1 MPRDAMAEWLAK
13 RNAEKAAQ
21 RATPE
26 HGAVRQAQI
35 KVDQILEQAKKTT
48 TALTGVKTGK
58 TEKSSTPVR
67 QEEGRDAMAE
77 WLAARKESKVQQIA
91 EQGKYAVRNVGAL
104 YKAATGMWGELRKAN
119 EWQGLGVDAGIRQG
133 YQARVPVRGGS
144 QLQQQAE
151 NALQMDKTG
160 PYRQRLTRV
169 RGESLEKLFTDSL
182 NQNQTAEQHGQT
194 IRQELQE
201 LRTAGESGTD
211 AAAAKEKWDDVASR
225 LYYLAYSQSMSSDEY
240 NKLVSEVYDAYDA
253 YRSGVKGRSFGQREQ
268 KWTDALR
275 GPVMGD
281 ENYTAAG
288 KAQQNAMLAAAG
300 GIPTDRNTFG
310 YELRY
315 NQSTT
320 RENIQYK
327 SVDQLL
333 DAAGKHVDPQ
343 ADVTSQSQ
351 GAATDAAIFGYL
363 ANVAMTQEQYD
374 RYMQALDR
382 YVKNAPA
389 TRAVSGYG
397 TSDVVS
403 QLETY
408 RQQREAN
415 GLRANEKG
423 AEDALN
429 SYPEMSA
436 GSFLDQVAS
445 GSERARDNLFQ
456 KYPAGLEQLLVR
468 GGGYAGKALGSLL
481 NGFGAFE
488 NDLGDYFAAGGEE
501 NINYQN
507 PEWQEAKYQDWV
519 RGRETSDLLQNGG
532 KFERWA
538 AEQIPALPTAALEMA
553 AASTIAGAATGTME
567 SFAGGARQ
575 VSPLV
580 TSAATKAEKF
590 AQMAKQ
596 GSNIVTSSFAAIN
609 SYGEAESNGDARGEQ
624 FIRFAAGGLLEY
636 GTNMLFGGNPLID
649 AGDTGKVTELVY
661 KMTNNETIRKIVSSA
676 AFDRIGEGLEEVA
689 SAIGSAALDYALT
702 GEADLSWDELRDE
715 FISGFALAMILSIG
729 PDTAEVLAKNDHEG
743 NAKRITMFDAA
754 AQSDRG
760 ELNLQMGKYAVE
772 FLAGDEDMML
782 ANGWDHVQ
790 RSAAKKS
797 WAQAV
802 NEYNTVYRNLVDAE
816 AYWAKTGE
824 GKAYRGTDAER
835 VIADARGSIE
845 GVDAKTFSAETLEE
859 NVRQIRQA
867 WDSAEENATNFAMT
881 GRMDAEIAKMA
892 RIAESYLDKAV
903 QDGTMDAMTAL
914 NLRNELSM
922 INEGA
927 TATLQAYL
935 NARYGEGTP
944 QTETRQ
950 EPVQEATQDVNVIR
964 AEAENNAAVNA
975 AETGGID
982 NGRTEIFDGGSQ
994 RDAGLGTGEQTG
1006 GMAAGA
1012 AAAEGERRNAYAGAG
1027 ENGPAN
1033 RRANLRPEDAARAER
1048 LNRYASL
1055 QSDTSLAQLVRGGS
1069 DAVTLAVIPESMY
1082 DDGMREAKQAGT
1094 ALGVDVVFVRGSM
1107 AMQRGDQLMR
1117 INGVYDAAAKRAV
1130 VSATDIQYDGGK
1142 LAQHELFH
1150 VRANKDPALVQQAL
1164 QKVRETFGEEA
1175 FEQVAREYVQS
1186 YSGAYQSMEDVYEEV
1201 LADAYA
1207 GMNRFRAGATHFTEA
1222 VQSEVQQSERASE
1235 PAQTSQETR
1244 GSPPANVEERSG
1256 NPEKG
1261 KTFWEKMR
1269 AWKEG
1274 GAPDA
1279 AMEPSRTLQQA
1290 GINELISLSS
1300 MLEKADGKSQ
1310 TMREAIYDNL
1320 KYLQDDLIRP
1330 MAVGKKGD
1338 TLYCVV
1344 PARTSMDMPRVVEM
1358 RKTNAG
1364 YEVEKVSSL
1373 SNAAIIK
1380 TLEGSDLLSANVQ
1393 ALDHAIQDFGYQTKA
1408 NAQLWVR
1415 PEKAKNGVPF
1425 ADIFEARD
1433 ARDFEAKFSL
1443 EEKQYARVI
1452 NEQLLENRDRILEIE
1467 PVYEL
1472 TGGEFAQGDKKL
1484 SDAVMEE
1491 FEKFGGEV
1499 EREGF
1504 GAIKFSKKR
1513 IKNDIMHGIGR
1524 MKAMTFAAV
1533 PSVIQNGVEIG
1544 SEANWKGRGYDTYV
1558 FAAPAKFGET
1568 NLLIGAVVTRD
1579 NRENKFYLHEVVDSE
1594 GNAIKIDRETG
1605 EIKTSSAV
1613 ADGWASTPDALSK
1626 DRIAQT
1632 EGEVKQRFSL
1642 SEPVERAGNLIAE
1655 HNLTQEKLEKAL
1667 EIGAFPSP
1675 SIAIVQAEQGH
1686 TNYGDYSVVFPAS
1699 TIDPEADSR
1708 NRVYGADA
1716 WTPTS
1721 SNATVEYRVDADA
1734 KRAFERSIRDLSG
1747 QVADGIFRGDSTL
1760 GKAGIEEETTKTS
1773 REIAEQIAQYP
1784 EVKAAY
1790 LADKGEN
1797 ISPVYKDREYD
1808 NIGNAALQRYTDN
1821 VGVQNLARIIVQ
1833 MYVGDANSVAQA
1845 ELQRVRQA
1853 IGEEY
1858 AERFARI
1865 LDRKPERKAERVS
1878 EYAENKM
1885 YSGTRAEDFIRHA
1898 WEMVQDGGQNRG
1910 EADKMAMQDELD
1922 RKAPTQKVAA
1932 WAEKRLQDVIGEGGI
1947 YNNEDRYTSRGDR
1960 RSFEQTHWEL
1970 NAENLVRAMAQAEE
1984 RGANIMWYDAGG
1996 LLAAATPEY
2005 RSISEIHADEG
2016 RLQTLEQEA
2025 YEGKVM
2031 ELQQSLDNV
2040 VERILQETRHKAY
2053 GYQDESQL
2061 ITEALIKTAQG
2072 GDSLQSIREGMAA
2085 EEYDIDR
2092 ATAMQI
2098 QELFQQAK
2106 EIPTSYFEAKPQ
2118 RVVGFDEAV
2127 ALLAPAS
2134 APADLMARAE
2144 DAGLRVIRYTG
2155 QKDRIRVANELPGV
2169 KFSVQE
2175 ELQDIRENGIR
2186 GKELA
2191 SEREETQPEDV
2202 LGYADDMGEPV
2213 LSESYFR
2220 DWVQQQTNAM
2230 PQGFVWGK
2238 DVPFYSQTTDLSPK
2252 QAVELLEAVTGK
2264 RWRVEPRKN
2273 GGWRAV
2279 ETDFAAKQGMYTPQ
2293 EAANRLNAA
2302 KKARADADAAAYRN
2316 GEAPARATT
2325 VAAEGVA
2332 KDSFRA
2338 TPALD
2343 KIGVKIDMGV
2353 TDYRTTK
2360 EMRQRAEAEYQT
2372 DKLISKAERRW
2383 GATALEK
2390 NFARDIAAGRYSYAD
2405 IPDTARWDT
2414 VTDLANL
2421 YIDKRMLGED
2431 LRLQRKYA
2439 IRDALLYKAMELLP
2453 DELELMSDPGGF
2465 DKEAL
2470 LVLNYR
2476 TPQRS
2481 MLKMFGDKRGEEIN
2495 RYYFDPVTRN
2505 EAERLRWMN
2514 RQLDAVRE
2522 FQGEG
2527 DKVKGLNKAESAYV
2541 HMALD
2546 IEATVQRINQSP
2558 NKAAIQKAVTELTKM
2573 ETAQKAS
2580 PDAEAREAEIQR
2592 VATELDLNAAES
2604 KWAQQYAQFLT
2615 QKDGIKGEIDE
2626 KKCAAAVKQYRQ
2638 LFDDYYNAIAD
2649 FLVSHGDEPI
2659 GKIDYYAPHLSTAD
2673 KVNLLNQA
2681 FEALG
2686 FNASATRL
2694 PAEIAGRTED
2704 FRPNKRWTPF
2714 FQSREGTQTEYDI
2727 VHGFESYVTYLS
2739 DVLFHTDDIQKIRA
2753 LENYT
2758 RLGGKNDFKNSLAEA
2773 IELSRSGQRDEK
2785 LDFLRELK
2793 RVDDFAEPTTAEIN
2807 KQLDQYIAELFA
2819 AEKNNTRYSDLA
2831 VWLKNYGDVL
2841 AGKQFGGDRGAEH
2854 RGGRG
2859 ILKLGTQLTQAF
2871 ARANVAGNVSSAV
2884 NQIAQLPTILGE
2896 RSKRSIAQATAEFA
2910 TGKLRQFQMD
2920 SDFITGKK
2928 GVDYISN
2935 TFADS
2940 FMSGMFK
2947 PAEFVD
2953 TMMST
2958 IAARAAY
2965 LDAIRDG
2972 KTHEEAMRAADAYAR
2987 SIMGDRT
2994 KGAKPLMFHSK
3005 TPVMQMVNMFQI
3017 EALNSWEHVSQD
3029 LPRQFRQIAA
3039 ESGKAKAARV
3049 LSSVIL
3055 KTVLAAFVVNRVTEE
3070 LYGGTP
3076 APFDIIGMCMNFI
3089 ASGEGL
3095 TTNDWIRYMLNKASN
3110 AMFGVDLFDDVPTP
3124 QEGFDWGNAVEDTL
3138 YNISNEV
3145 PFLSNLSGM
3154 VGVGDRTLM
3163 MPDLFGKGKD
3173 LWDAATEH
3181 GLISPESGEAL
3192 LGLVTQAI
3200 PGGRQINK
3208 TYSGIKTIVEGGRT
3222 KGFGDKER
3230 LQYPVERNVGT
3241 ALQNILFGP
3250 NATPQANAYWASG
3263 LSSLSTKDTQTWQTL
3278 SKDGADPIETYNLL
3292 HEFIKINADDT
3303 LTTDQAQRD
3312 IRDAINNSSLT
3323 DEQKAY
3329 LFRQEFGRRNKET
3342 GEYEHATD
3350 AMFETLMDE
3359 GVSWDGVTQFYN
3371 KLMQADGDE
3380 NLSTNDKNRQKRT
3393 AIRELDVRDSVK
3405 AYTYA
3410 EVFGVT
3416 DKETG
3421 AKSTSKD
3428 EVFANM
3434 MDAGMSWDDVMDV
3447 YEEYRTLYEDESL
3460 SSSQQASEFAYWL
3473 DQHNIKGKKREAIR
3487 NGLKYYQMFAQ
3498 EAERY
3503 TNLTEAGLSATDAKK
3518 VSDKLASAKGT
3529 GENGQLTTNDKV
3541 DVLLKQNLTDTSLY
3555 KALSTV
3561 LSEETY
3567 DKLTEAR
3574 SGGIGAKIWMQYWK
3588 KKAELS
3594 ADKDANGKS
3603 ISGSKKAKILA
3614 LINSLQ
3620 LTAEQKDLLYRA
3632 EGYAERDLYKAPWH

>member
-169 RGESLEKLFTDSL
+169 RGESLEKLFTNSL

-225 LYYLAYSQSMSSDEY
+225 LYYLAYSQSMSADEY
-240 NKLVSEVYDAYDA
+240 NKLVSDVYDAYDA

-374 RYMQALDR
+374 RYMQVLDR
-382 YVKNAPA
+382 YAKNAPA

-488 NDLGDYFAAGGEE
+488 NDLGDYFAEGGEE

-538 AEQIPALPTAALEMA
+538 AEQISGLTTAALEMA
-553 AASTIAGAATGTME
+553 AASTIAGAATGTMAN
-567 SFAGGARQ
+567 FAGGSRQ

-580 TSAATKAEKF
+580 TNAATKAEKF
-590 AQMAKQ
+590 AQMARQ

-702 GEADLSWDELRDE
+702 GEANLSWDELRDE

-760 ELNLQMGKYAVE
+760 ELNLQMEKYAVE
-772 FLAGDEDMML
+772 FLAGDEDLML

-816 AYWAKTGE
+816 AYWSKTGA

-845 GVDAKTFSAETLEE
+845 GVDAKTFSEETLEE

-867 WDSAEENATNFAMT
+867 WDSAEENAANFAMT

-892 RIAESYLDKAV
+892 RTAESYLDKAV

-927 TATLQAYL
+927 TANLQAYL

-944 QTETRQ
+944 KAETQQ
-950 EPVQEATQDVNVIR
+950 EPVQEAAQGVNTIR

-1012 AAAEGERRNAYAGAG
+1012 AAAEAERRNAYAGAG

-1055 QSDTSLAQLVRGGS
+1055 QSGTSLAQLVRGGS

-1082 DDGMREAKQAGT
+1082 DDGMRAAKQAG
-1094 ALGVDVVFVRGSM
+1094 AELGVDVVFVRGSM

-1130 VSATDIQYDGGK
+1130 VSATDIQYDGGQ

-1150 VRANKDPALVQQAL
+1150 VRANKNPALVQQAL

-1207 GMNRFRAGATHFTEA
+1207 GMNRFREGATQFTEA

-1244 GSPPANVEERSG
+1244 GSPEGRFSLAGQKARTANSQTLQLAEQMEQEGASREEIWKETGWTRSMDGQSWRFEIDNSEAEYRGGGDAQFRKDHADYAEYQDLLQKMFEGTIRESEMQRMEQLDDIWSGEYARLRERVESG
-1256 NPEKG
+1256 NATLADVLQHDSLYEAYPELRDVKVRLESDTG
-1261 KTFWEKMR
+1261 SKN
-1269 AWKEG
+1269 G
-1274 GAPDA
+1274 SYDP
-1279 AMEPSRTLQQA
+1279 RTNT
-1290 GINELISLSS
+1290 ITISEDKPGDSAKVGT
-1300 MLEKADGKSQ
+1300 MLHEIQ
-1310 TMREAIYDNL
+1310 
-1320 KYLQDDLIRP
+1320 
-1330 MAVGKKGD
+1330 
-1338 TLYCVV
+1338 
-1344 PARTSMDMPRVVEM
+1344 
-1358 RKTNAG
+1358 
-1364 YEVEKVSSL
+1364 
-1373 SNAAIIK
+1373 
-1380 TLEGSDLLSANVQ
+1380 
-1393 ALDHAIQDFGYQTKA
+1393 HAIQQIEGWESGASPEYWAAREYESGDTASDRAQELYSRILNSLDKA
-1408 NAQLWVR
+1408 DQNKVIRYNELDREMEATFTAD
-1415 PEKAKNGVPF
+1415 PESEAGKRYAKYEAEQDKLYEELYKNEWFRRLLDLQRKMENPQSAYYEMYLNTAGE
-1425 ADIFEARD
+1425 IEARNVSERYRM
-1433 ARDFEAKFSL
+1433 AQ
-1443 EEKQYARVI
+1443 EERRKTAPKGADENTLFRGAGGISAEI
-1452 NEQLLENRDRILEIE
+1452 NEQYKSELERWDKEGRNGNERLILGTTGPILQNLGAENGNIYLNGWKISKIMRTHKEMSLQTFEALPQVLENPSLVLASRAVRTRGANTRLVMFGDVRAENGKAVQVVLDLLPAEGGYRLDGMQKVNSAYTKDGGRLSLE
-1467 PVYEL
+1467 
-1472 TGGEFAQGDKKL
+1472 D
-1484 SDAVMEE
+1484 SDVLY
-1491 FEKFGGEV
+1491 
-1499 EREGF
+1499 
-1504 GAIKFSKKR
+1504 
-1513 IKNDIMHGIGR
+1513 
-1524 MKAMTFAAV
+1524 T
-1533 PSVIQNGVEIG
+1533 
-1544 SEANWKGRGYDTYV
+1544 
-1558 FAAPAKFGET
+1558 
-1568 NLLIGAVVTRD
+1568 
-1579 NRENKFYLHEVVDSE
+1579 
-1594 GNAIKIDRETG
+1594 
-1605 EIKTSSAV
+1605 
-1613 ADGWASTPDALSK
+1613 
-1626 DRIAQT
+1626 
-1632 EGEVKQRFSL
+1632 
-1642 SEPVERAGNLIAE
+1642 
-1655 HNLTQEKLEKAL
+1655 
-1667 EIGAFPSP
+1667 
-1675 SIAIVQAEQGH
+1675 
-1686 TNYGDYSVVFPAS
+1686 
-1699 TIDPEADSR
+1699 
-1708 NRVYGADA
+1708 
-1716 WTPTS
+1716 
-1721 SNATVEYRVDADA
+1721 DA
-1734 KRAFERSIRDLSG
+1734 KRAAQVLRSLGYRSG
-1747 QVADGIFRGDSTL
+1747 SPDGLHKGGYIGSIAYDADGVKISGEKF
-1760 GKAGIEEETTKTS
+1760 TS
-1773 REIAEQIAQYP
+1773 
-1784 EVKAAY
+1784 
-1790 LADKGEN
+1790 
-1797 ISPVYKDREYD
+1797 
-1808 NIGNAALQRYTDN
+1808 
-1821 VGVQNLARIIVQ
+1821 
-1833 MYVGDANSVAQA
+1833 
-1845 ELQRVRQA
+1845 
-1853 IGEEY
+1853 
-1858 AERFARI
+1858 
-1865 LDRKPERKAERVS
+1865 
-1878 EYAENKM
+1878 
-1885 YSGTRAEDFIRHA
+1885 
-1898 WEMVQDGGQNRG
+1898 
-1910 EADKMAMQDELD
+1910 
-1922 RKAPTQKVAA
+1922 
-1932 WAEKRLQDVIGEGGI
+1932 VIG
-1947 YNNEDRYTSRGDR
+1947 
-1960 RSFEQTHWEL
+1960 
-1970 NAENLVRAMAQAEE
+1970 
-1984 RGANIMWYDAGG
+1984 
-1996 LLAAATPEY
+1996 P
-2005 RSISEIHADEG
+2005 
-2016 RLQTLEQEA
+2016 LQ
-2025 YEGKVM
+2025 
-2031 ELQQSLDNV
+2031 
-2040 VERILQETRHKAY
+2040 
-2053 GYQDESQL
+2053 
-2061 ITEALIKTAQG
+2061 
-2072 GDSLQSIREGMAA
+2072 
-2085 EEYDIDR
+2085 
-2092 ATAMQI
+2092 
-2098 QELFQQAK
+2098 
-2106 EIPTSYFEAKPQ
+2106 
-2118 RVVGFDEAV
+2118 
-2127 ALLAPAS
+2127 
-2134 APADLMARAE
+2134 
-2144 DAGLRVIRYTG
+2144 
-2155 QKDRIRVANELPGV
+2155 

-2527 DKVKGLNKAESAYV
+2527 DKAKGLNKAESAYV

-3076 APFDIIGMCMNFI
+3076 APFDIIGMSMNFI

-3303 LTTDQAQRD
+3303 LTSDQAQRD
-3312 IRDAINNSSLT
+3312 IRDAINNSGLT

-3405 AYTYA
+3405 AYIYA
-3410 EVFGVT
+3410 EVFGVA

-3555 KALSTV
+3555 RALSTV

-3574 SGGIGAKIWMQYWK
+3574 SGGIGAKIWMQYWQ

-3632 EGYAERDLYKAPWH
+3632 EGYAERDLYRAPWH

>member
-21 RATPE
+21 RATPG

-35 KVDQILEQAKKTT
+35 KVDQILEQARKTT

-91 EQGKYAVRNVGAL
+91 EKGKYAVRNVGSL

-160 PYRQRLTRV
+160 PYSQRLTRS

-225 LYYLAYSQSMSSDEY
+225 LYYLAYSQSMSADEY

-288 KAQQNAMLAAAG
+288 KAQQDAMLSAAG
-300 GIPTDRNTFG
+300 GIPEDRNTFG

-382 YVKNAPA
+382 YAKNAPA

-397 TSDVVS
+397 TSDVVG

-488 NDLGDYFAAGGEE
+488 NDLGDYFAEGGEE

-538 AEQIPALPTAALEMA
+538 AEQISGLTTAALEMA
-553 AASTIAGAATGTME
+553 AASTIAGAATGTMAN
-567 SFAGGARQ
+567 FAGGGRQ

-580 TSAATKAEKF
+580 TNAATKAEKF

-760 ELNLQMGKYAVE
+760 ELNLQMEKYAVE
-772 FLAGDEDMML
+772 FLAGDEDLML

-790 RSAAKKS
+790 RSEAKKS

-845 GVDAKTFSAETLEE
+845 GVDSKTFSAETLEE
-859 NVRQIRQA
+859 NVRQIRKA
-867 WDSAEENATNFAMT
+867 WDSAEENAENFAMT

-892 RIAESYLDKAV
+892 RTAESYLDKAV

-927 TATLQAYL
+927 TANLQAYL

-944 QTETRQ
+944 QAETQQ
-950 EPVQEATQDVNVIR
+950 ETVQEAAQGVNTIR

-994 RDAGLGTGEQTG
+994 RDAGMGTGEQTG

-1012 AAAEGERRNAYAGAG
+1012 AAAEGERRNTYTGAG

-1082 DDGMREAKQAGT
+1082 DDGMRAAKQAG
-1094 ALGVDVVFVRGSM
+1094 AELGVDVVFVRGSM

-1207 GMNRFRAGATHFTEA
+1207 GMNRFRAGATQFTEA

-1244 GSPPANVEERSG
+1244 GSPEGRFSLAGQKARTANSQTLQLAEQMEQEGASREEIWQETGWTRTMDGQSWRFEIDNSEAEYRGGGDAQFRKNHADYAEYQDLLQKMFEGTISESEMQRMEQLDDIWSGEYARLRERVESG
-1256 NPEKG
+1256 NATLADVLQHDSLYEAYPELRDVKVRLESDTG
-1261 KTFWEKMR
+1261 SKN
-1269 AWKEG
+1269 G
-1274 GAPDA
+1274 SYD
-1279 AMEPSRTLQQA
+1279 PSTNT
-1290 GINELISLSS
+1290 ITISEDKPGDSAKVGT
-1300 MLEKADGKSQ
+1300 MLHEIQ
-1310 TMREAIYDNL
+1310 
-1320 KYLQDDLIRP
+1320 
-1330 MAVGKKGD
+1330 
-1338 TLYCVV
+1338 
-1344 PARTSMDMPRVVEM
+1344 
-1358 RKTNAG
+1358 
-1364 YEVEKVSSL
+1364 
-1373 SNAAIIK
+1373 
-1380 TLEGSDLLSANVQ
+1380 
-1393 ALDHAIQDFGYQTKA
+1393 HAIQQIEGWESGASPEYWAAREYENGDTASDRAQELYSRILNSLDKA
-1408 NAQLWVR
+1408 DQNKVIRYNELDREMEATFSAD
-1415 PEKAKNGVPF
+1415 PESEAGKRYAKYEAEQDKLYEELYKNEWFRRLLDLQRQMENPQSAYYEMYLNTAGE
-1425 ADIFEARD
+1425 IEARNVSERYRM
-1433 ARDFEAKFSL
+1433 AQ
-1443 EEKQYARVI
+1443 EERRKTAPKGADENTLFRGAGGISAEI
-1452 NEQLLENRDRILEIE
+1452 NEQYKSELERWDREGRNGNERLILGTTGPILQNLGAENGNIYLNGWKISKIMRTHKEMSLRTFEALPQVLENPSLVLASRAVRTRGANTRL
-1467 PVYEL
+1467 VM
-1472 TGGEFAQGDKKL
+1472 FGDVRAENGK
-1484 SDAVMEE
+1484 AVQ
-1491 FEKFGGEV
+1491 V
-1499 EREGF
+1499 VL
-1504 GAIKFSKKR
+1504 
-1513 IKNDIMHGIGR
+1513 D
-1524 MKAMTFAAV
+1524 
-1533 PSVIQNGVEIG
+1533 
-1544 SEANWKGRGYDTYV
+1544 
-1558 FAAPAKFGET
+1558 
-1568 NLLIGAVVTRD
+1568 LL
-1579 NRENKFYLHEVVDSE
+1579 
-1594 GNAIKIDRETG
+1594 
-1605 EIKTSSAV
+1605 
-1613 ADGWASTPDALSK
+1613 P
-1626 DRIAQT
+1626 T
-1632 EGEVKQRFSL
+1632 EGGYRLDGMQKVNSAYTKDGGRLSL
-1642 SEPVERAGNLIAE
+1642 E
-1655 HNLTQEKLEKAL
+1655 
-1667 EIGAFPSP
+1667 
-1675 SIAIVQAEQGH
+1675 
-1686 TNYGDYSVVFPAS
+1686 
-1699 TIDPEADSR
+1699 DS
-1708 NRVYGADA
+1708 NVLY
-1716 WTPTS
+1716 T
-1721 SNATVEYRVDADA
+1721 DA
-1734 KRAFERSIRDLSG
+1734 KRAAQVLRSLGYRSG
-1747 QVADGIFRGDSTL
+1747 SPDGLHKDGYIGSIAYDADGVKISGEKF
-1760 GKAGIEEETTKTS
+1760 TS
-1773 REIAEQIAQYP
+1773 
-1784 EVKAAY
+1784 
-1790 LADKGEN
+1790 
-1797 ISPVYKDREYD
+1797 
-1808 NIGNAALQRYTDN
+1808 
-1821 VGVQNLARIIVQ
+1821 
-1833 MYVGDANSVAQA
+1833 
-1845 ELQRVRQA
+1845 
-1853 IGEEY
+1853 
-1858 AERFARI
+1858 
-1865 LDRKPERKAERVS
+1865 
-1878 EYAENKM
+1878 
-1885 YSGTRAEDFIRHA
+1885 
-1898 WEMVQDGGQNRG
+1898 
-1910 EADKMAMQDELD
+1910 
-1922 RKAPTQKVAA
+1922 
-1932 WAEKRLQDVIGEGGI
+1932 VIG
-1947 YNNEDRYTSRGDR
+1947 
-1960 RSFEQTHWEL
+1960 
-1970 NAENLVRAMAQAEE
+1970 
-1984 RGANIMWYDAGG
+1984 
-1996 LLAAATPEY
+1996 P
-2005 RSISEIHADEG
+2005 
-2016 RLQTLEQEA
+2016 LQ
-2025 YEGKVM
+2025 
-2031 ELQQSLDNV
+2031 
-2040 VERILQETRHKAY
+2040 
-2053 GYQDESQL
+2053 
-2061 ITEALIKTAQG
+2061 
-2072 GDSLQSIREGMAA
+2072 
-2085 EEYDIDR
+2085 
-2092 ATAMQI
+2092 
-2098 QELFQQAK
+2098 
-2106 EIPTSYFEAKPQ
+2106 
-2118 RVVGFDEAV
+2118 
-2127 ALLAPAS
+2127 
-2134 APADLMARAE
+2134 
-2144 DAGLRVIRYTG
+2144 
-2155 QKDRIRVANELPGV
+2155 

-2175 ELQDIRENGIR
+2175 ELQDIRKNGIR

-2191 SEREETQPEDV
+2191 GDREETQPEDV
-2202 LGYADDMGEPV
+2202 LGYADDRGEPI

-2546 IEATVQRINQSP
+2546 IEATAQRINQSP

-2592 VATELDLNAAES
+2592 VATDLDLNAAES

-2615 QKDGIKGEIDE
+2615 QKDGLKGEIDE

-2819 AEKNNTRYSDLA
+2819 SEKNNTRYSDLA

-2953 TMMST
+2953 TTMST

-3076 APFDIIGMCMNFI
+3076 APFDIIGMSMNFI

-3110 AMFGVDLFDDVPTP
+3110 AMFGVDLFDNVPTP
-3124 QEGFDWGNAVEDTL
+3124 QEGFDWGNAAEDTL

-3181 GLISPESGEAL
+3181 GLLSPESGEAL

-3250 NATPQANAYWASG
+3250 NATPEANAYWASG

-3303 LTTDQAQRD
+3303 LTSDQAQRD
-3312 IRDAINNSSLT
+3312 IRDAINNSGLT

-3350 AMFETLMDE
+3350 AMFEALMDE

-3473 DQHNIKGKKREAIR
+3473 DQHNIKGKKREAIQ

-3503 TNLTEAGLSATDAKK
+3503 TNLTEAGLSAADAKK

-3567 DKLTEAR
+3567 NKLTEAR
-3574 SGGIGAKIWMQYWK
+3574 SGGIGAKIWMQYWR

-3632 EGYAERDLYKAPWH
+3632 EGYAERDLYRAPWH

>member
-21 RATPE
+21 RATPA

-91 EQGKYAVRNVGAL
+91 EQGKYAVRNVGSL

-225 LYYLAYSQSMSSDEY
+225 LYYLAYSQSMSADEY
-240 NKLVSEVYDAYDA
+240 NKLVSEVYDTYDA
-253 YRSGVKGRSFGQREQ
+253 YRSGVEGRSFGQREQ

-374 RYMQALDR
+374 RYMQVLDR
-382 YVKNAPA
+382 YAKNAPA

-488 NDLGDYFAAGGEE
+488 NDLGDYFAEGGEE

-538 AEQIPALPTAALEMA
+538 AEQISGLTTAALEMA
-553 AASTIAGAATGTME
+553 ASSTIAGAATGTMAN
-567 SFAGGARQ
+567 FAGGSRQ

-580 TSAATKAEKF
+580 TNAATKTEKF

-609 SYGEAESNGDARGEQ
+609 AYGEAESNGDARGEQ

-760 ELNLQMGKYAVE
+760 ELNLQMEKYAVE
-772 FLAGDEDMML
+772 FLAGDEDLML

-797 WAQAV
+797 WAQAM

-816 AYWAKTGE
+816 AYWAKTGD
-824 GKAYRGTDAER
+824 GRVYQGTDAER

-845 GVDAKTFSAETLEE
+845 GVDAKTFSEETLEE
-859 NVRQIRQA
+859 NVQQIRQA
-867 WDSAEENATNFAMT
+867 WDSAEENAANFAMT

-892 RIAESYLDKAV
+892 RTAESYLDKAV

-927 TATLQAYL
+927 TANLQAYL

-950 EPVQEATQDVNVIR
+950 EPVQEAAQGVNTIR

-994 RDAGLGTGEQTG
+994 RDAGLGAGEQTG

-1012 AAAEGERRNAYAGAG
+1012 AAAEAERRNTYAGAG
-1027 ENGPAN
+1027 ENGQAN
-1033 RRANLRPEDAARAER
+1033 RRANLRPEDAERAER

-1082 DDGMREAKQAGT
+1082 DDGMREAKQAG
-1094 ALGVDVVFVRGSM
+1094 AKLGVDVVFVRGSM

-1130 VSATDIQYDGGK
+1130 VSTTDIQYDGGQ

-1150 VRANKDPALVQQAL
+1150 VRANSDQALVQQAL

-1207 GMNRFRAGATHFTEA
+1207 GMNRFRAGATQFTED
-1222 VQSEVQQSERASE
+1222 VQSEVQQSERAPE

-1244 GSPPANVEERSG
+1244 GSPEGRFSLAGQKARTANSQ
-1256 NPEKG
+1256 
-1261 KTFWEKMR
+1261 
-1269 AWKEG
+1269 
-1274 GAPDA
+1274 
-1279 AMEPSRTLQQA
+1279 TLQLAEQMEQE
-1290 GINELISLSS
+1290 GIN
-1300 MLEKADGKSQ
+1300 
-1310 TMREAIYDNL
+1310 
-1320 KYLQDDLIRP
+1320 
-1330 MAVGKKGD
+1330 
-1338 TLYCVV
+1338 
-1344 PARTSMDMPRVVEM
+1344 
-1358 RKTNAG
+1358 
-1364 YEVEKVSSL
+1364 
-1373 SNAAIIK
+1373 
-1380 TLEGSDLLSANVQ
+1380 
-1393 ALDHAIQDFGYQTKA
+1393 
-1408 NAQLWVR
+1408 
-1415 PEKAKNGVPF
+1415 
-1425 ADIFEARD
+1425 ARD
-1433 ARDFEAKFSL
+1433 ARDFETK
-1443 EEKQYARVI
+1443 
-1452 NEQLLENRDRILEIE
+1452 
-1467 PVYEL
+1467 
-1472 TGGEFAQGDKKL
+1472 
-1484 SDAVMEE
+1484 
-1491 FEKFGGEV
+1491 
-1499 EREGF
+1499 
-1504 GAIKFSKKR
+1504 
-1513 IKNDIMHGIGR
+1513 
-1524 MKAMTFAAV
+1524 
-1533 PSVIQNGVEIG
+1533 
-1544 SEANWKGRGYDTYV
+1544 
-1558 FAAPAKFGET
+1558 
-1568 NLLIGAVVTRD
+1568 
-1579 NRENKFYLHEVVDSE
+1579 
-1594 GNAIKIDRETG
+1594 
-1605 EIKTSSAV
+1605 
-1613 ADGWASTPDALSK
+1613 
-1626 DRIAQT
+1626 
-1632 EGEVKQRFSL
+1632 FSL

-1686 TNYGDYSVVFPAS
+1686 TNYGEYSVVFPAS

-1734 KRAFERSIRDLSG
+1734 KRAFERSIRELSA
-1747 QVADGIFRGDSTL
+1747 QVADGVFRGDSTL

-1797 ISPVYKDREYD
+1797 INPVYKDREYD
-1808 NIGNAALQRYTDN
+1808 NIGNAVLQRYTDN
-1821 VGVQNLARIIVQ
+1821 VGVQNLAWIIAQ
-1833 MYVGDANSVAQA
+1833 MDMGDAQSVAQA

-1885 YSGTRAEDFIRHA
+1885 YSSMRAEDFIRHA
-1898 WEMVQDGGQNRG
+1898 WEMVQDGGQIRG
-1910 EADKMAMQDELD
+1910 DVDKMAMQDELD
-1922 RKAPTQKVAA
+1922 RKAPTQDVAV
-1932 WAEKRLQDVIGEGGI
+1932 WAEKQLQDVIGEGGI

-1960 RSFEQTHWEL
+1960 RSFEQNHWEL
-1970 NAENLVRAMAQAEE
+1970 NAENIVRAMAQAEE

-2016 RLQTLEQEA
+2016 RMQTLEQEA

-2040 VERILQETRHKAY
+2040 VERILQETKHKAY

-2085 EEYDIDR
+2085 EEYNIDR

-2155 QKDRIRVANELPGV
+2155 QEDRIRVANELPGV

-2175 ELQDIRENGIR
+2175 DLQDIRENGIR

-2191 SEREETQPEDV
+2191 GDREETKPEDV

-2316 GEAPARATT
+2316 EEAPARATT

-2332 KDSFRA
+2332 KDRFRA

-2527 DKVKGLNKAESAYV
+2527 DKAKGLNKAESAYV

-2592 VATELDLNAAES
+2592 VATDLDLNAAES

-2615 QKDGIKGEIDE
+2615 QKDGLKGEIDE

-2859 ILKLGTQLTQAF
+2859 VLKLGTQLTQAF

-2953 TMMST
+2953 TTMAT

-3076 APFDIIGMCMNFI
+3076 APFDIIGMSMNFI

-3095 TTNDWIRYMLNKASN
+3095 TTNDWIRYMFNKASN

-3181 GLISPESGEAL
+3181 GVISPESGEAL

-3263 LSSLSTKDTQTWQTL
+3263 LSSLSAKDTQTWQTL

-3292 HEFIKINADDT
+3292 HEFIKINADGA
-3303 LTTDQAQRD
+3303 LTSDQAQRD

-3350 AMFETLMDE
+3350 AMFATLMDE

-3380 NLSTNDKNRQKRT
+3380 NLSTNDKNRKKRT

-3555 KALSTV
+3555 RALSTV

-3588 KKAELS
+3588 KKTELS
-3594 ADKDANGKS
+3594 ADKDENGKS

-3632 EGYAERDLYKAPWH
+3632 EGYAERDLYRAPWH

>member
-182 NQNQTAEQHGQT
+182 NQNQTPEQHGQT

-225 LYYLAYSQSMSSDEY
+225 LYYLAYSQSMSADEY

-363 ANVAMTQEQYD
+363 ANVAMTKEQYD
-374 RYMQALDR
+374 RYMQVLDR
-382 YVKNAPA
+382 YAKNAPA

-488 NDLGDYFAAGGEE
+488 NDLGDYFAEGGEE
-501 NINYQN
+501 NINYRN

-538 AEQIPALPTAALEMA
+538 AEQISGLTTAALEMA
-553 AASTIAGAATGTME
+553 AASTIAGAATGTMAN
-567 SFAGGARQ
+567 FAGGSRQ

-580 TSAATKAEKF
+580 TNAATKAEKF

-760 ELNLQMGKYAVE
+760 ELNLQMEKYAVE
-772 FLAGDEDMML
+772 FLAGDEDLML

-797 WAQAV
+797 WAQAM

-845 GVDAKTFSAETLEE
+845 GVDSKTFSAETLEE

-867 WDSAEENATNFAMT
+867 WDSAEENAANFAMT

-892 RIAESYLDKAV
+892 RTAESYLDKAV

-927 TATLQAYL
+927 TANLQAYL

-950 EPVQEATQDVNVIR
+950 EPVQEAAQGVNTIR

-994 RDAGLGTGEQTG
+994 RDAGLGAGEQTG

-1012 AAAEGERRNAYAGAG
+1012 AAAEAERRNTYAGAG

-1082 DDGMREAKQAGT
+1082 DDGMREAKQAG
-1094 ALGVDVVFVRGSM
+1094 AKLGVDVVFVRGSM

-1130 VSATDIQYDGGK
+1130 VSATDIQYDGGQ

-1150 VRANKDPALVQQAL
+1150 VRANSDPALVQQAL

-1207 GMNRFRAGATHFTEA
+1207 GMNRFRAGATQFAET

-1244 GSPPANVEERSG
+1244 GSPEGRFSLAGQKARTANSKTLQLAEQMEQEGASREEIWQETGWTRSMDGQSWRFEIDNSEAEYRGGGDAQFRENHADYAEYQDLLQKMFEGTISESEMQRMEQLDDIWSGEYARLRERVESG
-1256 NPEKG
+1256 NATLADVLEHDSLYEAYPELRNVKVRLESDTG
-1261 KTFWEKMR
+1261 SKN
-1269 AWKEG
+1269 G
-1274 GAPDA
+1274 SYD
-1279 AMEPSRTLQQA
+1279 PSTNT
-1290 GINELISLSS
+1290 ITISEDKPGDSAKVGT
-1300 MLEKADGKSQ
+1300 MLHEIQ
-1310 TMREAIYDNL
+1310 
-1320 KYLQDDLIRP
+1320 
-1330 MAVGKKGD
+1330 
-1338 TLYCVV
+1338 
-1344 PARTSMDMPRVVEM
+1344 
-1358 RKTNAG
+1358 
-1364 YEVEKVSSL
+1364 
-1373 SNAAIIK
+1373 
-1380 TLEGSDLLSANVQ
+1380 
-1393 ALDHAIQDFGYQTKA
+1393 HAIQQIEGWESGASPEYWAAREYESGDTASDRAQELYSRILNSLDKA
-1408 NAQLWVR
+1408 DQNKVIRYNELDREMEATFTAD
-1415 PEKAKNGVPF
+1415 PESEAGKRYAKYEAEQDKLYEELYKNEWFRRLLDLQRKMEDPQSAYYEMYLNTAGE
-1425 ADIFEARD
+1425 IEARNVSERYRM
-1433 ARDFEAKFSL
+1433 AQ
-1443 EEKQYARVI
+1443 EERRKTAPKGADENTLFRGGGGISAEI
-1452 NEQLLENRDRILEIE
+1452 NEQYKSELERWD
-1467 PVYEL
+1467 
-1472 TGGEFAQGDKKL
+1472 
-1484 SDAVMEE
+1484 
-1491 FEKFGGEV
+1491 
-1499 EREGF
+1499 REGRNGNERLILGTTGPILQNL
-1504 GAIKFSKKR
+1504 GAENGNIYLNGWKISK
-1513 IKNDIMHGIGR
+1513 IMHTHKEMSMQTFEALPQVLEKPSLVLASRAVRTRGANTRLVMFGDVR
-1524 MKAMTFAAV
+1524 AENGKAV
-1533 PSVIQNGVEIG
+1533 QVVL
-1544 SEANWKGRGYDTYV
+1544 D
-1558 FAAPAKFGET
+1558 
-1568 NLLIGAVVTRD
+1568 LL
-1579 NRENKFYLHEVVDSE
+1579 
-1594 GNAIKIDRETG
+1594 
-1605 EIKTSSAV
+1605 
-1613 ADGWASTPDALSK
+1613 P
-1626 DRIAQT
+1626 T
-1632 EGEVKQRFSL
+1632 EGGYRLDGMQKVNSAYTKDGGRLSL
-1642 SEPVERAGNLIAE
+1642 E
-1655 HNLTQEKLEKAL
+1655 
-1667 EIGAFPSP
+1667 
-1675 SIAIVQAEQGH
+1675 
-1686 TNYGDYSVVFPAS
+1686 
-1699 TIDPEADSR
+1699 DSD
-1708 NRVYGADA
+1708 VLY
-1716 WTPTS
+1716 T
-1721 SNATVEYRVDADA
+1721 DA
-1734 KRAFERSIRDLSG
+1734 KRAAQVLRSLGYRSG
-1747 QVADGIFRGDSTL
+1747 SPDGLHKDGYIGSIAYDDDGVKISGEKF
-1760 GKAGIEEETTKTS
+1760 TS
-1773 REIAEQIAQYP
+1773 
-1784 EVKAAY
+1784 
-1790 LADKGEN
+1790 
-1797 ISPVYKDREYD
+1797 
-1808 NIGNAALQRYTDN
+1808 
-1821 VGVQNLARIIVQ
+1821 
-1833 MYVGDANSVAQA
+1833 
-1845 ELQRVRQA
+1845 
-1853 IGEEY
+1853 
-1858 AERFARI
+1858 
-1865 LDRKPERKAERVS
+1865 
-1878 EYAENKM
+1878 
-1885 YSGTRAEDFIRHA
+1885 
-1898 WEMVQDGGQNRG
+1898 
-1910 EADKMAMQDELD
+1910 
-1922 RKAPTQKVAA
+1922 
-1932 WAEKRLQDVIGEGGI
+1932 VIG
-1947 YNNEDRYTSRGDR
+1947 
-1960 RSFEQTHWEL
+1960 
-1970 NAENLVRAMAQAEE
+1970 
-1984 RGANIMWYDAGG
+1984 
-1996 LLAAATPEY
+1996 P
-2005 RSISEIHADEG
+2005 
-2016 RLQTLEQEA
+2016 LQ
-2025 YEGKVM
+2025 
-2031 ELQQSLDNV
+2031 
-2040 VERILQETRHKAY
+2040 
-2053 GYQDESQL
+2053 
-2061 ITEALIKTAQG
+2061 
-2072 GDSLQSIREGMAA
+2072 
-2085 EEYDIDR
+2085 
-2092 ATAMQI
+2092 
-2098 QELFQQAK
+2098 
-2106 EIPTSYFEAKPQ
+2106 
-2118 RVVGFDEAV
+2118 
-2127 ALLAPAS
+2127 
-2134 APADLMARAE
+2134 
-2144 DAGLRVIRYTG
+2144 
-2155 QKDRIRVANELPGV
+2155 

-2191 SEREETQPEDV
+2191 SDREETQPEDV

-2527 DKVKGLNKAESAYV
+2527 DKAKGLNKAESAYV

-2592 VATELDLNAAES
+2592 VATDLDLNAAES

-2896 RSKRSIAQATAEFA
+2896 RSKRSIAQAALEFS

-2965 LDAIRDG
+2965 LDALRDG

-3076 APFDIIGMCMNFI
+3076 APFDIIGMSMNFI

-3181 GLISPESGEAL
+3181 GVISPESGEAL

-3303 LTTDQAQRD
+3303 LTSDQAQRD

-3350 AMFETLMDE
+3350 AMFEALMDE

-3473 DQHNIKGKKREAIR
+3473 DQHNIKGKKREAIQ

-3503 TNLTEAGLSATDAKK
+3503 TNLTEAGLSAADAKK

-3574 SGGIGAKIWMQYWK
+3574 SGGIGAKIWMQYWQ

>member
-35 KVDQILEQAKKTT
+35 KVDQILEQARKTT

-91 EQGKYAVRNVGAL
+91 EQGKYAVRNVGSL

-160 PYRQRLTRV
+160 PYRQRLTRS

-225 LYYLAYSQSMSSDEY
+225 LYYLAYSQSMSADEY

-288 KAQQNAMLAAAG
+288 KAQQDAMLAAAG
-300 GIPTDRNTFG
+300 GIPEDRNTFG

-382 YVKNAPA
+382 YAKNAPA

-397 TSDVVS
+397 TSDVVG

-415 GLRANEKG
+415 GLRANEQA

-456 KYPAGLEQLLVR
+456 KYPAGLEQLLVH

-488 NDLGDYFAAGGEE
+488 NDLGDYFAEGGEK

-538 AEQIPALPTAALEMA
+538 AEQISGLTTAALEMA
-553 AASTIAGAATGTME
+553 AASTIAGAATGTMAN
-567 SFAGGARQ
+567 FAGGSRQ

-580 TSAATKAEKF
+580 TNAATKAEKF
-590 AQMAKQ
+590 AQMAKR
-596 GSNIVTSSFAAIN
+596 GSNIVTSSFAEIN

-649 AGDTGKVTELVY
+649 AGDTGKVTEFCY
-661 KMTNNETIRKIVSSA
+661 KLFKNETIRKIISSEF
-676 AFDRIGEGLEEVA
+676 FDRIGEGLEEVA

-760 ELNLQMGKYAVE
+760 ELNLQMEKYAVE
-772 FLAGDEDMML
+772 FLAGDEDLML

-790 RSAAKKS
+790 RSTAKKS

-845 GVDAKTFSAETLEE
+845 GVDSKTFSAETLEE
-859 NVRQIRQA
+859 NVRQIRKA
-867 WDSAEENATNFAMT
+867 WDSAVENAENFAMT

-892 RIAESYLDKAV
+892 RTAERYLDKAV

-914 NLRNELSM
+914 NLRNELNM

-927 TATLQAYL
+927 TANLQAYL

-944 QTETRQ
+944 QAETQQ
-950 EPVQEATQDVNVIR
+950 ETVQEAAQGVNTIR

-994 RDAGLGTGEQTG
+994 RDAGMGTGEQAG

-1012 AAAEGERRNAYAGAG
+1012 AAAEGERRNTYAGAG

-1082 DDGMREAKQAGT
+1082 DDGMRAAKQAG
-1094 ALGVDVVFVRGSM
+1094 AELGVDVVFVRGSM

-1207 GMNRFRAGATHFTEA
+1207 GMNRFRAGATQFTET
-1222 VQSEVQQSERASE
+1222 VQGEVQQSERASE

-1244 GSPPANVEERSG
+1244 GSPEGRFSLAGQKARTANSQTLQLAEQMEQEGASREEIWQETGWTRTMDGQSWRFEIDNSEAEYRGGGDAQFRKDHADYAEYQDLLQKMFEGTISESEMQRMEQLDDIWSGEYARLRERVESG
-1256 NPEKG
+1256 NATLADVLQHDSLYEAYPELRDVKVRLESDTG
-1261 KTFWEKMR
+1261 SKN
-1269 AWKEG
+1269 G
-1274 GAPDA
+1274 SYD
-1279 AMEPSRTLQQA
+1279 PSTNT
-1290 GINELISLSS
+1290 ITISEDKPGDSAKVGT
-1300 MLEKADGKSQ
+1300 MLHEIQ
-1310 TMREAIYDNL
+1310 
-1320 KYLQDDLIRP
+1320 
-1330 MAVGKKGD
+1330 
-1338 TLYCVV
+1338 
-1344 PARTSMDMPRVVEM
+1344 
-1358 RKTNAG
+1358 
-1364 YEVEKVSSL
+1364 
-1373 SNAAIIK
+1373 
-1380 TLEGSDLLSANVQ
+1380 
-1393 ALDHAIQDFGYQTKA
+1393 HAIQQIESWESGASPEYWAAREYENGDTASDRAQELYSRILNSLDKA
-1408 NAQLWVR
+1408 DQNKVIRYNELDREMEATFSAD
-1415 PEKAKNGVPF
+1415 PESEAGKRYAKYEAEQDKLYEELYKNEWFRRLLDLQRKMENPQSAYYEMYLNTAGE
-1425 ADIFEARD
+1425 IEARNVSERYRM
-1433 ARDFEAKFSL
+1433 AQ
-1443 EEKQYARVI
+1443 EERRKTAPKGADENTLYRGAGGISAEI
-1452 NEQLLENRDRILEIE
+1452 NEQYKSDLERWDRGGRNGNERLILGTTGPILQNLGAEDGNIYLNGWKISKIMHTHKEMSLRTFEALPQVLENPSLVLASRAVRTRGVNTRLVMFGDVRAENGKAVQVVLDLLPAEGGYRLDGMQKVNSAYTKDGGRLSLE
-1467 PVYEL
+1467 
-1472 TGGEFAQGDKKL
+1472 D
-1484 SDAVMEE
+1484 SDVLY
-1491 FEKFGGEV
+1491 
-1499 EREGF
+1499 
-1504 GAIKFSKKR
+1504 
-1513 IKNDIMHGIGR
+1513 
-1524 MKAMTFAAV
+1524 T
-1533 PSVIQNGVEIG
+1533 
-1544 SEANWKGRGYDTYV
+1544 
-1558 FAAPAKFGET
+1558 
-1568 NLLIGAVVTRD
+1568 
-1579 NRENKFYLHEVVDSE
+1579 
-1594 GNAIKIDRETG
+1594 
-1605 EIKTSSAV
+1605 
-1613 ADGWASTPDALSK
+1613 
-1626 DRIAQT
+1626 
-1632 EGEVKQRFSL
+1632 
-1642 SEPVERAGNLIAE
+1642 
-1655 HNLTQEKLEKAL
+1655 
-1667 EIGAFPSP
+1667 
-1675 SIAIVQAEQGH
+1675 
-1686 TNYGDYSVVFPAS
+1686 
-1699 TIDPEADSR
+1699 
-1708 NRVYGADA
+1708 
-1716 WTPTS
+1716 
-1721 SNATVEYRVDADA
+1721 DA
-1734 KRAFERSIRDLSG
+1734 KRAAQVLRSLGYRSG
-1747 QVADGIFRGDSTL
+1747 SPDGLHKDGYIGSIAYDADGVKISGEKF
-1760 GKAGIEEETTKTS
+1760 TS
-1773 REIAEQIAQYP
+1773 
-1784 EVKAAY
+1784 
-1790 LADKGEN
+1790 
-1797 ISPVYKDREYD
+1797 
-1808 NIGNAALQRYTDN
+1808 
-1821 VGVQNLARIIVQ
+1821 
-1833 MYVGDANSVAQA
+1833 
-1845 ELQRVRQA
+1845 
-1853 IGEEY
+1853 
-1858 AERFARI
+1858 
-1865 LDRKPERKAERVS
+1865 
-1878 EYAENKM
+1878 
-1885 YSGTRAEDFIRHA
+1885 
-1898 WEMVQDGGQNRG
+1898 
-1910 EADKMAMQDELD
+1910 
-1922 RKAPTQKVAA
+1922 
-1932 WAEKRLQDVIGEGGI
+1932 VIG
-1947 YNNEDRYTSRGDR
+1947 T
-1960 RSFEQTHWEL
+1960 
-1970 NAENLVRAMAQAEE
+1970 
-1984 RGANIMWYDAGG
+1984 
-1996 LLAAATPEY
+1996 
-2005 RSISEIHADEG
+2005 
-2016 RLQTLEQEA
+2016 LQ
-2025 YEGKVM
+2025 
-2031 ELQQSLDNV
+2031 
-2040 VERILQETRHKAY
+2040 
-2053 GYQDESQL
+2053 
-2061 ITEALIKTAQG
+2061 
-2072 GDSLQSIREGMAA
+2072 
-2085 EEYDIDR
+2085 
-2092 ATAMQI
+2092 
-2098 QELFQQAK
+2098 
-2106 EIPTSYFEAKPQ
+2106 
-2118 RVVGFDEAV
+2118 
-2127 ALLAPAS
+2127 
-2134 APADLMARAE
+2134 
-2144 DAGLRVIRYTG
+2144 
-2155 QKDRIRVANELPGV
+2155 

-2191 SEREETQPEDV
+2191 SDREETQPEDV
-2202 LGYADDMGEPV
+2202 LGYADDMGEQV

-2332 KDSFRA
+2332 KDRFRA

-2372 DKLISKAERRW
+2372 DKLIYKAERRW

-2580 PDAEAREAEIQR
+2580 QDAEAREAEIQR
-2592 VATELDLNAAES
+2592 VATDLDLNAAES

-2773 IELSRSGQRDEK
+2773 IELSRSGKRDEK

-2896 RSKRSIAQATAEFA
+2896 RSKRSIAQAALEFS

-2953 TMMST
+2953 TTMST

-2972 KTHEEAMRAADAYAR
+2972 KTHEEAMRAGDAYAR

-3076 APFDIIGMCMNFI
+3076 APFDIIGMSMNFI

-3095 TTNDWIRYMLNKASN
+3095 TTNDWIRYMFNKASN

-3181 GLISPESGEAL
+3181 GLLSPESGEAL

-3263 LSSLSTKDTQTWQTL
+3263 LSSLSAKDTQTWQTL

-3303 LTTDQAQRD
+3303 LTSDQAQRD
-3312 IRDAINNSSLT
+3312 IRDAINNSGLT

-3350 AMFETLMDE
+3350 AMFEALMDE

-3428 EVFANM
+3428 EAFANM

-3473 DQHNIKGKKREAIR
+3473 DQHNIKGKKREAIQ

-3574 SGGIGAKIWMQYWK
+3574 SGGIGAKIWMQYWR

-3632 EGYAERDLYKAPWH
+3632 EGYAERDLYRAPWH

>member
-21 RATPE
+21 RATPG

-35 KVDQILEQAKKTT
+35 KVDQILEQARKTT

-91 EQGKYAVRNVGAL
+91 EQGKYAVRNVGSL

-225 LYYLAYSQSMSSDEY
+225 LYYLAYSQSMSADKY

-288 KAQQNAMLAAAG
+288 KAQQDAMLAAAG
-300 GIPTDRNTFG
+300 GIPEDRNTFG

-382 YVKNAPA
+382 YAKNAPA

-397 TSDVVS
+397 TSDVVG

-456 KYPAGLEQLLVR
+456 KYPAGLEQLLVH

-488 NDLGDYFAAGGEE
+488 NDLGDYFAEGGEK

-538 AEQIPALPTAALEMA
+538 AEQISGLTTAALEMA
-553 AASTIAGAATGTME
+553 AASTIAGAATGTMAN
-567 SFAGGARQ
+567 FAGGSRQ

-580 TSAATKAEKF
+580 TNAATKAEKF

-760 ELNLQMGKYAVE
+760 ELNLQMEKYAVE
-772 FLAGDEDMML
+772 FLAGDEDLML

-790 RSAAKKS
+790 RSTAKKS

-845 GVDAKTFSAETLEE
+845 GVDSKTFSAETLEE

-867 WDSAEENATNFAMT
+867 WDSAEENAANFAMT
-881 GRMDAEIAKMA
+881 GRMDEEIAKMA
-892 RIAESYLDKAV
+892 RTAESYLDKAV

-927 TATLQAYL
+927 TANLQAYL

-944 QTETRQ
+944 QVETQQ
-950 EPVQEATQDVNVIR
+950 ETVQEAAQGVNTIR

-994 RDAGLGTGEQTG
+994 RDAGLGTGEQAG

-1012 AAAEGERRNAYAGAG
+1012 AAAEGKRRNTYTGAG

-1069 DAVTLAVIPESMY
+1069 DAVTLAVVPESMY
-1082 DDGMREAKQAGT
+1082 DDGMREAKQAG
-1094 ALGVDVVFVRGSM
+1094 AELGVDVVFVRGSM

-1130 VSATDIQYDGGK
+1130 VSATDIQYDGGQ

-1207 GMNRFRAGATHFTEA
+1207 GMNRFRAGATQFTET
-1222 VQSEVQQSERASE
+1222 VQGEVQQSERASE

-1244 GSPPANVEERSG
+1244 GSPEGRFSLAGQKARTANSQTLQLAEQMEQEGASREEIWKETGWTRTMDGQSWRFEIDNSEAEYRGGGDAQFRKDHADYAEYQDLLQKMFEGTISESEMQRMEQLDDIWSGEYARLRERVESG
-1256 NPEKG
+1256 NATLADVLQHDSLYEAYPELRDVKVRLESDTG
-1261 KTFWEKMR
+1261 SKN
-1269 AWKEG
+1269 G
-1274 GAPDA
+1274 SYD
-1279 AMEPSRTLQQA
+1279 PSTNT
-1290 GINELISLSS
+1290 ITISEDKPGDSAKVGT
-1300 MLEKADGKSQ
+1300 MLHEIQ
-1310 TMREAIYDNL
+1310 
-1320 KYLQDDLIRP
+1320 
-1330 MAVGKKGD
+1330 
-1338 TLYCVV
+1338 
-1344 PARTSMDMPRVVEM
+1344 
-1358 RKTNAG
+1358 
-1364 YEVEKVSSL
+1364 
-1373 SNAAIIK
+1373 
-1380 TLEGSDLLSANVQ
+1380 
-1393 ALDHAIQDFGYQTKA
+1393 HAIQQIEGWESGASPEYWAAREYENGDTASDRAQELYSRILNSLDKA
-1408 NAQLWVR
+1408 DQNKVIRYNELDREMEATFSAD
-1415 PEKAKNGVPF
+1415 PESEAGKRYAKYEAEQDKLYEELYKNEWFRRLLDLQRKMENPQSAYYEMYLNTAGE
-1425 ADIFEARD
+1425 IEARNVSERYRM
-1433 ARDFEAKFSL
+1433 AQ
-1443 EEKQYARVI
+1443 EERRKTAPKGADENTLFRGAGGISAEI
-1452 NEQLLENRDRILEIE
+1452 NEQYKSDLERWDKEGRNGNERLILGTTGPILQNLGAEDGNIYLNGWKISKIMHTHKEMSLRTFEALPQVLENPSLVLASRAVRTRGVNTRLVMFGDVRAENGKAVQVVLDLLPAEGGYRLDGMQKVNSAYTKDGGRLSLE
-1467 PVYEL
+1467 
-1472 TGGEFAQGDKKL
+1472 D
-1484 SDAVMEE
+1484 SDVLY
-1491 FEKFGGEV
+1491 
-1499 EREGF
+1499 
-1504 GAIKFSKKR
+1504 
-1513 IKNDIMHGIGR
+1513 
-1524 MKAMTFAAV
+1524 T
-1533 PSVIQNGVEIG
+1533 
-1544 SEANWKGRGYDTYV
+1544 
-1558 FAAPAKFGET
+1558 
-1568 NLLIGAVVTRD
+1568 
-1579 NRENKFYLHEVVDSE
+1579 
-1594 GNAIKIDRETG
+1594 
-1605 EIKTSSAV
+1605 
-1613 ADGWASTPDALSK
+1613 
-1626 DRIAQT
+1626 
-1632 EGEVKQRFSL
+1632 
-1642 SEPVERAGNLIAE
+1642 
-1655 HNLTQEKLEKAL
+1655 
-1667 EIGAFPSP
+1667 
-1675 SIAIVQAEQGH
+1675 
-1686 TNYGDYSVVFPAS
+1686 
-1699 TIDPEADSR
+1699 
-1708 NRVYGADA
+1708 
-1716 WTPTS
+1716 
-1721 SNATVEYRVDADA
+1721 DA
-1734 KRAFERSIRDLSG
+1734 KRAAQVLRSLGYRSG
-1747 QVADGIFRGDSTL
+1747 SPDGLHKDGYIGSIAYAADGVKISGEKF
-1760 GKAGIEEETTKTS
+1760 TS
-1773 REIAEQIAQYP
+1773 
-1784 EVKAAY
+1784 
-1790 LADKGEN
+1790 
-1797 ISPVYKDREYD
+1797 
-1808 NIGNAALQRYTDN
+1808 
-1821 VGVQNLARIIVQ
+1821 
-1833 MYVGDANSVAQA
+1833 
-1845 ELQRVRQA
+1845 
-1853 IGEEY
+1853 
-1858 AERFARI
+1858 
-1865 LDRKPERKAERVS
+1865 
-1878 EYAENKM
+1878 
-1885 YSGTRAEDFIRHA
+1885 
-1898 WEMVQDGGQNRG
+1898 
-1910 EADKMAMQDELD
+1910 
-1922 RKAPTQKVAA
+1922 
-1932 WAEKRLQDVIGEGGI
+1932 VIG
-1947 YNNEDRYTSRGDR
+1947 T
-1960 RSFEQTHWEL
+1960 
-1970 NAENLVRAMAQAEE
+1970 
-1984 RGANIMWYDAGG
+1984 
-1996 LLAAATPEY
+1996 
-2005 RSISEIHADEG
+2005 
-2016 RLQTLEQEA
+2016 LQ
-2025 YEGKVM
+2025 
-2031 ELQQSLDNV
+2031 
-2040 VERILQETRHKAY
+2040 
-2053 GYQDESQL
+2053 
-2061 ITEALIKTAQG
+2061 
-2072 GDSLQSIREGMAA
+2072 
-2085 EEYDIDR
+2085 
-2092 ATAMQI
+2092 
-2098 QELFQQAK
+2098 
-2106 EIPTSYFEAKPQ
+2106 
-2118 RVVGFDEAV
+2118 
-2127 ALLAPAS
+2127 
-2134 APADLMARAE
+2134 
-2144 DAGLRVIRYTG
+2144 
-2155 QKDRIRVANELPGV
+2155 

-2191 SEREETQPEDV
+2191 SDREETQPEDV
-2202 LGYADDMGEPV
+2202 LGYADDMGEQV

-2332 KDSFRA
+2332 KDRFRA

-2592 VATELDLNAAES
+2592 VATDLDLNAAES

-2773 IELSRSGQRDEK
+2773 IELSRSGKRDEK

-2953 TMMST
+2953 TTMST

-3076 APFDIIGMCMNFI
+3076 APFDIIGMSMNFI

-3095 TTNDWIRYMLNKASN
+3095 TTNDWIRYMFNKASN

-3124 QEGFDWGNAVEDTL
+3124 QEGFDWGNAAEDTL

-3181 GLISPESGEAL
+3181 GLLSPESGEAL

-3303 LTTDQAQRD
+3303 LTSDQAQRD
-3312 IRDAINNSSLT
+3312 IRDAINNSGLT

-3350 AMFETLMDE
+3350 AMFEALMDE

-3428 EVFANM
+3428 EAFANM

-3473 DQHNIKGKKREAIR
+3473 DQHNIKGKKREAIQ

-3498 EAERY
+3498 GAERY

-3632 EGYAERDLYKAPWH
+3632 EGYAERDLYRAPWH

>member
-21 RATPE
+21 RATQE

-91 EQGKYAVRNVGAL
+91 EQGKYAVRNVGSL

-119 EWQGLGVDAGIRQG
+119 EWQGMGVDAGIQQG
-133 YQARVPVRGGS
+133 YRPKLPVRTGS

-225 LYYLAYSQSMSSDEY
+225 LYYLAYSQSMSADEY
-240 NKLVSEVYDAYDA
+240 NKLVSEVYDTYDA

-374 RYMQALDR
+374 RYMQVLDR
-382 YVKNAPA
+382 YAKNAPA

-408 RQQREAN
+408 RQQRETN
-415 GLRANEKG
+415 GLRANEQG

-488 NDLGDYFAAGGEE
+488 NDLGDYFAEGGEE
-501 NINYQN
+501 NINYRN

-538 AEQIPALPTAALEMA
+538 AEQISGLTTAALEMA
-553 AASTIAGAATGTME
+553 ASATIAGAATGTMA
-567 SFAGGARQ
+567 SFAGGGRQ

-590 AQMAKQ
+590 AQMAKR

-649 AGDTGKVTELVY
+649 AGDTGKVTEFCY
-661 KMTNNETIRKIVSSA
+661 KLFKNETIRKIISSEF
-676 AFDRIGEGLEEVA
+676 FDRIGEGLEEVA

-760 ELNLQMGKYAVE
+760 ELNLQMEKYAVE
-772 FLAGDEDMML
+772 FLAGDEDLML

-790 RSAAKKS
+790 RSTAKKS

-845 GVDAKTFSAETLEE
+845 GVDAKTFSEETLEE

-892 RIAESYLDKAV
+892 RTAESYLDKAV

-927 TATLQAYL
+927 TANLQAYL

-944 QTETRQ
+944 KAETRQ
-950 EPVQEATQDVNVIR
+950 EPVQEAAQGVNTIR

-994 RDAGLGTGEQTG
+994 RDAGLGAGEQTG

-1012 AAAEGERRNAYAGAG
+1012 AAAEAERRNTYAGAG

-1082 DDGMREAKQAGT
+1082 DDGMREAKQAG
-1094 ALGVDVVFVRGSM
+1094 AELGVDVVFVRGSM

-1130 VSATDIQYDGGK
+1130 VSTTDIQYDGGK

-1207 GMNRFRAGATHFTEA
+1207 GMNRFRAGATQFAEA

-1244 GSPPANVEERSG
+1244 GSPEGRFSLAGQKARTANSQTLQIAEQMEQEGASREEIWQETGWTRTMDGKNWRFEIDNSEAEYRGGGDAQFREAHADYAEYQDLLQKMFEGTISESEIQRMEQLDDIWSGEYARMRERVESG
-1256 NPEKG
+1256 NATLADVLQHDSLYEAYPELRDVKVRLESDTG
-1261 KTFWEKMR
+1261 SKN
-1269 AWKEG
+1269 G
-1274 GAPDA
+1274 SYDP
-1279 AMEPSRTLQQA
+1279 RTNT
-1290 GINELISLSS
+1290 ITISEDKPGDSAKVGT
-1300 MLEKADGKSQ
+1300 MLHEIQ
-1310 TMREAIYDNL
+1310 
-1320 KYLQDDLIRP
+1320 
-1330 MAVGKKGD
+1330 
-1338 TLYCVV
+1338 
-1344 PARTSMDMPRVVEM
+1344 
-1358 RKTNAG
+1358 
-1364 YEVEKVSSL
+1364 
-1373 SNAAIIK
+1373 
-1380 TLEGSDLLSANVQ
+1380 
-1393 ALDHAIQDFGYQTKA
+1393 HAIQQIEGWESGASPEYWAAREYESGDTASDRAQELYSRILNSLDKA
-1408 NAQLWVR
+1408 DQNKVIRYNELDREMEATFSAD
-1415 PEKAKNGVPF
+1415 PESEAGKRYAKYEAEQDKLYEELYKNEWFRRLLDLQRQMENPQSAYYEMYLNTAGE
-1425 ADIFEARD
+1425 IEARNVSERYRM
-1433 ARDFEAKFSL
+1433 AQ
-1443 EEKQYARVI
+1443 EERRKTAPKGADENTLFRGGGGISAEI
-1452 NEQLLENRDRILEIE
+1452 NEQYKSELERWDREGRNGNERLILGTTGPILQNLGAENGNIYLNGWKISKIMHTHKEMSMQTFEALPQVLENPSLVLASRAVRTRGANTRL
-1467 PVYEL
+1467 VM
-1472 TGGEFAQGDKKL
+1472 FGDVRAENGK
-1484 SDAVMEE
+1484 AVQ
-1491 FEKFGGEV
+1491 V
-1499 EREGF
+1499 VL
-1504 GAIKFSKKR
+1504 
-1513 IKNDIMHGIGR
+1513 D
-1524 MKAMTFAAV
+1524 
-1533 PSVIQNGVEIG
+1533 
-1544 SEANWKGRGYDTYV
+1544 
-1558 FAAPAKFGET
+1558 
-1568 NLLIGAVVTRD
+1568 LL
-1579 NRENKFYLHEVVDSE
+1579 
-1594 GNAIKIDRETG
+1594 
-1605 EIKTSSAV
+1605 
-1613 ADGWASTPDALSK
+1613 P
-1626 DRIAQT
+1626 T
-1632 EGEVKQRFSL
+1632 EGGYRLDGMQKVNSAYTKDGGRLSL
-1642 SEPVERAGNLIAE
+1642 E
-1655 HNLTQEKLEKAL
+1655 
-1667 EIGAFPSP
+1667 
-1675 SIAIVQAEQGH
+1675 
-1686 TNYGDYSVVFPAS
+1686 
-1699 TIDPEADSR
+1699 DSD
-1708 NRVYGADA
+1708 VLY
-1716 WTPTS
+1716 T
-1721 SNATVEYRVDADA
+1721 DA
-1734 KRAFERSIRDLSG
+1734 KRAAQVLRSLGYRSG
-1747 QVADGIFRGDSTL
+1747 SPDGLHKDGYIGSIAYDDDGVKISGEKF
-1760 GKAGIEEETTKTS
+1760 TS
-1773 REIAEQIAQYP
+1773 
-1784 EVKAAY
+1784 
-1790 LADKGEN
+1790 
-1797 ISPVYKDREYD
+1797 
-1808 NIGNAALQRYTDN
+1808 
-1821 VGVQNLARIIVQ
+1821 
-1833 MYVGDANSVAQA
+1833 
-1845 ELQRVRQA
+1845 
-1853 IGEEY
+1853 
-1858 AERFARI
+1858 
-1865 LDRKPERKAERVS
+1865 
-1878 EYAENKM
+1878 
-1885 YSGTRAEDFIRHA
+1885 
-1898 WEMVQDGGQNRG
+1898 
-1910 EADKMAMQDELD
+1910 
-1922 RKAPTQKVAA
+1922 
-1932 WAEKRLQDVIGEGGI
+1932 VIG
-1947 YNNEDRYTSRGDR
+1947 
-1960 RSFEQTHWEL
+1960 
-1970 NAENLVRAMAQAEE
+1970 
-1984 RGANIMWYDAGG
+1984 
-1996 LLAAATPEY
+1996 P
-2005 RSISEIHADEG
+2005 
-2016 RLQTLEQEA
+2016 LQ
-2025 YEGKVM
+2025 
-2031 ELQQSLDNV
+2031 
-2040 VERILQETRHKAY
+2040 
-2053 GYQDESQL
+2053 
-2061 ITEALIKTAQG
+2061 
-2072 GDSLQSIREGMAA
+2072 
-2085 EEYDIDR
+2085 
-2092 ATAMQI
+2092 
-2098 QELFQQAK
+2098 
-2106 EIPTSYFEAKPQ
+2106 
-2118 RVVGFDEAV
+2118 
-2127 ALLAPAS
+2127 
-2134 APADLMARAE
+2134 
-2144 DAGLRVIRYTG
+2144 
-2155 QKDRIRVANELPGV
+2155 

-2191 SEREETQPEDV
+2191 SDREETQPEDV

-2527 DKVKGLNKAESAYV
+2527 DKAKGLNKAESAYV

-2592 VATELDLNAAES
+2592 VATDLDLNAAES

-2896 RSKRSIAQATAEFA
+2896 RSKRSIAQAALEFS

-2965 LDAIRDG
+2965 LDALRDG

-3039 ESGKAKAARV
+3039 ESDKAKAARV

-3076 APFDIIGMCMNFI
+3076 APFDIIGMSMNFI

-3181 GLISPESGEAL
+3181 GVISPESGEAL

-3428 EVFANM
+3428 EAFANM

-3473 DQHNIKGKKREAIR
+3473 DQHNIKGKKREAIQ

>member
-21 RATPE
+21 RATPG

-35 KVDQILEQAKKTT
+35 KVDQILEQARKTT

-91 EQGKYAVRNVGAL
+91 EQGKYAVRNVGSL

-160 PYRQRLTRV
+160 PYRQRLTRS

-225 LYYLAYSQSMSSDEY
+225 LYYLAYSQSMSADEY
-240 NKLVSEVYDAYDA
+240 NKLVSEVYDAYNA

-288 KAQQNAMLAAAG
+288 KAQQDAMLAAAG
-300 GIPTDRNTFG
+300 GIPEDRNTFG

-315 NQSTT
+315 NQGTT

-382 YVKNAPA
+382 YAKNAPA

-397 TSDVVS
+397 TSDVVG

-415 GLRANEKG
+415 GLRANEQA

-456 KYPAGLEQLLVR
+456 KYPAGLEQLLVH

-488 NDLGDYFAAGGEE
+488 NDLGDYFAEGGEK

-538 AEQIPALPTAALEMA
+538 AEQISGLTTAALEMA
-553 AASTIAGAATGTME
+553 AASTIAGAATGTMAN
-567 SFAGGARQ
+567 FAGGSRQ

-580 TSAATKAEKF
+580 TNAATKAEKF

-715 FISGFALAMILSIG
+715 FISGFALAVILSIG

-760 ELNLQMGKYAVE
+760 ELNLQMEKYAVE
-772 FLAGDEDMML
+772 FLAGDEDLML

-790 RSAAKKS
+790 RSTAKKS

-845 GVDAKTFSAETLEE
+845 GVDSKTFSAETLEE

-867 WDSAEENATNFAMT
+867 WDSAEENAANFAMT

-892 RIAESYLDKAV
+892 RTAESYLDKAV

-927 TATLQAYL
+927 TANLQAYL

-944 QTETRQ
+944 QVETQQ
-950 EPVQEATQDVNVIR
+950 ETVQEAAQGVNTIR

-1012 AAAEGERRNAYAGAG
+1012 AAAEGERRNTYTGAG

-1069 DAVTLAVIPESMY
+1069 DAVTLAVVPESMY
-1082 DDGMREAKQAGT
+1082 DDGMREAKKAG
-1094 ALGVDVVFVRGSM
+1094 AELGVDVVFVRGSM

-1130 VSATDIQYDGGK
+1130 VSATDIQYDGGQ

-1207 GMNRFRAGATHFTEA
+1207 GMNRFRAGATQFTET
-1222 VQSEVQQSERASE
+1222 VQGEVQQSERASE

-1244 GSPPANVEERSG
+1244 GSPEGRFSIQELENGERIAVIEDGQDEFDRAKPSQYAAIAKRVIKR
-1256 NPEKG
+1256 EFVG
-1261 KTFWEKMR
+1261 KTLPLGSEDLAMIPPDAAGEYAYPAQRLITKNANNAKMR
-1269 AWKEG
+1269 ASAELNNLLEVSEFSHWARDLKKHPEATLGFDYYTTKFEVGGHLFEGLINIANSEKGRVFYDITKIKEIPG
-1274 GAPDA
+1274 
-1279 AMEPSRTLQQA
+1279 T
-1290 GINELISLSS
+1290 I
-1300 MLEKADGKSQ
+1300 EKRA
-1310 TMREAIYDNL
+1310 T
-1320 KYLQDDLIRP
+1320 P
-1330 MAVGKKGD
+1330 MAQSASDSGD
-1338 TLYCVV
+1338 L
-1344 PARTSMDMPRVVEM
+1344 SGES
-1358 RKTNAG
+1358 
-1364 YEVEKVSSL
+1364 VSQ
-1373 SNAAIIK
+1373 N
-1380 TLEGSDLLSANVQ
+1380 Q
-1393 ALDHAIQDFGYQTKA
+1393 AD
-1408 NAQLWVR
+1408 
-1415 PEKAKNGVPF
+1415 
-1425 ADIFEARD
+1425 
-1433 ARDFEAKFSL
+1433 
-1443 EEKQYARVI
+1443 
-1452 NEQLLENRDRILEIE
+1452 
-1467 PVYEL
+1467 
-1472 TGGEFAQGDKKL
+1472 
-1484 SDAVMEE
+1484 
-1491 FEKFGGEV
+1491 
-1499 EREGF
+1499 
-1504 GAIKFSKKR
+1504 
-1513 IKNDIMHGIGR
+1513 
-1524 MKAMTFAAV
+1524 
-1533 PSVIQNGVEIG
+1533 
-1544 SEANWKGRGYDTYV
+1544 
-1558 FAAPAKFGET
+1558 
-1568 NLLIGAVVTRD
+1568 
-1579 NRENKFYLHEVVDSE
+1579 
-1594 GNAIKIDRETG
+1594 
-1605 EIKTSSAV
+1605 
-1613 ADGWASTPDALSK
+1613 
-1626 DRIAQT
+1626 
-1632 EGEVKQRFSL
+1632 VKQRFSL

-1853 IGEEY
+1853 IGDEY

-1910 EADKMAMQDELD
+1910 EADKMAMQDELG

-1960 RSFEQTHWEL
+1960 RSFEKTHWEL

-2144 DAGLRVIRYTG
+2144 DAGLRVIRYTDNA
-2155 QKDRIRVANELPGV
+2155 DRIRVANELPGV

-2191 SEREETQPEDV
+2191 SDREETQPEDV
-2202 LGYADDMGEPV
+2202 LGYADDMGEQV

-2293 EAANRLNAA
+2293 EAANRMNAA

-2332 KDSFRA
+2332 KDRFRA

-2558 NKAAIQKAVTELTKM
+2558 NKDAIQKAVTELTKM

-2592 VATELDLNAAES
+2592 VATDLDLNAAES

-2758 RLGGKNDFKNSLAEA
+2758 RLGGKNDFKNSMAEA

-2953 TMMST
+2953 TTMST

-3076 APFDIIGMCMNFI
+3076 APFDIIGMSMNFI

-3095 TTNDWIRYMLNKASN
+3095 TTNDWFRYMFNKASN

-3124 QEGFDWGNAVEDTL
+3124 QEGFDWGNAAEDTL

-3173 LWDAATEH
+3173 LWDAVTEH
-3181 GLISPESGEAL
+3181 GLLSPESGEAL

-3303 LTTDQAQRD
+3303 LTSDQAQRD
-3312 IRDAINNSSLT
+3312 IRDAINNSGLT

-3473 DQHNIKGKKREAIR
+3473 DQHNIKGKKREAIQ
-3487 NGLKYYQMFAQ
+3487 NGLKYYQMFVQ

-3503 TNLTEAGLSATDAKK
+3503 TNLTGAGLSATDAKK

-3574 SGGIGAKIWMQYWK
+3574 SGGIGAKIWMQYWR

>member
-21 RATPE
+21 RATPG

-35 KVDQILEQAKKTT
+35 KVDQILEQARKTT

-91 EQGKYAVRNVGAL
+91 EQGKYAVRNVGSL

-211 AAAAKEKWDDVASR
+211 ATAAKEKWDDVASR
-225 LYYLAYSQSMSSDEY
+225 LYYLAYSQSMSADKY

-288 KAQQNAMLAAAG
+288 KAQQDAMLAAAG
-300 GIPTDRNTFG
+300 GIPEDRNTFG

-382 YVKNAPA
+382 YAKNAPA

-397 TSDVVS
+397 TSDVVG

-456 KYPAGLEQLLVR
+456 KYPAGLEQLLVH

-488 NDLGDYFAAGGEE
+488 NDLGDYFAEGGEK

-538 AEQIPALPTAALEMA
+538 AEQISGLTTAALEMA
-553 AASTIAGAATGTME
+553 AASTIAGAATGTMAN
-567 SFAGGARQ
+567 FAGGSRQ

-580 TSAATKAEKF
+580 TNAATKAEKF

-760 ELNLQMGKYAVE
+760 ELNLQMEKYAVE
-772 FLAGDEDMML
+772 FLAGDEDLML

-790 RSAAKKS
+790 RSTAKKS

-845 GVDAKTFSAETLEE
+845 GVDSKTFSAETLEE

-867 WDSAEENATNFAMT
+867 WDSAEENAANFAMT

-892 RIAESYLDKAV
+892 RTAESYLDKAV

-927 TATLQAYL
+927 TANLQAYL

-944 QTETRQ
+944 QVETQQ
-950 EPVQEATQDVNVIR
+950 ETVQEAAQGVNTIR

-994 RDAGLGTGEQTG
+994 RDAGLGTGEQAG

-1012 AAAEGERRNAYAGAG
+1012 AAAEGKRRNTYTGAG

-1069 DAVTLAVIPESMY
+1069 DAVTLAVVPESMY
-1082 DDGMREAKQAGT
+1082 DDGMREAKQAG
-1094 ALGVDVVFVRGSM
+1094 AELGVDVVFVRGSM

-1130 VSATDIQYDGGK
+1130 VSATDIQYDGGQ

-1207 GMNRFRAGATHFTEA
+1207 GMNRFRAGATQFTET
-1222 VQSEVQQSERASE
+1222 VQGEVQQSERASE

-1244 GSPPANVEERSG
+1244 GSPEGRFSLAGQKARTANSQTLQLAEQMEQEGASREEIWKETGWTRTMDGQSWRFEIDNSEAEYRGGGDAQFRKDHADYAEYQDLLQKMFEGTISESEMQRMEQLDDIWSGEYARLRERVESG
-1256 NPEKG
+1256 NATLADVLQHDSLYEAYPELRDVKVRLESDTG
-1261 KTFWEKMR
+1261 SKN
-1269 AWKEG
+1269 G
-1274 GAPDA
+1274 SYD
-1279 AMEPSRTLQQA
+1279 PSTNT
-1290 GINELISLSS
+1290 ITISEDKPGDSAKVGT
-1300 MLEKADGKSQ
+1300 MLHEIQ
-1310 TMREAIYDNL
+1310 
-1320 KYLQDDLIRP
+1320 
-1330 MAVGKKGD
+1330 
-1338 TLYCVV
+1338 
-1344 PARTSMDMPRVVEM
+1344 
-1358 RKTNAG
+1358 
-1364 YEVEKVSSL
+1364 
-1373 SNAAIIK
+1373 
-1380 TLEGSDLLSANVQ
+1380 
-1393 ALDHAIQDFGYQTKA
+1393 HAIQQIEGWESGASPEYWAAREYENGDTASDRAQELYSRILNSLDKA
-1408 NAQLWVR
+1408 DQNKVIRYNELDREMEATFSAD
-1415 PEKAKNGVPF
+1415 PESEAGKRYAKYEAEQDKLYEELYKNEWFRRLLDLQRKMENPQSAYYEMYLNTAGE
-1425 ADIFEARD
+1425 IEARNVSERYRM
-1433 ARDFEAKFSL
+1433 AQ
-1443 EEKQYARVI
+1443 EERRKTAPKGADENTLFRGAGGISAEI
-1452 NEQLLENRDRILEIE
+1452 NEQYKSDLERWDKEGRNGNERLILGTTGPILQNLGAEDGNIYLNGWKISKIMHTHKEMSLRTFEALPQVLENPSLVLASRAVRTRGVNTRLVMFGDVRAENGKAVQVVLDLLPAEGGYRLDGMQKVNSAYTKDGGRLSLE
-1467 PVYEL
+1467 
-1472 TGGEFAQGDKKL
+1472 D
-1484 SDAVMEE
+1484 SDVLY
-1491 FEKFGGEV
+1491 
-1499 EREGF
+1499 
-1504 GAIKFSKKR
+1504 
-1513 IKNDIMHGIGR
+1513 
-1524 MKAMTFAAV
+1524 T
-1533 PSVIQNGVEIG
+1533 
-1544 SEANWKGRGYDTYV
+1544 
-1558 FAAPAKFGET
+1558 
-1568 NLLIGAVVTRD
+1568 
-1579 NRENKFYLHEVVDSE
+1579 
-1594 GNAIKIDRETG
+1594 
-1605 EIKTSSAV
+1605 
-1613 ADGWASTPDALSK
+1613 
-1626 DRIAQT
+1626 
-1632 EGEVKQRFSL
+1632 
-1642 SEPVERAGNLIAE
+1642 
-1655 HNLTQEKLEKAL
+1655 
-1667 EIGAFPSP
+1667 
-1675 SIAIVQAEQGH
+1675 
-1686 TNYGDYSVVFPAS
+1686 
-1699 TIDPEADSR
+1699 
-1708 NRVYGADA
+1708 
-1716 WTPTS
+1716 
-1721 SNATVEYRVDADA
+1721 DA
-1734 KRAFERSIRDLSG
+1734 KRAAQVLRSLGYRSG
-1747 QVADGIFRGDSTL
+1747 SPDGLHKDGYIGSIAYAADGVKISGEKF
-1760 GKAGIEEETTKTS
+1760 TS
-1773 REIAEQIAQYP
+1773 
-1784 EVKAAY
+1784 
-1790 LADKGEN
+1790 
-1797 ISPVYKDREYD
+1797 
-1808 NIGNAALQRYTDN
+1808 
-1821 VGVQNLARIIVQ
+1821 
-1833 MYVGDANSVAQA
+1833 
-1845 ELQRVRQA
+1845 
-1853 IGEEY
+1853 
-1858 AERFARI
+1858 
-1865 LDRKPERKAERVS
+1865 
-1878 EYAENKM
+1878 
-1885 YSGTRAEDFIRHA
+1885 
-1898 WEMVQDGGQNRG
+1898 
-1910 EADKMAMQDELD
+1910 
-1922 RKAPTQKVAA
+1922 
-1932 WAEKRLQDVIGEGGI
+1932 VIG
-1947 YNNEDRYTSRGDR
+1947 T
-1960 RSFEQTHWEL
+1960 
-1970 NAENLVRAMAQAEE
+1970 
-1984 RGANIMWYDAGG
+1984 
-1996 LLAAATPEY
+1996 
-2005 RSISEIHADEG
+2005 
-2016 RLQTLEQEA
+2016 LQ
-2025 YEGKVM
+2025 
-2031 ELQQSLDNV
+2031 
-2040 VERILQETRHKAY
+2040 
-2053 GYQDESQL
+2053 
-2061 ITEALIKTAQG
+2061 
-2072 GDSLQSIREGMAA
+2072 
-2085 EEYDIDR
+2085 
-2092 ATAMQI
+2092 
-2098 QELFQQAK
+2098 
-2106 EIPTSYFEAKPQ
+2106 
-2118 RVVGFDEAV
+2118 
-2127 ALLAPAS
+2127 
-2134 APADLMARAE
+2134 
-2144 DAGLRVIRYTG
+2144 
-2155 QKDRIRVANELPGV
+2155 

-2191 SEREETQPEDV
+2191 SDREETQPEDV
-2202 LGYADDMGEPV
+2202 LGYADDMGEQV

-2546 IEATVQRINQSP
+2546 IEATVQRINQSQ

-2592 VATELDLNAAES
+2592 VATDLDLNAAES

-2626 KKCAAAVKQYRQ
+2626 KKCAEAVKQYRQ

-2896 RSKRSIAQATAEFA
+2896 RSKRSIAQAALEFS

-2953 TMMST
+2953 TTMST

-3076 APFDIIGMCMNFI
+3076 APFDIIGMSMNFI

-3095 TTNDWIRYMLNKASN
+3095 TTNDWIRYMFNKASN

-3124 QEGFDWGNAVEDTL
+3124 QEGFDWGNAAEDTL

-3181 GLISPESGEAL
+3181 GLLSPESGEAL

-3303 LTTDQAQRD
+3303 LTSDQAQRD
-3312 IRDAINNSSLT
+3312 IRDAINNSGLT

-3428 EVFANM
+3428 EAFANM

-3473 DQHNIKGKKREAIR
+3473 DQHNIKGKKREAIQ

-3574 SGGIGAKIWMQYWK
+3574 SGGIGAKIWMQYWR

-3632 EGYAERDLYKAPWH
+3632 EGYAERDLYRAPWH

>member
-21 RATPE
+21 RATPG

-35 KVDQILEQAKKTT
+35 KVDQILEQARKTT

-91 EQGKYAVRNVGAL
+91 EQGKYAVRNVGSL

-225 LYYLAYSQSMSSDEY
+225 LYYLAYSQSMSADKY

-288 KAQQNAMLAAAG
+288 KAQQDAMLAAAG
-300 GIPTDRNTFG
+300 GIPEDRNTFG
-310 YELRY
+310 YEMRY

-382 YVKNAPA
+382 YAKNAPA

-397 TSDVVS
+397 TSDVVG

-456 KYPAGLEQLLVR
+456 KYPAGLEQLLVH

-488 NDLGDYFAAGGEE
+488 NDLGDYFAEGGEK

-538 AEQIPALPTAALEMA
+538 AEQISGLTTAALEMA
-553 AASTIAGAATGTME
+553 AASTIAGAATGTMAN
-567 SFAGGARQ
+567 FAGGSRQ

-580 TSAATKAEKF
+580 TNAATKAEKF

-760 ELNLQMGKYAVE
+760 ELNLQMEKYAVE
-772 FLAGDEDMML
+772 FLAGDEDLML

-790 RSAAKKS
+790 RSTAKKS

-845 GVDAKTFSAETLEE
+845 GVDSKTFSAETLEE

-867 WDSAEENATNFAMT
+867 WDSAEENAANFAMT

-892 RIAESYLDKAV
+892 RTAESYLDKAV

-927 TATLQAYL
+927 TANLQAYL

-944 QTETRQ
+944 QVETQQ
-950 EPVQEATQDVNVIR
+950 ETVQEAAQGVNTIR

-994 RDAGLGTGEQTG
+994 RDAGLGTGEQAG

-1012 AAAEGERRNAYAGAG
+1012 AAAEGKRRNTYTGAG

-1069 DAVTLAVIPESMY
+1069 DAVTLAVVPESMY
-1082 DDGMREAKQAGT
+1082 DDGMREAKQAG
-1094 ALGVDVVFVRGSM
+1094 AELGVDVVFVRGSM

-1130 VSATDIQYDGGK
+1130 VSATDIQYDGGQ

-1207 GMNRFRAGATHFTEA
+1207 GMNRFRAGATQFTET
-1222 VQSEVQQSERASE
+1222 VQGEVQQSERASE

-1244 GSPPANVEERSG
+1244 GSPEGRFSLAGQKARTANSQTLQLAEQMEQEGASREEIWKETGWTRTMDGQSWRFEIDNSEAEYRGGGDAQFRKDHADYAEYQDLLQKMFEGTISESEMQRMEQLDDIWSGEYARLRERVESG
-1256 NPEKG
+1256 NATLADVLQHDSLYEAYPELRDVKVRLESDTG
-1261 KTFWEKMR
+1261 SKN
-1269 AWKEG
+1269 G
-1274 GAPDA
+1274 SYD
-1279 AMEPSRTLQQA
+1279 PSTNT
-1290 GINELISLSS
+1290 ITISEDKPGDSAKVGT
-1300 MLEKADGKSQ
+1300 MLHEIQ
-1310 TMREAIYDNL
+1310 
-1320 KYLQDDLIRP
+1320 
-1330 MAVGKKGD
+1330 
-1338 TLYCVV
+1338 
-1344 PARTSMDMPRVVEM
+1344 
-1358 RKTNAG
+1358 
-1364 YEVEKVSSL
+1364 
-1373 SNAAIIK
+1373 
-1380 TLEGSDLLSANVQ
+1380 
-1393 ALDHAIQDFGYQTKA
+1393 HAIQQIEGWESGASPEYWAAREYENGDTASDRAQELYSRILNSLDKA
-1408 NAQLWVR
+1408 DQNKVIRYNELDREMEATFSAD
-1415 PEKAKNGVPF
+1415 PESEAGKRYAKYEAEQDKLYEELYKNEWFRRLLDLQRKMENPQSAYYEMYLNTAGE
-1425 ADIFEARD
+1425 IEARNVSERYRM
-1433 ARDFEAKFSL
+1433 AQ
-1443 EEKQYARVI
+1443 EERRKTAPKGADENTLFRGAGGISAEI
-1452 NEQLLENRDRILEIE
+1452 NEQYKSDLERWDKEGRNGNERLILGTTGPILQNLGAEDGNIYLNGWKISKIMHTHKEMSLRTFEALPQVLENPSLVLASRAVRTRGVNTRLVMFGDVRAENGKAVQVVLDLLPAEGGYRLDGMQKVNSAYTKDGGRLSLE
-1467 PVYEL
+1467 
-1472 TGGEFAQGDKKL
+1472 D
-1484 SDAVMEE
+1484 SDVLY
-1491 FEKFGGEV
+1491 
-1499 EREGF
+1499 
-1504 GAIKFSKKR
+1504 
-1513 IKNDIMHGIGR
+1513 
-1524 MKAMTFAAV
+1524 T
-1533 PSVIQNGVEIG
+1533 
-1544 SEANWKGRGYDTYV
+1544 
-1558 FAAPAKFGET
+1558 
-1568 NLLIGAVVTRD
+1568 
-1579 NRENKFYLHEVVDSE
+1579 
-1594 GNAIKIDRETG
+1594 
-1605 EIKTSSAV
+1605 
-1613 ADGWASTPDALSK
+1613 
-1626 DRIAQT
+1626 
-1632 EGEVKQRFSL
+1632 
-1642 SEPVERAGNLIAE
+1642 
-1655 HNLTQEKLEKAL
+1655 
-1667 EIGAFPSP
+1667 
-1675 SIAIVQAEQGH
+1675 
-1686 TNYGDYSVVFPAS
+1686 
-1699 TIDPEADSR
+1699 
-1708 NRVYGADA
+1708 
-1716 WTPTS
+1716 
-1721 SNATVEYRVDADA
+1721 DA
-1734 KRAFERSIRDLSG
+1734 KRAAQVLRSLGYRSG
-1747 QVADGIFRGDSTL
+1747 SPDGLHKDGYIGSIAYAADGVKISGEKF
-1760 GKAGIEEETTKTS
+1760 TS
-1773 REIAEQIAQYP
+1773 
-1784 EVKAAY
+1784 
-1790 LADKGEN
+1790 
-1797 ISPVYKDREYD
+1797 
-1808 NIGNAALQRYTDN
+1808 
-1821 VGVQNLARIIVQ
+1821 
-1833 MYVGDANSVAQA
+1833 
-1845 ELQRVRQA
+1845 
-1853 IGEEY
+1853 
-1858 AERFARI
+1858 
-1865 LDRKPERKAERVS
+1865 
-1878 EYAENKM
+1878 
-1885 YSGTRAEDFIRHA
+1885 
-1898 WEMVQDGGQNRG
+1898 
-1910 EADKMAMQDELD
+1910 
-1922 RKAPTQKVAA
+1922 
-1932 WAEKRLQDVIGEGGI
+1932 VIG
-1947 YNNEDRYTSRGDR
+1947 T
-1960 RSFEQTHWEL
+1960 
-1970 NAENLVRAMAQAEE
+1970 
-1984 RGANIMWYDAGG
+1984 
-1996 LLAAATPEY
+1996 
-2005 RSISEIHADEG
+2005 
-2016 RLQTLEQEA
+2016 LQ
-2025 YEGKVM
+2025 
-2031 ELQQSLDNV
+2031 
-2040 VERILQETRHKAY
+2040 
-2053 GYQDESQL
+2053 
-2061 ITEALIKTAQG
+2061 
-2072 GDSLQSIREGMAA
+2072 
-2085 EEYDIDR
+2085 
-2092 ATAMQI
+2092 
-2098 QELFQQAK
+2098 
-2106 EIPTSYFEAKPQ
+2106 
-2118 RVVGFDEAV
+2118 
-2127 ALLAPAS
+2127 
-2134 APADLMARAE
+2134 
-2144 DAGLRVIRYTG
+2144 
-2155 QKDRIRVANELPGV
+2155 

-2191 SEREETQPEDV
+2191 SDREETQPEDV
-2202 LGYADDMGEPV
+2202 LGYADDMGEQV

-2332 KDSFRA
+2332 KDRFRA

-2592 VATELDLNAAES
+2592 VATDLDLNAAES

-2773 IELSRSGQRDEK
+2773 IELSRSGKRDEK

-2953 TMMST
+2953 TTMST

-3076 APFDIIGMCMNFI
+3076 APFDIIGMSMNFI

-3095 TTNDWIRYMLNKASN
+3095 TTNDWIRYMFNKASN

-3124 QEGFDWGNAVEDTL
+3124 QEGFDWGNAAEDTL

-3181 GLISPESGEAL
+3181 GLLSPESGEAL

-3303 LTTDQAQRD
+3303 LTSDQAQRD
-3312 IRDAINNSSLT
+3312 IRDAINNSGLT

-3350 AMFETLMDE
+3350 AMFEALMDE

-3428 EVFANM
+3428 EAFANM

-3473 DQHNIKGKKREAIR
+3473 DQHNIKGKKREAIQ

-3498 EAERY
+3498 GAERY

-3632 EGYAERDLYKAPWH
+3632 EGYAERDLYRAPWH

>member
-91 EQGKYAVRNVGAL
+91 EQGKYAVRNVGSL

-160 PYRQRLTRV
+160 PYRQRLTRI
-169 RGESLEKLFTDSL
+169 RGESIEKLFTDSL
-182 NQNQTAEQHGQT
+182 NQNQTPEQHGQT

-211 AAAAKEKWDDVASR
+211 AASAKEKWDDVASR
-225 LYYLAYSQSMSSDEY
+225 LYYLAYSQSMSADEY

-363 ANVAMTQEQYD
+363 ANVAMTPEQYD
-374 RYMQALDR
+374 RYMQVLDR
-382 YVKNAPA
+382 YAKNAPA

-488 NDLGDYFAAGGEE
+488 NDLGDYFAEGGEE

-538 AEQIPALPTAALEMA
+538 AEQISGLTTAALEMA
-553 AASTIAGAATGTME
+553 AASTIAGAATGTMAN
-567 SFAGGARQ
+567 FAGGSRQ

-590 AQMAKQ
+590 AQMGKQ

-702 GEADLSWDELRDE
+702 GEANLSWDELRDE

-760 ELNLQMGKYAVE
+760 ELNLQMEKYAVE
-772 FLAGDEDMML
+772 FLAGDEDLML

-816 AYWAKTGE
+816 AYWSKTGA

-845 GVDAKTFSAETLEE
+845 GVDAKTFSEETLEE

-867 WDSAEENATNFAMT
+867 WDSAEENAANFAMT

-892 RIAESYLDKAV
+892 RTAESYLDKAV

-927 TATLQAYL
+927 TANLQAYL

-944 QTETRQ
+944 QTETEQ
-950 EPVQEATQDVNVIR
+950 ETVQEAAQGVNTIR
-964 AEAENNAAVNA
+964 AEAETNAAVNA

-1082 DDGMREAKQAGT
+1082 DDGMRAAKQAG
-1094 ALGVDVVFVRGSM
+1094 AELGVDVVFVRGSM

-1117 INGVYDAAAKRAV
+1117 INGVYDAAVKRAV
-1130 VSATDIQYDGGK
+1130 VSATDIQYDGGQ

-1150 VRANKDPALVQQAL
+1150 VRGNKDPALVQQAL

-1207 GMNRFRAGATHFTEA
+1207 GMNRFRAGATQFTEA

-1244 GSPPANVEERSG
+1244 GSPEGRFSLAGQKARTANSQTLQLAEQMEQEGASSEEIWQETGWTRTMDGQSWRFEIDNSEAEYRGGGDAQFREDHADYAEYQDLLQKMFEGTISESEMQRMEQLDDIWSGEYARLRERVESG
-1256 NPEKG
+1256 NATLADVLEHDSLYEAYPELRNVKVRLESDTG
-1261 KTFWEKMR
+1261 SKNGSYDPSTNTITISEDKP
-1269 AWKEG
+1269 G
-1274 GAPDA
+1274 DGAKVG
-1279 AMEPSRTLQQA
+1279 T
-1290 GINELISLSS
+1290 
-1300 MLEKADGKSQ
+1300 MLHEIQ
-1310 TMREAIYDNL
+1310 
-1320 KYLQDDLIRP
+1320 
-1330 MAVGKKGD
+1330 
-1338 TLYCVV
+1338 
-1344 PARTSMDMPRVVEM
+1344 
-1358 RKTNAG
+1358 
-1364 YEVEKVSSL
+1364 
-1373 SNAAIIK
+1373 
-1380 TLEGSDLLSANVQ
+1380 
-1393 ALDHAIQDFGYQTKA
+1393 HAIQQIEGWESGASPEYWAAREYESGDTASDRAQELYSRILTSLDKA
-1408 NAQLWVR
+1408 DQNKVIRYNELDREMEATFTAD
-1415 PEKAKNGVPF
+1415 PESEAGKRYAKYEAEQDKLYEELYKNEWFRRLLDLQRKMENPQSAYYEMYLNTAGE
-1425 ADIFEARD
+1425 IEARNVSERYRM
-1433 ARDFEAKFSL
+1433 AQ
-1443 EEKQYARVI
+1443 EERRKTAPKGADENTLFRGGGGISAEI
-1452 NEQLLENRDRILEIE
+1452 NEQYKSDLERWDRGGRNGNERLILGTTGPVLQNLGAEDGNIYLNGWKISKIMRTHKEMSLQTIEALPQVLENPAIVLASRAVDTENANTRL
-1467 PVYEL
+1467 VM
-1472 TGGEFAQGDKKL
+1472 FGDVRAENGK
-1484 SDAVMEE
+1484 AVQ
-1491 FEKFGGEV
+1491 V
-1499 EREGF
+1499 VL
-1504 GAIKFSKKR
+1504 
-1513 IKNDIMHGIGR
+1513 D
-1524 MKAMTFAAV
+1524 
-1533 PSVIQNGVEIG
+1533 
-1544 SEANWKGRGYDTYV
+1544 
-1558 FAAPAKFGET
+1558 
-1568 NLLIGAVVTRD
+1568 LL
-1579 NRENKFYLHEVVDSE
+1579 
-1594 GNAIKIDRETG
+1594 
-1605 EIKTSSAV
+1605 
-1613 ADGWASTPDALSK
+1613 P
-1626 DRIAQT
+1626 T
-1632 EGEVKQRFSL
+1632 EGGYRFEGMQKVNSAYTKDGGRLSL
-1642 SEPVERAGNLIAE
+1642 E
-1655 HNLTQEKLEKAL
+1655 
-1667 EIGAFPSP
+1667 
-1675 SIAIVQAEQGH
+1675 
-1686 TNYGDYSVVFPAS
+1686 
-1699 TIDPEADSR
+1699 DSD
-1708 NRVYGADA
+1708 VLY
-1716 WTPTS
+1716 T
-1721 SNATVEYRVDADA
+1721 DA
-1734 KRAFERSIRDLSG
+1734 KRAAQVLRSLGYQSG
-1747 QVADGIFRGDSTL
+1747 SPDGSHKDGYIGSIAYDDDGVKISGEKF
-1760 GKAGIEEETTKTS
+1760 TS
-1773 REIAEQIAQYP
+1773 
-1784 EVKAAY
+1784 
-1790 LADKGEN
+1790 
-1797 ISPVYKDREYD
+1797 
-1808 NIGNAALQRYTDN
+1808 
-1821 VGVQNLARIIVQ
+1821 
-1833 MYVGDANSVAQA
+1833 
-1845 ELQRVRQA
+1845 
-1853 IGEEY
+1853 
-1858 AERFARI
+1858 
-1865 LDRKPERKAERVS
+1865 
-1878 EYAENKM
+1878 
-1885 YSGTRAEDFIRHA
+1885 
-1898 WEMVQDGGQNRG
+1898 
-1910 EADKMAMQDELD
+1910 
-1922 RKAPTQKVAA
+1922 
-1932 WAEKRLQDVIGEGGI
+1932 VIG
-1947 YNNEDRYTSRGDR
+1947 
-1960 RSFEQTHWEL
+1960 
-1970 NAENLVRAMAQAEE
+1970 
-1984 RGANIMWYDAGG
+1984 
-1996 LLAAATPEY
+1996 P
-2005 RSISEIHADEG
+2005 
-2016 RLQTLEQEA
+2016 LQ
-2025 YEGKVM
+2025 
-2031 ELQQSLDNV
+2031 
-2040 VERILQETRHKAY
+2040 
-2053 GYQDESQL
+2053 
-2061 ITEALIKTAQG
+2061 
-2072 GDSLQSIREGMAA
+2072 
-2085 EEYDIDR
+2085 
-2092 ATAMQI
+2092 
-2098 QELFQQAK
+2098 
-2106 EIPTSYFEAKPQ
+2106 
-2118 RVVGFDEAV
+2118 
-2127 ALLAPAS
+2127 
-2134 APADLMARAE
+2134 
-2144 DAGLRVIRYTG
+2144 
-2155 QKDRIRVANELPGV
+2155 

-2191 SEREETQPEDV
+2191 SDREETQPEDV
-2202 LGYADDMGEPV
+2202 LGYADDRGEPI

-2527 DKVKGLNKAESAYV
+2527 DKAKGLNKAESAYV

-2580 PDAEAREAEIQR
+2580 PDTEAREAEIQR
-2592 VATELDLNAAES
+2592 VATDLDLNAAES

-3076 APFDIIGMCMNFI
+3076 APFDIIGMSMNFI

-3181 GLISPESGEAL
+3181 GVISPESGEAL

-3303 LTTDQAQRD
+3303 LTSDQAQRD
-3312 IRDAINNSSLT
+3312 IRDAINNSGLT

-3555 KALSTV
+3555 RALSTV

-3594 ADKDANGKS
+3594 ADKDENGKS

-3632 EGYAERDLYKAPWH
+3632 EGYAERDLYRAPWH

>member
-1 MPRDAMAEWLAK
+1 MA
-13 RNAEKAAQ
+13 N
-21 RATPE
+21 
-26 HGAVRQAQI
+26 
-35 KVDQILEQAKKTT
+35 
-48 TALTGVKTGK
+48 
-58 TEKSSTPVR
+58 
-67 QEEGRDAMAE
+67 
-77 WLAARKESKVQQIA
+77 
-91 EQGKYAVRNVGAL
+91 
-104 YKAATGMWGELRKAN
+104 
-119 EWQGLGVDAGIRQG
+119 
-133 YQARVPVRGGS
+133 
-144 QLQQQAE
+144 
-151 NALQMDKTG
+151 
-160 PYRQRLTRV
+160 
-169 RGESLEKLFTDSL
+169 
-182 NQNQTAEQHGQT
+182 
-194 IRQELQE
+194 
-201 LRTAGESGTD
+201 
-211 AAAAKEKWDDVASR
+211 
-225 LYYLAYSQSMSSDEY
+225 
-240 NKLVSEVYDAYDA
+240 
-253 YRSGVKGRSFGQREQ
+253 
-268 KWTDALR
+268 
-275 GPVMGD
+275 
-281 ENYTAAG
+281 
-288 KAQQNAMLAAAG
+288 
-300 GIPTDRNTFG
+300 
-310 YELRY
+310 
-315 NQSTT
+315 
-320 RENIQYK
+320 
-327 SVDQLL
+327 
-333 DAAGKHVDPQ
+333 
-343 ADVTSQSQ
+343 
-351 GAATDAAIFGYL
+351 
-363 ANVAMTQEQYD
+363 
-374 RYMQALDR
+374 
-382 YVKNAPA
+382 
-389 TRAVSGYG
+389 
-397 TSDVVS
+397 
-403 QLETY
+403 
-408 RQQREAN
+408 
-415 GLRANEKG
+415 
-423 AEDALN
+423 
-429 SYPEMSA
+429 
-436 GSFLDQVAS
+436 
-445 GSERARDNLFQ
+445 
-456 KYPAGLEQLLVR
+456 
-468 GGGYAGKALGSLL
+468 
-481 NGFGAFE
+481 
-488 NDLGDYFAAGGEE
+488 
-501 NINYQN
+501 
-507 PEWQEAKYQDWV
+507 
-519 RGRETSDLLQNGG
+519 
-532 KFERWA
+532 
-538 AEQIPALPTAALEMA
+538 
-553 AASTIAGAATGTME
+553 
-567 SFAGGARQ
+567 FAGGSRQ

-580 TSAATKAEKF
+580 TNAATKAEKF

-760 ELNLQMGKYAVE
+760 ELNLQMEKYAVE
-772 FLAGDEDMML
+772 FLAGDEDLML
-782 ANGWDHVQ
+782 ANGWDHLQ
-790 RSAAKKS
+790 RSEAKKS

-845 GVDAKTFSAETLEE
+845 GVDSKTFSAETLEE

-867 WDSAEENATNFAMT
+867 WDSAEENAANFAMT

-892 RIAESYLDKAV
+892 RTAESYLDKAV

-927 TATLQAYL
+927 TANLQAYL

-950 EPVQEATQDVNVIR
+950 EPVQEAAQGVNTIR

-975 AETGGID
+975 AETGGMD

-994 RDAGLGTGEQTG
+994 RDTGMGTGEQTG

-1012 AAAEGERRNAYAGAG
+1012 AAAEAERRNAYAGAG

-1082 DDGMREAKQAGT
+1082 DDGMREAKQAG
-1094 ALGVDVVFVRGSM
+1094 AKLGVDVVFVRGSM

-1130 VSATDIQYDGGK
+1130 VSATDIQYDGGQ

-1207 GMNRFRAGATHFTEA
+1207 GMNRFRAGATQFTEA
-1222 VQSEVQQSERASE
+1222 VQSEVQQSERVSE

-1244 GSPPANVEERSG
+1244 GSPEGRFSIQELENGERIAVIEDGQDEFDRAKPSQYAAIAKRVIMR
-1256 NPEKG
+1256 EFAG
-1261 KTFWEKMR
+1261 KTLPLSTEDLARVNRNTAGEYAYPSNRLEAGTTEYNAKMR
-1269 AWKEG
+1269 ASTELADLLAVSEFSHWAEDHKNH
-1274 GAPDA
+1274 DA
-1279 AMEPSRTLQQA
+1279 AELGFDYYTTKFEVDGHLFEGLINIANSNSGRTLYDVTKIREIPATSRKPATLMAQSAPTFGNLSEESISQDQA
-1290 GINELISLSS
+1290 
-1300 MLEKADGKSQ
+1300 D
-1310 TMREAIYDNL
+1310 
-1320 KYLQDDLIRP
+1320 
-1330 MAVGKKGD
+1330 
-1338 TLYCVV
+1338 
-1344 PARTSMDMPRVVEM
+1344 
-1358 RKTNAG
+1358 
-1364 YEVEKVSSL
+1364 
-1373 SNAAIIK
+1373 
-1380 TLEGSDLLSANVQ
+1380 
-1393 ALDHAIQDFGYQTKA
+1393 
-1408 NAQLWVR
+1408 
-1415 PEKAKNGVPF
+1415 
-1425 ADIFEARD
+1425 
-1433 ARDFEAKFSL
+1433 
-1443 EEKQYARVI
+1443 
-1452 NEQLLENRDRILEIE
+1452 
-1467 PVYEL
+1467 
-1472 TGGEFAQGDKKL
+1472 
-1484 SDAVMEE
+1484 
-1491 FEKFGGEV
+1491 
-1499 EREGF
+1499 
-1504 GAIKFSKKR
+1504 
-1513 IKNDIMHGIGR
+1513 
-1524 MKAMTFAAV
+1524 
-1533 PSVIQNGVEIG
+1533 
-1544 SEANWKGRGYDTYV
+1544 
-1558 FAAPAKFGET
+1558 
-1568 NLLIGAVVTRD
+1568 
-1579 NRENKFYLHEVVDSE
+1579 
-1594 GNAIKIDRETG
+1594 
-1605 EIKTSSAV
+1605 
-1613 ADGWASTPDALSK
+1613 
-1626 DRIAQT
+1626 
-1632 EGEVKQRFSL
+1632 VKQRFSL

-1885 YSGTRAEDFIRHA
+1885 YSSMRAEDFIRHA
-1898 WEMVQDGGQNRG
+1898 WEMVQEGGQNRG
-1910 EADKMAMQDELD
+1910 DVDKMAMQDELD
-1922 RKAPTQKVAA
+1922 RKAPTQDVAV
-1932 WAEKRLQDVIGEGGI
+1932 WAEKQLQDVIGEGGI

-2040 VERILQETRHKAY
+2040 VERILQETKHKAY
-2053 GYQDESQL
+2053 GYQDESQI

-2127 ALLAPAS
+2127 ALLAPES
-2134 APADLMARAE
+2134 APADLMERAE

-2155 QKDRIRVANELPGV
+2155 QEDRIRVANELPGV

-2191 SEREETQPEDV
+2191 SDREETQPEDV
-2202 LGYADDMGEPV
+2202 LGYADDRGEPI

-2316 GEAPARATT
+2316 GVAPARATT

-2522 FQGEG
+2522 FQGEE
-2527 DKVKGLNKAESAYV
+2527 DKAKGLNKAESAYV

-2592 VATELDLNAAES
+2592 VATDLDLNAAET

-3076 APFDIIGMCMNFI
+3076 APFDIIGMSMNFI

-3095 TTNDWIRYMLNKASN
+3095 TTNDWIRYMFNKASN
-3110 AMFGVDLFDDVPTP
+3110 AMFGVDLFDNVPTP

-3181 GLISPESGEAL
+3181 GLLSPESGEAL

-3303 LTTDQAQRD
+3303 LTSDQAQRD
-3312 IRDAINNSSLT
+3312 IRDAINNSGLT

-3393 AIRELDVRDSVK
+3393 AIRELDMRDSVK

-3428 EVFANM
+3428 EAFANM

-3473 DQHNIKGKKREAIR
+3473 DQHNIKGKKREAIQ

-3503 TNLTEAGLSATDAKK
+3503 TNLTEAGLSAADAKK

-3632 EGYAERDLYKAPWH
+3632 EGYAERDLYRAPWH

>member
-35 KVDQILEQAKKTT
+35 KVDQILEQARKTT

-58 TEKSSTPVR
+58 TGKSSTPVR

-91 EQGKYAVRNVGAL
+91 EQGKYAVRNVGSL

-144 QLQQQAE
+144 QLHQQAE

-225 LYYLAYSQSMSSDEY
+225 LYYLAYSQSMSADEY

-288 KAQQNAMLAAAG
+288 KAQQDAMLAAAG
-300 GIPTDRNTFG
+300 GIPEDRNTFG

-382 YVKNAPA
+382 YAKNAPA

-397 TSDVVS
+397 TSDVVG

-415 GLRANEKG
+415 GLRANEQA

-456 KYPAGLEQLLVR
+456 KYPAGLEQLLVH

-488 NDLGDYFAAGGEE
+488 NDLGDYFAEGGEK

-507 PEWQEAKYQDWV
+507 PEWREAKYQDWV

-538 AEQIPALPTAALEMA
+538 AEQISGLTTAALEMA
-553 AASTIAGAATGTME
+553 AASTIAGAATGTMAN
-567 SFAGGARQ
+567 FAGGSRQ

-580 TSAATKAEKF
+580 TNAATKAEKF

-760 ELNLQMGKYAVE
+760 ELNLQMEKYAVE
-772 FLAGDEDMML
+772 FLAGDEDLML

-790 RSAAKKS
+790 RSEAKKS

-845 GVDAKTFSAETLEE
+845 GVDSKTFSAETLEE

-867 WDSAEENATNFAMT
+867 WDSAEENAANFAMT

-892 RIAESYLDKAV
+892 RTAESYLDKAV

-927 TATLQAYL
+927 TANLQAYL

-944 QTETRQ
+944 QAETQQ
-950 EPVQEATQDVNVIR
+950 ETVQEAAQGVNTIR

-994 RDAGLGTGEQTG
+994 RDAGLGTGEQAG

-1012 AAAEGERRNAYAGAG
+1012 AAAEGERRNTYTGAG

-1069 DAVTLAVIPESMY
+1069 DAVTLAVVPESMY
-1082 DDGMREAKQAGT
+1082 DDGMREAKQAG
-1094 ALGVDVVFVRGSM
+1094 AELGVDVVFVRGSM

-1130 VSATDIQYDGGK
+1130 VSATDIQYDGGQ

-1150 VRANKDPALVQQAL
+1150 VRENKDPALVQQAL

-1207 GMNRFRAGATHFTEA
+1207 GMNRFRAGATQFTDT
-1222 VQSEVQQSERASE
+1222 VQGEVQQSERASE

-1244 GSPPANVEERSG
+1244 GSPEGRFSIQELENGERIAVIEDGQDEFDRAKPSQYAAIAKRVIKR
-1256 NPEKG
+1256 EFVG
-1261 KTFWEKMR
+1261 KTLPLGSEDLAMIPPDAAGEYAYPAQRLITKNANNAKMR
-1269 AWKEG
+1269 ASAELNNLLEVSEFSHWARDLKKHPEATLGFDYYTTKFDVGGHLFEGLINIANSEKGRVFYDITKIKEIPG
-1274 GAPDA
+1274 
-1279 AMEPSRTLQQA
+1279 T
-1290 GINELISLSS
+1290 I
-1300 MLEKADGKSQ
+1300 EKRA
-1310 TMREAIYDNL
+1310 T
-1320 KYLQDDLIRP
+1320 P
-1330 MAVGKKGD
+1330 MAQSASDSGD
-1338 TLYCVV
+1338 L
-1344 PARTSMDMPRVVEM
+1344 SGES
-1358 RKTNAG
+1358 
-1364 YEVEKVSSL
+1364 VSQ
-1373 SNAAIIK
+1373 N
-1380 TLEGSDLLSANVQ
+1380 Q
-1393 ALDHAIQDFGYQTKA
+1393 AD
-1408 NAQLWVR
+1408 
-1415 PEKAKNGVPF
+1415 
-1425 ADIFEARD
+1425 
-1433 ARDFEAKFSL
+1433 
-1443 EEKQYARVI
+1443 
-1452 NEQLLENRDRILEIE
+1452 
-1467 PVYEL
+1467 
-1472 TGGEFAQGDKKL
+1472 
-1484 SDAVMEE
+1484 
-1491 FEKFGGEV
+1491 
-1499 EREGF
+1499 
-1504 GAIKFSKKR
+1504 
-1513 IKNDIMHGIGR
+1513 
-1524 MKAMTFAAV
+1524 
-1533 PSVIQNGVEIG
+1533 
-1544 SEANWKGRGYDTYV
+1544 
-1558 FAAPAKFGET
+1558 
-1568 NLLIGAVVTRD
+1568 
-1579 NRENKFYLHEVVDSE
+1579 
-1594 GNAIKIDRETG
+1594 
-1605 EIKTSSAV
+1605 
-1613 ADGWASTPDALSK
+1613 
-1626 DRIAQT
+1626 
-1632 EGEVKQRFSL
+1632 VKQRFSL

-1734 KRAFERSIRDLSG
+1734 KRSFERSIRDLSG

-1960 RSFEQTHWEL
+1960 RSFEKTHWEL

-2144 DAGLRVIRYTG
+2144 DAGLRVIRYTDNA
-2155 QKDRIRVANELPGV
+2155 DRIRVANELPGV

-2191 SEREETQPEDV
+2191 SDREETQPEDV
-2202 LGYADDMGEPV
+2202 LGYADDMGEQV

-2220 DWVQQQTNAM
+2220 DWVQQTNAM

-2332 KDSFRA
+2332 KDRFRA

-2592 VATELDLNAAES
+2592 VATDLDLNAAES

-2953 TMMST
+2953 TTMST

-3017 EALNSWEHVSQD
+3017 EALNNWEHVSQD

-3076 APFDIIGMCMNFI
+3076 APFDIIGMSMNFI

-3095 TTNDWIRYMLNKASN
+3095 TTNDWIRYMFNKASN

-3124 QEGFDWGNAVEDTL
+3124 QEGFDWGNAAEDTL

-3181 GLISPESGEAL
+3181 GLLSPESGEAL

-3303 LTTDQAQRD
+3303 LTSDQAQRD
-3312 IRDAINNSSLT
+3312 IRDAINNSGLT

-3350 AMFETLMDE
+3350 AMFEALMDE

-3428 EVFANM
+3428 EAFANM

-3473 DQHNIKGKKREAIR
+3473 DQHNIKGKKREAIQ

-3574 SGGIGAKIWMQYWK
+3574 SGGIGAKIWMQYWR

-3632 EGYAERDLYKAPWH
+3632 EGYAERDLYRAPWH

>member
-1 MPRDAMAEWLAK
+1 M
-13 RNAEKAAQ
+13 
-21 RATPE
+21 
-26 HGAVRQAQI
+26 
-35 KVDQILEQAKKTT
+35 
-48 TALTGVKTGK
+48 
-58 TEKSSTPVR
+58 
-67 QEEGRDAMAE
+67 
-77 WLAARKESKVQQIA
+77 
-91 EQGKYAVRNVGAL
+91 
-104 YKAATGMWGELRKAN
+104 
-119 EWQGLGVDAGIRQG
+119 
-133 YQARVPVRGGS
+133 
-144 QLQQQAE
+144 
-151 NALQMDKTG
+151 
-160 PYRQRLTRV
+160 
-169 RGESLEKLFTDSL
+169 
-182 NQNQTAEQHGQT
+182 
-194 IRQELQE
+194 
-201 LRTAGESGTD
+201 
-211 AAAAKEKWDDVASR
+211 
-225 LYYLAYSQSMSSDEY
+225 
-240 NKLVSEVYDAYDA
+240 
-253 YRSGVKGRSFGQREQ
+253 
-268 KWTDALR
+268 
-275 GPVMGD
+275 
-281 ENYTAAG
+281 
-288 KAQQNAMLAAAG
+288 
-300 GIPTDRNTFG
+300 
-310 YELRY
+310 
-315 NQSTT
+315 
-320 RENIQYK
+320 
-327 SVDQLL
+327 
-333 DAAGKHVDPQ
+333 
-343 ADVTSQSQ
+343 
-351 GAATDAAIFGYL
+351 
-363 ANVAMTQEQYD
+363 
-374 RYMQALDR
+374 
-382 YVKNAPA
+382 
-389 TRAVSGYG
+389 
-397 TSDVVS
+397 
-403 QLETY
+403 
-408 RQQREAN
+408 
-415 GLRANEKG
+415 
-423 AEDALN
+423 
-429 SYPEMSA
+429 
-436 GSFLDQVAS
+436 
-445 GSERARDNLFQ
+445 
-456 KYPAGLEQLLVR
+456 
-468 GGGYAGKALGSLL
+468 
-481 NGFGAFE
+481 
-488 NDLGDYFAAGGEE
+488 
-501 NINYQN
+501 
-507 PEWQEAKYQDWV
+507 
-519 RGRETSDLLQNGG
+519 
-532 KFERWA
+532 
-538 AEQIPALPTAALEMA
+538 
-553 AASTIAGAATGTME
+553 
-567 SFAGGARQ
+567 
-575 VSPLV
+575 
-580 TSAATKAEKF
+580 
-590 AQMAKQ
+590 
-596 GSNIVTSSFAAIN
+596 
-609 SYGEAESNGDARGEQ
+609 
-624 FIRFAAGGLLEY
+624 
-636 GTNMLFGGNPLID
+636 
-649 AGDTGKVTELVY
+649 
-661 KMTNNETIRKIVSSA
+661 
-676 AFDRIGEGLEEVA
+676 
-689 SAIGSAALDYALT
+689 
-702 GEADLSWDELRDE
+702 
-715 FISGFALAMILSIG
+715 
-729 PDTAEVLAKNDHEG
+729 
-743 NAKRITMFDAA
+743 
-754 AQSDRG
+754 
-760 ELNLQMGKYAVE
+760 
-772 FLAGDEDMML
+772 
-782 ANGWDHVQ
+782 
-790 RSAAKKS
+790 
-797 WAQAV
+797 
-802 NEYNTVYRNLVDAE
+802 
-816 AYWAKTGE
+816 
-824 GKAYRGTDAER
+824 
-835 VIADARGSIE
+835 
-845 GVDAKTFSAETLEE
+845 
-859 NVRQIRQA
+859 
-867 WDSAEENATNFAMT
+867 
-881 GRMDAEIAKMA
+881 
-892 RIAESYLDKAV
+892 
-903 QDGTMDAMTAL
+903 
-914 NLRNELSM
+914 
-922 INEGA
+922 
-927 TATLQAYL
+927 
-935 NARYGEGTP
+935 
-944 QTETRQ
+944 
-950 EPVQEATQDVNVIR
+950 
-964 AEAENNAAVNA
+964 
-975 AETGGID
+975 
-982 NGRTEIFDGGSQ
+982 
-994 RDAGLGTGEQTG
+994 
-1006 GMAAGA
+1006 
-1012 AAAEGERRNAYAGAG
+1012 
-1027 ENGPAN
+1027 
-1033 RRANLRPEDAARAER
+1033 
-1048 LNRYASL
+1048 
-1055 QSDTSLAQLVRGGS
+1055 
-1069 DAVTLAVIPESMY
+1069 TLAVVPESMY
-1082 DDGMREAKQAGT
+1082 DDGMREAKQAG
-1094 ALGVDVVFVRGSM
+1094 AELGVDVVFVRGSM

-1130 VSATDIQYDGGK
+1130 VSATDIQYDGGQ

-1207 GMNRFRAGATHFTEA
+1207 GMNRFRAGATQFTET
-1222 VQSEVQQSERASE
+1222 VQGEVQQSERASE

-1244 GSPPANVEERSG
+1244 GSPEGRFSLAGQKARTANSQTLQIAEQMEQEGASREEIWQETGWTRTMDGKNWRFEIDNSEAEYRGGADAQFREDHADYAEYQDLLQKMFEGTISESEMQRMEQLDDIWSGEYARLRERAESG
-1256 NPEKG
+1256 NATLADVLQHDSLYEAYPELRDVKVRLESDTG
-1261 KTFWEKMR
+1261 SKN
-1269 AWKEG
+1269 G
-1274 GAPDA
+1274 SYDP
-1279 AMEPSRTLQQA
+1279 RTNT
-1290 GINELISLSS
+1290 ITISEDKPGDSAKVGT
-1300 MLEKADGKSQ
+1300 MLHEIQ
-1310 TMREAIYDNL
+1310 
-1320 KYLQDDLIRP
+1320 
-1330 MAVGKKGD
+1330 
-1338 TLYCVV
+1338 
-1344 PARTSMDMPRVVEM
+1344 
-1358 RKTNAG
+1358 
-1364 YEVEKVSSL
+1364 
-1373 SNAAIIK
+1373 
-1380 TLEGSDLLSANVQ
+1380 
-1393 ALDHAIQDFGYQTKA
+1393 HAIQQIEGWESGASPEYWAAREYESGDTASDRAQELYSRILNSLDKA
-1408 NAQLWVR
+1408 DQNKVIRYNELDREMEATFSAD
-1415 PEKAKNGVPF
+1415 PESEAGKRYAKYEAEQDKLYEELYKNEWFRRLLDLQRKMENPQSAYYEMYLNTAGE
-1425 ADIFEARD
+1425 IEARNVSERYRM
-1433 ARDFEAKFSL
+1433 AQ
-1443 EEKQYARVI
+1443 EERRKTAPKGADEKTLYRGAGGISAEI
-1452 NEQLLENRDRILEIE
+1452 NEQYKSDLERWDRGGRNGNERLILGTTGPVLQNLGAEDGNIYLNGWKISKIMRTHKEMSLQTIEALPQVLENPAIVLASRAVDTENANTRL
-1467 PVYEL
+1467 VM
-1472 TGGEFAQGDKKL
+1472 FGDVRAENGK
-1484 SDAVMEE
+1484 AVQ
-1491 FEKFGGEV
+1491 V
-1499 EREGF
+1499 VL
-1504 GAIKFSKKR
+1504 
-1513 IKNDIMHGIGR
+1513 D
-1524 MKAMTFAAV
+1524 
-1533 PSVIQNGVEIG
+1533 
-1544 SEANWKGRGYDTYV
+1544 
-1558 FAAPAKFGET
+1558 
-1568 NLLIGAVVTRD
+1568 LL
-1579 NRENKFYLHEVVDSE
+1579 
-1594 GNAIKIDRETG
+1594 
-1605 EIKTSSAV
+1605 
-1613 ADGWASTPDALSK
+1613 P
-1626 DRIAQT
+1626 T
-1632 EGEVKQRFSL
+1632 EGGYRFEGMQKVNSAYTKDGGRLSL
-1642 SEPVERAGNLIAE
+1642 E
-1655 HNLTQEKLEKAL
+1655 
-1667 EIGAFPSP
+1667 
-1675 SIAIVQAEQGH
+1675 
-1686 TNYGDYSVVFPAS
+1686 
-1699 TIDPEADSR
+1699 DSD
-1708 NRVYGADA
+1708 VLY
-1716 WTPTS
+1716 T
-1721 SNATVEYRVDADA
+1721 DA
-1734 KRAFERSIRDLSG
+1734 KRAAQVLRSLGYQSG
-1747 QVADGIFRGDSTL
+1747 SPDGSHKGGYIGSIAYDADGVKISGEKF
-1760 GKAGIEEETTKTS
+1760 TS
-1773 REIAEQIAQYP
+1773 
-1784 EVKAAY
+1784 
-1790 LADKGEN
+1790 
-1797 ISPVYKDREYD
+1797 
-1808 NIGNAALQRYTDN
+1808 
-1821 VGVQNLARIIVQ
+1821 
-1833 MYVGDANSVAQA
+1833 
-1845 ELQRVRQA
+1845 
-1853 IGEEY
+1853 
-1858 AERFARI
+1858 
-1865 LDRKPERKAERVS
+1865 
-1878 EYAENKM
+1878 
-1885 YSGTRAEDFIRHA
+1885 
-1898 WEMVQDGGQNRG
+1898 
-1910 EADKMAMQDELD
+1910 
-1922 RKAPTQKVAA
+1922 
-1932 WAEKRLQDVIGEGGI
+1932 VIG
-1947 YNNEDRYTSRGDR
+1947 T
-1960 RSFEQTHWEL
+1960 
-1970 NAENLVRAMAQAEE
+1970 
-1984 RGANIMWYDAGG
+1984 
-1996 LLAAATPEY
+1996 
-2005 RSISEIHADEG
+2005 
-2016 RLQTLEQEA
+2016 LQ
-2025 YEGKVM
+2025 
-2031 ELQQSLDNV
+2031 
-2040 VERILQETRHKAY
+2040 
-2053 GYQDESQL
+2053 
-2061 ITEALIKTAQG
+2061 
-2072 GDSLQSIREGMAA
+2072 
-2085 EEYDIDR
+2085 
-2092 ATAMQI
+2092 
-2098 QELFQQAK
+2098 
-2106 EIPTSYFEAKPQ
+2106 
-2118 RVVGFDEAV
+2118 
-2127 ALLAPAS
+2127 
-2134 APADLMARAE
+2134 
-2144 DAGLRVIRYTG
+2144 
-2155 QKDRIRVANELPGV
+2155 

-2191 SEREETQPEDV
+2191 SDREETQPEDV
-2202 LGYADDMGEPV
+2202 LGYADDTGTLYAQFAREKVYDNLGNAVLQKYTDSVGVERLAWIAAQMDMGDARSVAATELQNIRQVVKEDYAERFGEKLDQKPNLKEQRV
-2213 LSESYFR
+2213 NEYADRVMGDSSRAESFLRHAWEMVQGVGRTVAAEQRGTVQQTPPESYFR
-2220 DWVQQQTNAM
+2220 DWVQQTNAM

-2332 KDSFRA
+2332 KDRFRA

-2514 RQLDAVRE
+2514 RQLDEVRE

-2527 DKVKGLNKAESAYV
+2527 DKAKGLNKAESAYV

-2573 ETAQKAS
+2573 ETAQKDS
-2580 PDAEAREAEIQR
+2580 PDAEEREAEIQR
-2592 VATELDLNAAES
+2592 VATDLDLNAAES
-2604 KWAQQYAQFLT
+2604 KWAQQYAQFLA

-2953 TMMST
+2953 TTMST

-2972 KTHEEAMRAADAYAR
+2972 KTHEEAMRSADAYAR

-3076 APFDIIGMCMNFI
+3076 APFDIIGMSMNFI

-3095 TTNDWIRYMLNKASN
+3095 TTNDWIRYMFNKASN

-3181 GLISPESGEAL
+3181 GLLSPESGEAL

-3263 LSSLSTKDTQTWQTL
+3263 LSSLSAKDTQTWQTL

-3303 LTTDQAQRD
+3303 LTSDQVQRD
-3312 IRDAINNSSLT
+3312 IRDAINNSGLT

-3350 AMFETLMDE
+3350 AMFEALMDE

-3428 EVFANM
+3428 EAFANM

-3473 DQHNIKGKKREAIR
+3473 DQHNIKGKKREAIQ

-3574 SGGIGAKIWMQYWK
+3574 SGGIGAKIWMQYWR

-3632 EGYAERDLYKAPWH
+3632 EGYAERDLYRAPWH

>member
-21 RATPE
+21 RATPG

-35 KVDQILEQAKKTT
+35 KVDQILEQARKTT

-91 EQGKYAVRNVGAL
+91 EQGKYAVRNVGSL

-160 PYRQRLTRV
+160 PYRQRLTRS

-225 LYYLAYSQSMSSDEY
+225 LYYLAYSQSMSADEY
-240 NKLVSEVYDAYDA
+240 NKLVSEVYDAYNA
-253 YRSGVKGRSFGQREQ
+253 YRSGVKGRSFGQHEQ

-288 KAQQNAMLAAAG
+288 KAQQDAMLAAAG
-300 GIPTDRNTFG
+300 GIPEDRNTFG

-315 NQSTT
+315 NQGTT

-382 YVKNAPA
+382 YAKNAPA

-397 TSDVVS
+397 TSDVVG

-415 GLRANEKG
+415 GLRANEQA

-456 KYPAGLEQLLVR
+456 KYPAGLEQLLVH

-488 NDLGDYFAAGGEE
+488 NDLGDYFAEGGEK

-538 AEQIPALPTAALEMA
+538 AEQISGLTTAALEMA
-553 AASTIAGAATGTME
+553 AASTIAGAATGTMAN
-567 SFAGGARQ
+567 FAGGSRQ

-580 TSAATKAEKF
+580 TNAATKAEKF

-760 ELNLQMGKYAVE
+760 ELNLQMEKYAVE
-772 FLAGDEDMML
+772 FLAGDEDLML
-782 ANGWDHVQ
+782 ANGWDHLQ
-790 RSAAKKS
+790 RSEAKKS

-845 GVDAKTFSAETLEE
+845 GVDSKTFSAETLEE

-867 WDSAEENATNFAMT
+867 WDSAVENAENFAMT

-892 RIAESYLDKAV
+892 RTAESYLDKAV

-927 TATLQAYL
+927 TANLQAYL

-944 QTETRQ
+944 QVETQ
-950 EPVQEATQDVNVIR
+950 KETVQEAAQGVNTIR

-994 RDAGLGTGEQTG
+994 RDAGLGTREQTG

-1012 AAAEGERRNAYAGAG
+1012 AAAEAERRNAYAGAG

-1082 DDGMREAKQAGT
+1082 DDGMRAAKQAG
-1094 ALGVDVVFVRGSM
+1094 AELDVDVVFVRGSM

-1130 VSATDIQYDGGK
+1130 VSATDIQYDGGQ

-1207 GMNRFRAGATHFTEA
+1207 GMNRFRAGATQFTET
-1222 VQSEVQQSERASE
+1222 VQGEVQQSERASE

-1244 GSPPANVEERSG
+1244 GSPEGRFSLAGQKARTANSQTLQFAEQMEQEGASREEIWQETGWTRAMDGQSWRFEIDNSEAEYRGGGDAQFRKDHADYAEYQDLLQKMFEGTISESEMQRMEQLDDIWSGEYARLRERVESG
-1256 NPEKG
+1256 NATLADVLQHDSLYEAYPELRDVKVRLESDTG
-1261 KTFWEKMR
+1261 SKNGSYDPNTN
-1269 AWKEG
+1269 
-1274 GAPDA
+1274 
-1279 AMEPSRTLQQA
+1279 T
-1290 GINELISLSS
+1290 ITISEDKPGDSAKVGT
-1300 MLEKADGKSQ
+1300 MLHEIQ
-1310 TMREAIYDNL
+1310 
-1320 KYLQDDLIRP
+1320 
-1330 MAVGKKGD
+1330 
-1338 TLYCVV
+1338 
-1344 PARTSMDMPRVVEM
+1344 
-1358 RKTNAG
+1358 
-1364 YEVEKVSSL
+1364 
-1373 SNAAIIK
+1373 
-1380 TLEGSDLLSANVQ
+1380 
-1393 ALDHAIQDFGYQTKA
+1393 HAIQQIEGWESGASPEYWAAREYENGDTASDRAQELYSRILNSLDKA
-1408 NAQLWVR
+1408 DQNKVIRYNELDREMEATFSAD
-1415 PEKAKNGVPF
+1415 PESEAGKRYAKYEAEQDKLYEELYKNEWFRRLLGLQRKMENPQS
-1425 ADIFEARD
+1425 AYYEMYLNTAGEIEARNVSERYRM
-1433 ARDFEAKFSL
+1433 AQ
-1443 EEKQYARVI
+1443 EERRKTAPKGADENTLYRGAGGISAEI
-1452 NEQLLENRDRILEIE
+1452 NEQYKSDLERWDRGGRNGNERLILGTTGPILQNLGAEDGNIYLNGWKISKIMRTHKEMSLQTIEALPQVLENPAIVLASRAVDTENANTRL
-1467 PVYEL
+1467 VM
-1472 TGGEFAQGDKKL
+1472 FGDVRAENGK
-1484 SDAVMEE
+1484 AVQ
-1491 FEKFGGEV
+1491 V
-1499 EREGF
+1499 VL
-1504 GAIKFSKKR
+1504 
-1513 IKNDIMHGIGR
+1513 D
-1524 MKAMTFAAV
+1524 
-1533 PSVIQNGVEIG
+1533 
-1544 SEANWKGRGYDTYV
+1544 
-1558 FAAPAKFGET
+1558 
-1568 NLLIGAVVTRD
+1568 LL
-1579 NRENKFYLHEVVDSE
+1579 
-1594 GNAIKIDRETG
+1594 
-1605 EIKTSSAV
+1605 
-1613 ADGWASTPDALSK
+1613 P
-1626 DRIAQT
+1626 T
-1632 EGEVKQRFSL
+1632 EGGYRFEGMQKVNSAYTKDGGRLSL
-1642 SEPVERAGNLIAE
+1642 E
-1655 HNLTQEKLEKAL
+1655 
-1667 EIGAFPSP
+1667 
-1675 SIAIVQAEQGH
+1675 
-1686 TNYGDYSVVFPAS
+1686 
-1699 TIDPEADSR
+1699 DSD
-1708 NRVYGADA
+1708 VLY
-1716 WTPTS
+1716 T
-1721 SNATVEYRVDADA
+1721 DA
-1734 KRAFERSIRDLSG
+1734 KRAAQVLRSLGYQSG
-1747 QVADGIFRGDSTL
+1747 SPDGSHKGGYIGSIAYDADGVKISGEKF
-1760 GKAGIEEETTKTS
+1760 TS
-1773 REIAEQIAQYP
+1773 
-1784 EVKAAY
+1784 
-1790 LADKGEN
+1790 
-1797 ISPVYKDREYD
+1797 
-1808 NIGNAALQRYTDN
+1808 
-1821 VGVQNLARIIVQ
+1821 
-1833 MYVGDANSVAQA
+1833 
-1845 ELQRVRQA
+1845 
-1853 IGEEY
+1853 
-1858 AERFARI
+1858 
-1865 LDRKPERKAERVS
+1865 
-1878 EYAENKM
+1878 
-1885 YSGTRAEDFIRHA
+1885 
-1898 WEMVQDGGQNRG
+1898 
-1910 EADKMAMQDELD
+1910 
-1922 RKAPTQKVAA
+1922 
-1932 WAEKRLQDVIGEGGI
+1932 VIG
-1947 YNNEDRYTSRGDR
+1947 T
-1960 RSFEQTHWEL
+1960 
-1970 NAENLVRAMAQAEE
+1970 
-1984 RGANIMWYDAGG
+1984 
-1996 LLAAATPEY
+1996 
-2005 RSISEIHADEG
+2005 
-2016 RLQTLEQEA
+2016 LQ
-2025 YEGKVM
+2025 
-2031 ELQQSLDNV
+2031 
-2040 VERILQETRHKAY
+2040 
-2053 GYQDESQL
+2053 
-2061 ITEALIKTAQG
+2061 
-2072 GDSLQSIREGMAA
+2072 
-2085 EEYDIDR
+2085 
-2092 ATAMQI
+2092 
-2098 QELFQQAK
+2098 
-2106 EIPTSYFEAKPQ
+2106 
-2118 RVVGFDEAV
+2118 
-2127 ALLAPAS
+2127 
-2134 APADLMARAE
+2134 
-2144 DAGLRVIRYTG
+2144 
-2155 QKDRIRVANELPGV
+2155 

-2191 SEREETQPEDV
+2191 SDREETQPEDV
-2202 LGYADDMGEPV
+2202 LGYADDTGTLYAQFAREKVYDNLGNAVLQKYTDSVGVERLAWIAAQMDMGDARSVAATELQNIRQVVKEDYAERFGEKLDQKPNLKEQRV
-2213 LSESYFR
+2213 NEYADRVMGDSSRAESFLRHAWEMVQGVGRTVAAEQRGTVQQTPPESYFR

-2332 KDSFRA
+2332 KDRFRA

-2527 DKVKGLNKAESAYV
+2527 DKAKGLNKAESAYV

-2592 VATELDLNAAES
+2592 VATDLDLNAAES

-2910 TGKLRQFQMD
+2910 TGKLRQFQMG

-2953 TMMST
+2953 TTMST

-2972 KTHEEAMRAADAYAR
+2972 KTHEEAMRSADAYAR

-3076 APFDIIGMCMNFI
+3076 APFDIIGMSMNFI

-3095 TTNDWIRYMLNKASN
+3095 TTNDWIRYMFNKASN

-3124 QEGFDWGNAVEDTL
+3124 QEGFDWGNAAEDTL

-3181 GLISPESGEAL
+3181 GLLSPESGEAL

-3263 LSSLSTKDTQTWQTL
+3263 LYSLSTKDTQTWQTL

-3303 LTTDQAQRD
+3303 LTSDQAQRD
-3312 IRDAINNSSLT
+3312 IRDAINNSGLT

-3350 AMFETLMDE
+3350 AMFEALMDE

-3428 EVFANM
+3428 EAFANM

-3473 DQHNIKGKKREAIR
+3473 DQHNIKGKKREAIQ

-3574 SGGIGAKIWMQYWK
+3574 SGGIGAKIWMQYWR

-3632 EGYAERDLYKAPWH
+3632 EGYAERDLYRAPWH

>member
-21 RATPE
+21 RATPG

-35 KVDQILEQAKKTT
+35 KVDQILEQARKTT

-58 TEKSSTPVR
+58 TEKSSTQVR

-91 EQGKYAVRNVGAL
+91 EQGKYAVRNVGSL

-151 NALQMDKTG
+151 NALQMDKAG
-160 PYRQRLTRV
+160 PYRQRLTRS

-182 NQNQTAEQHGQT
+182 NQNQTAEQHSQT

-225 LYYLAYSQSMSSDEY
+225 LYYLAYSQSMSADEY

-288 KAQQNAMLAAAG
+288 KAQQDAMLSAAG
-300 GIPTDRNTFG
+300 GIPEDRNTFG

-382 YVKNAPA
+382 YAKNAPA

-397 TSDVVS
+397 TSDVVG

-488 NDLGDYFAAGGEE
+488 NDLGDYFAEGGEK

-538 AEQIPALPTAALEMA
+538 AEQISGLTTAALEMA
-553 AASTIAGAATGTME
+553 AASTIAGAATGTMAN
-567 SFAGGARQ
+567 FAGGSRQ

-580 TSAATKAEKF
+580 TNAATKAEKF

-715 FISGFALAMILSIG
+715 FITGFALAMVLSIG
-729 PDTAEVLAKNDHEG
+729 PDAAEVLAKNDHEG

-760 ELNLQMGKYAVE
+760 ELNLQMEKYAVE
-772 FLAGDEDMML
+772 FLAGDEDLML

-790 RSAAKKS
+790 RSEAKKS

-835 VIADARGSIE
+835 VIANARGSIE
-845 GVDAKTFSAETLEE
+845 GVDSKTFSAETLEE
-859 NVRQIRQA
+859 NVRQIRKA
-867 WDSAEENATNFAMT
+867 WDSAEENAANFAMT

-892 RIAESYLDKAV
+892 RTAESYLDKAV

-927 TATLQAYL
+927 TANLQAYL

-944 QTETRQ
+944 QAETQQ
-950 EPVQEATQDVNVIR
+950 ETVQEAAQGVNTIR

-1012 AAAEGERRNAYAGAG
+1012 EAAEGERRNAYAGAG

-1082 DDGMREAKQAGT
+1082 DDGMRAAKQAG
-1094 ALGVDVVFVRGSM
+1094 AELGVDVVFVRGSM

-1207 GMNRFRAGATHFTEA
+1207 GMNRFRAGATQFTET
-1222 VQSEVQQSERASE
+1222 VQGEVQQRERASE

-1244 GSPPANVEERSG
+1244 GSPEGRFSLAGQKARTANSQTLQLAEQMEQEGASREEIWQETGWTRTMDGQSWRFEIDNSEAEYRGGGDAQFRKNHADYAEYQDLLQKMFEGTISESEMQRMEQLDDIWSGEYARLRERVESG
-1256 NPEKG
+1256 NATLADVLQHDSLYEAYPELRDVKVRLESDTG
-1261 KTFWEKMR
+1261 SKN
-1269 AWKEG
+1269 G
-1274 GAPDA
+1274 SYD
-1279 AMEPSRTLQQA
+1279 PSTNT
-1290 GINELISLSS
+1290 ITISEDKPGDSAKVGT
-1300 MLEKADGKSQ
+1300 MLHEIQ
-1310 TMREAIYDNL
+1310 
-1320 KYLQDDLIRP
+1320 
-1330 MAVGKKGD
+1330 
-1338 TLYCVV
+1338 
-1344 PARTSMDMPRVVEM
+1344 
-1358 RKTNAG
+1358 
-1364 YEVEKVSSL
+1364 
-1373 SNAAIIK
+1373 
-1380 TLEGSDLLSANVQ
+1380 
-1393 ALDHAIQDFGYQTKA
+1393 HAIQQIEGWESGASPEYWAAREYESGDTASDRAQELYSRILNSLDKA
-1408 NAQLWVR
+1408 DQNKVIRYNELDREMEATFSAD
-1415 PEKAKNGVPF
+1415 PESEAGKRYAKYEEEQDKLYEELYKNEWFRRLLDLQRQMENPQSAYYEMYLNTAGE
-1425 ADIFEARD
+1425 IEARNVSERYRL
-1433 ARDFEAKFSL
+1433 AQ
-1443 EEKQYARVI
+1443 EERRKTAPKGADENTLYRGAGGISAEI
-1452 NEQLLENRDRILEIE
+1452 NEQYKSDLERWDRGGRNGNERLILGTTGPILQNLGAEDGNIYLNGWKISKIMRTHKEMSLQTIEALPQVLENPAIVLASRAVDTENANTRL
-1467 PVYEL
+1467 VM
-1472 TGGEFAQGDKKL
+1472 FGDVRAENGK
-1484 SDAVMEE
+1484 AVQ
-1491 FEKFGGEV
+1491 V
-1499 EREGF
+1499 VL
-1504 GAIKFSKKR
+1504 
-1513 IKNDIMHGIGR
+1513 D
-1524 MKAMTFAAV
+1524 
-1533 PSVIQNGVEIG
+1533 
-1544 SEANWKGRGYDTYV
+1544 
-1558 FAAPAKFGET
+1558 
-1568 NLLIGAVVTRD
+1568 LL
-1579 NRENKFYLHEVVDSE
+1579 
-1594 GNAIKIDRETG
+1594 
-1605 EIKTSSAV
+1605 
-1613 ADGWASTPDALSK
+1613 P
-1626 DRIAQT
+1626 T
-1632 EGEVKQRFSL
+1632 EGGYRFEGMQKVNSAYTKDGGRLSL
-1642 SEPVERAGNLIAE
+1642 E
-1655 HNLTQEKLEKAL
+1655 
-1667 EIGAFPSP
+1667 
-1675 SIAIVQAEQGH
+1675 
-1686 TNYGDYSVVFPAS
+1686 
-1699 TIDPEADSR
+1699 DSD
-1708 NRVYGADA
+1708 VLY
-1716 WTPTS
+1716 T
-1721 SNATVEYRVDADA
+1721 DA
-1734 KRAFERSIRDLSG
+1734 KRAAQVLRSLGYRSG
-1747 QVADGIFRGDSTL
+1747 SPDGSHKGGYIGSIAYDADGVKISGEKF
-1760 GKAGIEEETTKTS
+1760 TS
-1773 REIAEQIAQYP
+1773 
-1784 EVKAAY
+1784 
-1790 LADKGEN
+1790 
-1797 ISPVYKDREYD
+1797 
-1808 NIGNAALQRYTDN
+1808 
-1821 VGVQNLARIIVQ
+1821 
-1833 MYVGDANSVAQA
+1833 
-1845 ELQRVRQA
+1845 
-1853 IGEEY
+1853 
-1858 AERFARI
+1858 
-1865 LDRKPERKAERVS
+1865 
-1878 EYAENKM
+1878 
-1885 YSGTRAEDFIRHA
+1885 
-1898 WEMVQDGGQNRG
+1898 
-1910 EADKMAMQDELD
+1910 
-1922 RKAPTQKVAA
+1922 
-1932 WAEKRLQDVIGEGGI
+1932 VIG
-1947 YNNEDRYTSRGDR
+1947 T
-1960 RSFEQTHWEL
+1960 
-1970 NAENLVRAMAQAEE
+1970 
-1984 RGANIMWYDAGG
+1984 
-1996 LLAAATPEY
+1996 
-2005 RSISEIHADEG
+2005 
-2016 RLQTLEQEA
+2016 LQ
-2025 YEGKVM
+2025 
-2031 ELQQSLDNV
+2031 
-2040 VERILQETRHKAY
+2040 
-2053 GYQDESQL
+2053 
-2061 ITEALIKTAQG
+2061 
-2072 GDSLQSIREGMAA
+2072 
-2085 EEYDIDR
+2085 
-2092 ATAMQI
+2092 
-2098 QELFQQAK
+2098 
-2106 EIPTSYFEAKPQ
+2106 
-2118 RVVGFDEAV
+2118 
-2127 ALLAPAS
+2127 
-2134 APADLMARAE
+2134 
-2144 DAGLRVIRYTG
+2144 
-2155 QKDRIRVANELPGV
+2155 
-2169 KFSVQE
+2169 KFSVQK

-2191 SEREETQPEDV
+2191 SDREETQPEDV
-2202 LGYADDMGEPV
+2202 LGYADDTGTLYAQFAREKVYDNLGNAVLQKYTDSVGVERLAWIAAQMDMGDARSVAATELQNIRQVVKEDYAERFGEKLDQKPNLKEQRV
-2213 LSESYFR
+2213 NEYADRVMGDSSRAESFLRHAWEMVQGVGRTVAAEQRGTVQQTPPESYFR

-2279 ETDFAAKQGMYTPQ
+2279 ETDFAAKQGIYTPQ

-2453 DELELMSDPGGF
+2453 DELELMSDPNGF
-2465 DKEAL
+2465 NKEAL

-2527 DKVKGLNKAESAYV
+2527 DKAKGLNKAESAYV

-2592 VATELDLNAAES
+2592 VATDLDLNAAES

-2953 TMMST
+2953 TTMST

-3076 APFDIIGMCMNFI
+3076 APFDIIGMSMNFI

-3110 AMFGVDLFDDVPTP
+3110 AMFGTDLFDDVPTP
-3124 QEGFDWGNAVEDTL
+3124 QEGFDWGNAAEDTL

-3181 GLISPESGEAL
+3181 GLLSPESGEAL

-3250 NATPQANAYWASG
+3250 NATPEANAYWASG
-3263 LSSLSTKDTQTWQTL
+3263 LSSLSAKDTQTWQTL

-3303 LTTDQAQRD
+3303 LTSDQAQRD
-3312 IRDAINNSSLT
+3312 IRDAINNSGLT

-3350 AMFETLMDE
+3350 AMFEALMDE

-3380 NLSTNDKNRQKRT
+3380 NLSNNDKNRQKRT

-3473 DQHNIKGKKREAIR
+3473 DQHNIKGKKREAIQ

-3574 SGGIGAKIWMQYWK
+3574 SGGIGAKIWMQYWR

-3632 EGYAERDLYKAPWH
+3632 EGYAERDLYRAPWH

>member
-91 EQGKYAVRNVGAL
+91 EQGKYAVRNVGSL

-225 LYYLAYSQSMSSDEY
+225 LYYLAYSQSMSADEY
-240 NKLVSEVYDAYDA
+240 NKLVSDVYDAYDA

-382 YVKNAPA
+382 YAKNAPA

-488 NDLGDYFAAGGEE
+488 NDLGDYFAEGGEE

-538 AEQIPALPTAALEMA
+538 AEQISGLTTAALEMA
-553 AASTIAGAATGTME
+553 ASATIAGAATGTMAN
-567 SFAGGARQ
+567 FAGGSRQ

-580 TSAATKAEKF
+580 TNAATKAEKF

-760 ELNLQMGKYAVE
+760 ELNLQMEKYAVE
-772 FLAGDEDMML
+772 FLAGDEDLML

-790 RSAAKKS
+790 RSTAKKS

-845 GVDAKTFSAETLEE
+845 GVDSKTFSAETLEE

-867 WDSAEENATNFAMT
+867 WDSAAENAANFAMT

-892 RIAESYLDKAV
+892 RTAESYLDKAV

-927 TATLQAYL
+927 TANLQAYL

-944 QTETRQ
+944 QAETRQ

-1207 GMNRFRAGATHFTEA
+1207 GMNRFRAGATQFTEA
-1222 VQSEVQQSERASE
+1222 VQSEVQQSERVSE

-1261 KTFWEKMR
+1261 RTFWEKMR
-1269 AWKEG
+1269 SWKEG
-1274 GAPDA
+1274 GEPDA
-1279 AMEPSRTLQQA
+1279 DIEPSRTLQQA
-1290 GINELISLSS
+1290 GLNEPISLNS
-1300 MLEKADGKSQ
+1300 MLGKADGKSQ

-1330 MAVGKKGD
+1330 MAVGRKGD

-1443 EEKQYARVI
+1443 AGQKARTANSQTLQLAEQMEQEGASSEEIWQETGWTRTMDGQSWRFEIDNSEAEYRGGGDAQFREDHADYAEYQDLLQKMFEGTISESEMQRMEQLDDIWSGEYARLRERVESGNATLADVLEHDSLYEAYPELRNVKVRLESDTGSKNGSYDPSTNTITISEDKPGDGAKVGTMLHEIQHAIQQIEGWESGASPEYWAAREYESGDTASDRAQELYSRILTSLDKADQNKVIRYNELDREMEATFTADPESEAGKRYAKYEAEQDKLYEELYKNEWFRRLLDLQRKMENPQSAYYEMYLNTAGEIEARNVSERYRMAQEERRKTAPKGADENTLFRGGGGISAEI
-1452 NEQLLENRDRILEIE
+1452 NEQYKSDLERWDRGGRNGNERLILGTTGPVLQNLGAEDGNIYLNGWKISKIMRTHKEMSLQTIEALPQVLENPAIVLASRAVDTENANTRL
-1467 PVYEL
+1467 VM
-1472 TGGEFAQGDKKL
+1472 FGDVRAENGK
-1484 SDAVMEE
+1484 AVQ
-1491 FEKFGGEV
+1491 V
-1499 EREGF
+1499 VL
-1504 GAIKFSKKR
+1504 
-1513 IKNDIMHGIGR
+1513 D
-1524 MKAMTFAAV
+1524 
-1533 PSVIQNGVEIG
+1533 
-1544 SEANWKGRGYDTYV
+1544 
-1558 FAAPAKFGET
+1558 
-1568 NLLIGAVVTRD
+1568 LL
-1579 NRENKFYLHEVVDSE
+1579 
-1594 GNAIKIDRETG
+1594 
-1605 EIKTSSAV
+1605 
-1613 ADGWASTPDALSK
+1613 P
-1626 DRIAQT
+1626 T
-1632 EGEVKQRFSL
+1632 EGGYRFEGMQKVNSAYTKDGGRLSL
-1642 SEPVERAGNLIAE
+1642 E
-1655 HNLTQEKLEKAL
+1655 
-1667 EIGAFPSP
+1667 
-1675 SIAIVQAEQGH
+1675 
-1686 TNYGDYSVVFPAS
+1686 
-1699 TIDPEADSR
+1699 DSD
-1708 NRVYGADA
+1708 VLY
-1716 WTPTS
+1716 T
-1721 SNATVEYRVDADA
+1721 DA
-1734 KRAFERSIRDLSG
+1734 KRAAQVLRSLGYQSG
-1747 QVADGIFRGDSTL
+1747 SPDGSHKDGYIGSIAYDDDGVKIS
-1760 GKAGIEEETTKTS
+1760 GKKFTS
-1773 REIAEQIAQYP
+1773 
-1784 EVKAAY
+1784 
-1790 LADKGEN
+1790 
-1797 ISPVYKDREYD
+1797 
-1808 NIGNAALQRYTDN
+1808 
-1821 VGVQNLARIIVQ
+1821 
-1833 MYVGDANSVAQA
+1833 
-1845 ELQRVRQA
+1845 
-1853 IGEEY
+1853 
-1858 AERFARI
+1858 
-1865 LDRKPERKAERVS
+1865 
-1878 EYAENKM
+1878 
-1885 YSGTRAEDFIRHA
+1885 
-1898 WEMVQDGGQNRG
+1898 
-1910 EADKMAMQDELD
+1910 
-1922 RKAPTQKVAA
+1922 
-1932 WAEKRLQDVIGEGGI
+1932 VIG
-1947 YNNEDRYTSRGDR
+1947 
-1960 RSFEQTHWEL
+1960 
-1970 NAENLVRAMAQAEE
+1970 
-1984 RGANIMWYDAGG
+1984 
-1996 LLAAATPEY
+1996 P
-2005 RSISEIHADEG
+2005 
-2016 RLQTLEQEA
+2016 LQ
-2025 YEGKVM
+2025 
-2031 ELQQSLDNV
+2031 
-2040 VERILQETRHKAY
+2040 
-2053 GYQDESQL
+2053 
-2061 ITEALIKTAQG
+2061 
-2072 GDSLQSIREGMAA
+2072 
-2085 EEYDIDR
+2085 
-2092 ATAMQI
+2092 
-2098 QELFQQAK
+2098 
-2106 EIPTSYFEAKPQ
+2106 
-2118 RVVGFDEAV
+2118 
-2127 ALLAPAS
+2127 
-2134 APADLMARAE
+2134 
-2144 DAGLRVIRYTG
+2144 
-2155 QKDRIRVANELPGV
+2155 

-2191 SEREETQPEDV
+2191 SDREETQPEDV
-2202 LGYADDMGEPV
+2202 LGYADDRGEPI

-2592 VATELDLNAAES
+2592 VATDLDLNAAES

-2773 IELSRSGQRDEK
+2773 IELSRRGQRDEK

-2896 RSKRSIAQATAEFA
+2896 RSKRSIAQAALEFS

-2953 TMMST
+2953 TTMST

-3070 LYGGTP
+3070 IYGGTP
-3076 APFDIIGMCMNFI
+3076 APFDIIGMSMNFI

-3095 TTNDWIRYMLNKASN
+3095 TTNDWIRYMFNKASN

-3181 GLISPESGEAL
+3181 GLLSPESGEAL

-3303 LTTDQAQRD
+3303 LTSDQAQRD
-3312 IRDAINNSSLT
+3312 IRDAINNSGLT

-3350 AMFETLMDE
+3350 AMFEALMDE

-3428 EVFANM
+3428 EAFANM

-3473 DQHNIKGKKREAIR
+3473 DQHNIKGKKREAIQ

-3574 SGGIGAKIWMQYWK
+3574 SGGIGAKIWMQYWR

-3632 EGYAERDLYKAPWH
+3632 EGYAERDLYRAPWH

>member
-21 RATPE
+21 RATPG

-35 KVDQILEQAKKTT
+35 KVDQILEQARKTT

-77 WLAARKESKVQQIA
+77 WLAARKESKVQQTA
-91 EQGKYAVRNVGAL
+91 EQGKYAVRNVGSL

-133 YQARVPVRGGS
+133 YRARVPVRGGS

-225 LYYLAYSQSMSSDEY
+225 LYYLAYSQSMSADEY

-288 KAQQNAMLAAAG
+288 KEQQDAMLAAAG
-300 GIPTDRNTFG
+300 GIPEDRNTFG

-382 YVKNAPA
+382 YAKNAPA

-397 TSDVVS
+397 TSDVVG
-403 QLETY
+403 QLKTY

-415 GLRANEKG
+415 GLRANEQA

-456 KYPAGLEQLLVR
+456 KYPAGLEQLLVH

-488 NDLGDYFAAGGEE
+488 NDLGDYFAEGGEK
-501 NINYQN
+501 NINYRN

-538 AEQIPALPTAALEMA
+538 AEQISGLTTAALEMA
-553 AASTIAGAATGTME
+553 AASTIAGAATGTMA
-567 SFAGGARQ
+567 SFAGGGRQ

-580 TSAATKAEKF
+580 TNAATKAEKF

-649 AGDTGKVTELVY
+649 AGDTGKVTEFCY
-661 KMTNNETIRKIVSSA
+661 KLFKNETIRKIISSEF
-676 AFDRIGEGLEEVA
+676 FDRIGEGLEEVA

-715 FISGFALAMILSIG
+715 FISGFALAMVLSIG
-729 PDTAEVLAKNDHEG
+729 PDAAEVLAKNDHEG

-760 ELNLQMGKYAVE
+760 ELNLQMEKYAVE
-772 FLAGDEDMML
+772 FLAGDEDLML

-790 RSAAKKS
+790 RSTAKKS

-845 GVDAKTFSAETLEE
+845 GVDSKTFSAETLEE
-859 NVRQIRQA
+859 NVRQIRKA
-867 WDSAEENATNFAMT
+867 WDSAVENAENFAMT

-892 RIAESYLDKAV
+892 RTAESYLDKAV

-927 TATLQAYL
+927 TANLQAYL

-950 EPVQEATQDVNVIR
+950 EPVQEAAQGVNTIR

-994 RDAGLGTGEQTG
+994 RDAGLGAGEQTG

-1012 AAAEGERRNAYAGAG
+1012 AAAEAERRNTYAGAG

-1082 DDGMREAKQAGT
+1082 DDGMREAKQAG
-1094 ALGVDVVFVRGSM
+1094 AKLGVDVVFVRGSM

-1130 VSATDIQYDGGK
+1130 VSATDIQYDGGQ

-1150 VRANKDPALVQQAL
+1150 VRANSDPALVQQAL

-1207 GMNRFRAGATHFTEA
+1207 GMNRFRAGATQFAET

-1244 GSPPANVEERSG
+1244 GSPEGRFSIQELENGERIAVIEDGQDEFDRAKPSQYAAIAKRVIKR
-1256 NPEKG
+1256 EFVG
-1261 KTFWEKMR
+1261 KTLPLGSEDLAMIPPDAAGEYAYPAQRLITKNANNAKMR
-1269 AWKEG
+1269 ASAELNNLLEVSEFSHWARDLKKHPEATLGFDYYTTKFEVGGHLFEGLINIANSEKGRVFYDITKIKEIPG
-1274 GAPDA
+1274 
-1279 AMEPSRTLQQA
+1279 T
-1290 GINELISLSS
+1290 I
-1300 MLEKADGKSQ
+1300 EKRA
-1310 TMREAIYDNL
+1310 T
-1320 KYLQDDLIRP
+1320 P
-1330 MAVGKKGD
+1330 MAQSASDSGD
-1338 TLYCVV
+1338 L
-1344 PARTSMDMPRVVEM
+1344 SGES
-1358 RKTNAG
+1358 
-1364 YEVEKVSSL
+1364 VSQ
-1373 SNAAIIK
+1373 N
-1380 TLEGSDLLSANVQ
+1380 Q
-1393 ALDHAIQDFGYQTKA
+1393 AD
-1408 NAQLWVR
+1408 
-1415 PEKAKNGVPF
+1415 
-1425 ADIFEARD
+1425 
-1433 ARDFEAKFSL
+1433 
-1443 EEKQYARVI
+1443 
-1452 NEQLLENRDRILEIE
+1452 
-1467 PVYEL
+1467 
-1472 TGGEFAQGDKKL
+1472 
-1484 SDAVMEE
+1484 
-1491 FEKFGGEV
+1491 
-1499 EREGF
+1499 
-1504 GAIKFSKKR
+1504 
-1513 IKNDIMHGIGR
+1513 
-1524 MKAMTFAAV
+1524 
-1533 PSVIQNGVEIG
+1533 
-1544 SEANWKGRGYDTYV
+1544 
-1558 FAAPAKFGET
+1558 
-1568 NLLIGAVVTRD
+1568 
-1579 NRENKFYLHEVVDSE
+1579 
-1594 GNAIKIDRETG
+1594 
-1605 EIKTSSAV
+1605 
-1613 ADGWASTPDALSK
+1613 
-1626 DRIAQT
+1626 
-1632 EGEVKQRFSL
+1632 VKQRFSL

-1686 TNYGDYSVVFPAS
+1686 TNFGDYSVVFPAS

-1721 SNATVEYRVDADA
+1721 SDAIVEYRVDADA
-1734 KRAFERSIRDLSG
+1734 KRAFEREIQSLSN
-1747 QVADGIFRGDSTL
+1747 QVAGGVFRGSSTL
-1760 GKAGIEEETTKTS
+1760 SKAGVGEETTKTTKQIAE
-1773 REIAEQIAQYP
+1773 EIANYD

-1790 LADKGEN
+1790 LREN
-1797 ISPVYKDREYD
+1797 GDDIEAKFVRKTYD
-1808 NIGNAALQRYTDN
+1808 LLGNDALERFVKNIGGIDE
-1821 VGVQNLARIIVQ
+1821 LANIRAR
-1833 MYVGDANSVAQA
+1833 MYIGDEGSVAQE
-1845 ELQRVRQA
+1845 ELERVREA
-1853 IGEEY
+1853 VGEEY
-1858 AERFARI
+1858 AERFAKI
-1865 LDRKPERKAERVS
+1865 LDRKPERKAERIK
-1878 EYAENKM
+1878 EYAENKVFNAL
-1885 YSGTRAEDFIRHA
+1885 RAADFIKAA
-1898 WEMVQDGGQNRG
+1898 WEMETDGDGSRISRS
-1910 EADKMAMQDELD
+1910 AMEEELE
-1922 RKAPTQKVAA
+1922 RKAPAEKVAV
-1932 WAEKRLQDVIGEGGI
+1932 WVKGKLQDVLGEKGV
-1947 YNNEDRYTSRGDR
+1947 YNNEDRYTEAGDR
-1960 RSFEQTHWEL
+1960 KSFEDTHWEL
-1970 NAENLVRAMAQAEE
+1970 SAENIVKAMSQAADRGGNFLSASE
-1984 RGANIMWYDAGG
+1984 RT
-1996 LLAAATPEY
+1996 LLATAAPEY
-2005 RSISEIHADEG
+2005 RNINEIHADES
-2016 RLQTLEQEA
+2016 RLQTLDEDE
-2025 YEGKVM
+2025 YHEM
-2031 ELQQSLDNV
+2031 LQGLYNEMVAVADSIQPDSIDYDGFVHTQGVISALT
-2040 VERILQETRHKAY
+2040 ETAKGGAGLQN
-2053 GYQDESQL
+2053 
-2061 ITEALIKTAQG
+2061 
-2072 GDSLQSIREGMAA
+2072 IREGMAEA
-2085 EEYDIDR
+2085 GYSVDR

-2098 QELFQQAK
+2098 QDLFLKAK
-2106 EIPTSYFEAKPQ
+2106 EFPVSYFEAKPQ

-2127 ALLAPAS
+2127 ALLAPES

-2155 QKDRIRVANELPGV
+2155 QEDRIRVANELPGV

-2191 SEREETQPEDV
+2191 SDREETKPEDV

-2527 DKVKGLNKAESAYV
+2527 DKAKGLNKAESAYV

-2592 VATELDLNAAES
+2592 VATDLDLNAAES

-2965 LDAIRDG
+2965 RWTASDRCRR
-2972 KTHEEAMRAADAYAR
+2972 RA
-2987 SIMGDRT
+2987 
-2994 KGAKPLMFHSK
+2994 
-3005 TPVMQMVNMFQI
+3005 
-3017 EALNSWEHVSQD
+3017 
-3029 LPRQFRQIAA
+3029 
-3039 ESGKAKAARV
+3039 
-3049 LSSVIL
+3049 
-3055 KTVLAAFVVNRVTEE
+3055 
-3070 LYGGTP
+3070 
-3076 APFDIIGMCMNFI
+3076 C
-3089 ASGEGL
+3089 
-3095 TTNDWIRYMLNKASN
+3095 
-3110 AMFGVDLFDDVPTP
+3110 
-3124 QEGFDWGNAVEDTL
+3124 
-3138 YNISNEV
+3138 
-3145 PFLSNLSGM
+3145 
-3154 VGVGDRTLM
+3154 
-3163 MPDLFGKGKD
+3163 
-3173 LWDAATEH
+3173 
-3181 GLISPESGEAL
+3181 
-3192 LGLVTQAI
+3192 
-3200 PGGRQINK
+3200 
-3208 TYSGIKTIVEGGRT
+3208 
-3222 KGFGDKER
+3222 
-3230 LQYPVERNVGT
+3230 
-3241 ALQNILFGP
+3241 
-3250 NATPQANAYWASG
+3250 
-3263 LSSLSTKDTQTWQTL
+3263 
-3278 SKDGADPIETYNLL
+3278 
-3292 HEFIKINADDT
+3292 
-3303 LTTDQAQRD
+3303 
-3312 IRDAINNSSLT
+3312 
-3323 DEQKAY
+3323 
-3329 LFRQEFGRRNKET
+3329 
-3342 GEYEHATD
+3342 
-3350 AMFETLMDE
+3350 
-3359 GVSWDGVTQFYN
+3359 
-3371 KLMQADGDE
+3371 
-3380 NLSTNDKNRQKRT
+3380 
-3393 AIRELDVRDSVK
+3393 
-3405 AYTYA
+3405 
-3410 EVFGVT
+3410 
-3416 DKETG
+3416 
-3421 AKSTSKD
+3421 
-3428 EVFANM
+3428 
-3434 MDAGMSWDDVMDV
+3434 
-3447 YEEYRTLYEDESL
+3447 
-3460 SSSQQASEFAYWL
+3460 
-3473 DQHNIKGKKREAIR
+3473 
-3487 NGLKYYQMFAQ
+3487 
-3498 EAERY
+3498 
-3503 TNLTEAGLSATDAKK
+3503 
-3518 VSDKLASAKGT
+3518 
-3529 GENGQLTTNDKV
+3529 
-3541 DVLLKQNLTDTSLY
+3541 
-3555 KALSTV
+3555 
-3561 LSEETY
+3561 
-3567 DKLTEAR
+3567 
-3574 SGGIGAKIWMQYWK
+3574 
-3588 KKAELS
+3588 
-3594 ADKDANGKS
+3594 
-3603 ISGSKKAKILA
+3603 
-3614 LINSLQ
+3614 
-3620 LTAEQKDLLYRA
+3620 
-3632 EGYAERDLYKAPWH
+3632 

>member
-91 EQGKYAVRNVGAL
+91 EQGKYAVRNVGSL

-119 EWQGLGVDAGIRQG
+119 EWQGMGVDAGIQQG
-133 YQARVPVRGGS
+133 YRPKLPVRTGS

-211 AAAAKEKWDDVASR
+211 AAVAKEKWDDVASR
-225 LYYLAYSQSMSSDEY
+225 LYYLAYSQSMSADEY
-240 NKLVSEVYDAYDA
+240 NKLVSEVYDTYDA

-382 YVKNAPA
+382 YAKNAPA

-488 NDLGDYFAAGGEE
+488 NDLGDYFAEGGEE

-538 AEQIPALPTAALEMA
+538 AEQISGLTTAALEMA
-553 AASTIAGAATGTME
+553 ASATIAGAATGTMAN
-567 SFAGGARQ
+567 FAGAGRQ
-575 VSPLV
+575 ISPLV

-590 AQMAKQ
+590 AQMAKR

-649 AGDTGKVTELVY
+649 AGDTGKVTEFCY
-661 KMTNNETIRKIVSSA
+661 KLFKNETIRKIISSEF
-676 AFDRIGEGLEEVA
+676 FDRIGEGLEEVA

-760 ELNLQMGKYAVE
+760 ELNLQMEKYAVE
-772 FLAGDEDMML
+772 FLAGDEDLML

-790 RSAAKKS
+790 RSTAKKS

-845 GVDAKTFSAETLEE
+845 GVDAKTFSEETLEE

-867 WDSAEENATNFAMT
+867 WDSAEENAKNFAMT

-892 RIAESYLDKAV
+892 RTAESYLDKAV

-927 TATLQAYL
+927 TANLQAYL

-944 QTETRQ
+944 KAETRQ
-950 EPVQEATQDVNVIR
+950 EPVQEAAQGVNTIR

-994 RDAGLGTGEQTG
+994 RDAGLGAGEQTG

-1012 AAAEGERRNAYAGAG
+1012 AAAEAERRNTYAGAG

-1082 DDGMREAKQAGT
+1082 DDGMREAKQAG
-1094 ALGVDVVFVRGSM
+1094 AELGVDVVFVRGSM

-1130 VSATDIQYDGGK
+1130 VSTTDIQYDGGK

-1207 GMNRFRAGATHFTEA
+1207 GMNRFRAGATQFAEA

-1244 GSPPANVEERSG
+1244 GSPEGRFSLAGQKARTANSQTLQIAEQMEQEGASREEIWQETGWTRTMDGKNWRFEIDNSEAEYRGGGDAQFREAHADYAEYQDLLQKMFEGTISESEMQRMEQLDDIWSGEYARMRERVESG
-1256 NPEKG
+1256 NATLADVLQHDSLYEAYPELRDVKVRLESDTG
-1261 KTFWEKMR
+1261 SKN
-1269 AWKEG
+1269 G
-1274 GAPDA
+1274 SYDP
-1279 AMEPSRTLQQA
+1279 RTNT
-1290 GINELISLSS
+1290 ITISEDKPGDSAKVGT
-1300 MLEKADGKSQ
+1300 MLHEIQ
-1310 TMREAIYDNL
+1310 
-1320 KYLQDDLIRP
+1320 
-1330 MAVGKKGD
+1330 
-1338 TLYCVV
+1338 
-1344 PARTSMDMPRVVEM
+1344 
-1358 RKTNAG
+1358 
-1364 YEVEKVSSL
+1364 
-1373 SNAAIIK
+1373 
-1380 TLEGSDLLSANVQ
+1380 
-1393 ALDHAIQDFGYQTKA
+1393 HAIQQIEGWESGASPEYWAAREYESGDTASDRAQELYSRILNSLDKA
-1408 NAQLWVR
+1408 DQNKVIRYNELDREMEATFSAD
-1415 PEKAKNGVPF
+1415 PESEAGKRYAKYEAEQDKLYEELYKNEWFRRLLDLQRQMENPQSAYYEMYLNTAGE
-1425 ADIFEARD
+1425 IEARNVSERYRM
-1433 ARDFEAKFSL
+1433 AQ
-1443 EEKQYARVI
+1443 EERRKTAPKGADENTLFRGGGGISAEI
-1452 NEQLLENRDRILEIE
+1452 NEQYKSELERWD
-1467 PVYEL
+1467 
-1472 TGGEFAQGDKKL
+1472 
-1484 SDAVMEE
+1484 
-1491 FEKFGGEV
+1491 
-1499 EREGF
+1499 REGRNGNERLILGTTGPILQNL
-1504 GAIKFSKKR
+1504 GAENGNIYLNGWKISK
-1513 IKNDIMHGIGR
+1513 IMHTHKEMSMQTFEALPQVLGNPSLVLASRAVRTRGANTR
-1524 MKAMTFAAV
+1524 LVMFGDVRAENGKAV
-1533 PSVIQNGVEIG
+1533 QVVL
-1544 SEANWKGRGYDTYV
+1544 D
-1558 FAAPAKFGET
+1558 
-1568 NLLIGAVVTRD
+1568 LL
-1579 NRENKFYLHEVVDSE
+1579 
-1594 GNAIKIDRETG
+1594 
-1605 EIKTSSAV
+1605 
-1613 ADGWASTPDALSK
+1613 P
-1626 DRIAQT
+1626 T
-1632 EGEVKQRFSL
+1632 EGGYRLDGMQKVNSAYTKDGGRLSL
-1642 SEPVERAGNLIAE
+1642 E
-1655 HNLTQEKLEKAL
+1655 
-1667 EIGAFPSP
+1667 
-1675 SIAIVQAEQGH
+1675 
-1686 TNYGDYSVVFPAS
+1686 
-1699 TIDPEADSR
+1699 DSD
-1708 NRVYGADA
+1708 VLY
-1716 WTPTS
+1716 T
-1721 SNATVEYRVDADA
+1721 DA
-1734 KRAFERSIRDLSG
+1734 KRAAQVLRSLGYRSG
-1747 QVADGIFRGDSTL
+1747 SPDGLHKDGYIGSIAYDDDGVKISGEKF
-1760 GKAGIEEETTKTS
+1760 TS
-1773 REIAEQIAQYP
+1773 
-1784 EVKAAY
+1784 
-1790 LADKGEN
+1790 
-1797 ISPVYKDREYD
+1797 
-1808 NIGNAALQRYTDN
+1808 
-1821 VGVQNLARIIVQ
+1821 
-1833 MYVGDANSVAQA
+1833 
-1845 ELQRVRQA
+1845 
-1853 IGEEY
+1853 
-1858 AERFARI
+1858 
-1865 LDRKPERKAERVS
+1865 
-1878 EYAENKM
+1878 
-1885 YSGTRAEDFIRHA
+1885 
-1898 WEMVQDGGQNRG
+1898 
-1910 EADKMAMQDELD
+1910 
-1922 RKAPTQKVAA
+1922 
-1932 WAEKRLQDVIGEGGI
+1932 VIG
-1947 YNNEDRYTSRGDR
+1947 
-1960 RSFEQTHWEL
+1960 
-1970 NAENLVRAMAQAEE
+1970 
-1984 RGANIMWYDAGG
+1984 
-1996 LLAAATPEY
+1996 P
-2005 RSISEIHADEG
+2005 
-2016 RLQTLEQEA
+2016 LQ
-2025 YEGKVM
+2025 
-2031 ELQQSLDNV
+2031 
-2040 VERILQETRHKAY
+2040 
-2053 GYQDESQL
+2053 
-2061 ITEALIKTAQG
+2061 
-2072 GDSLQSIREGMAA
+2072 
-2085 EEYDIDR
+2085 
-2092 ATAMQI
+2092 
-2098 QELFQQAK
+2098 
-2106 EIPTSYFEAKPQ
+2106 
-2118 RVVGFDEAV
+2118 
-2127 ALLAPAS
+2127 
-2134 APADLMARAE
+2134 
-2144 DAGLRVIRYTG
+2144 
-2155 QKDRIRVANELPGV
+2155 

-2191 SEREETQPEDV
+2191 SDREETQPEDV

-2527 DKVKGLNKAESAYV
+2527 DKAKGLNKAESAYV

-2592 VATELDLNAAES
+2592 VATDLDLNAAES

-2896 RSKRSIAQATAEFA
+2896 RSKRSIAQAALEFS

-2965 LDAIRDG
+2965 LDALRDG

-3076 APFDIIGMCMNFI
+3076 APFDIIGMSMNFI

-3181 GLISPESGEAL
+3181 GVISPESGEAL

-3428 EVFANM
+3428 EAFANM

-3473 DQHNIKGKKREAIR
+3473 DQHNIKGKKREAIQ

>member
-21 RATPE
+21 RATPG

-35 KVDQILEQAKKTT
+35 KVDQILEQARKTT

-91 EQGKYAVRNVGAL
+91 EQGKYAVRNVGSL

-225 LYYLAYSQSMSSDEY
+225 LYYLAYSQSMSADEY

-288 KAQQNAMLAAAG
+288 KAQQDAMLAAAG
-300 GIPTDRNTFG
+300 GIPEDRNTFG

-382 YVKNAPA
+382 YAKNAPA

-397 TSDVVS
+397 TSDVVG

-415 GLRANEKG
+415 GLRANEQA

-456 KYPAGLEQLLVR
+456 KYPAGLEQLLVH

-488 NDLGDYFAAGGEE
+488 NDLGDYFAEGGEK

-538 AEQIPALPTAALEMA
+538 AEQISGLTTAALEMA
-553 AASTIAGAATGTME
+553 AASTIAGAATGTMAN
-567 SFAGGARQ
+567 FAGGSRQ

-580 TSAATKAEKF
+580 TNAATKAEKF

-760 ELNLQMGKYAVE
+760 ELNLQMEKYAVE
-772 FLAGDEDMML
+772 FLAGDEDLML

-790 RSAAKKS
+790 RSTAKKS

-845 GVDAKTFSAETLEE
+845 GVDSKTFSAETLEE

-867 WDSAEENATNFAMT
+867 WDSAEENAANFAMT

-892 RIAESYLDKAV
+892 RTAESYLDKAV

-927 TATLQAYL
+927 TANLQAYL

-944 QTETRQ
+944 QVETQQ
-950 EPVQEATQDVNVIR
+950 ETVQEAAQGVNTIR

-994 RDAGLGTGEQTG
+994 RDAGLGTGEQAG

-1012 AAAEGERRNAYAGAG
+1012 AAAEGKRRNTYTGAG

-1069 DAVTLAVIPESMY
+1069 DAVTLAVVPESMY
-1082 DDGMREAKQAGT
+1082 DDGMREAKQAG
-1094 ALGVDVVFVRGSM
+1094 AELGVDVVFVRGSM

-1130 VSATDIQYDGGK
+1130 VSATDIQYDGGQ

-1207 GMNRFRAGATHFTEA
+1207 GMNRFRAGATQFTET
-1222 VQSEVQQSERASE
+1222 VQGEVQQSERASE

-1244 GSPPANVEERSG
+1244 GSPEGKFSIQELENGERIAVIEDGQNEFDRAKPSQYAAIAKRVIKR
-1256 NPEKG
+1256 EFVG
-1261 KTFWEKMR
+1261 KTLPLGSEDLAMIPPDAAGEYAYPAQRLIAKNANNAKMR
-1269 AWKEG
+1269 ASAELNNLLEVSEFSHWARDLKKHPEATLGFDYYTTKFEVGGHLFEGLINIANSEKGRVFYDITKIKEIPG
-1274 GAPDA
+1274 
-1279 AMEPSRTLQQA
+1279 T
-1290 GINELISLSS
+1290 I
-1300 MLEKADGKSQ
+1300 EKRA
-1310 TMREAIYDNL
+1310 T
-1320 KYLQDDLIRP
+1320 P
-1330 MAVGKKGD
+1330 MAQSASDSGD
-1338 TLYCVV
+1338 L
-1344 PARTSMDMPRVVEM
+1344 SGES
-1358 RKTNAG
+1358 
-1364 YEVEKVSSL
+1364 VSQ
-1373 SNAAIIK
+1373 N
-1380 TLEGSDLLSANVQ
+1380 Q
-1393 ALDHAIQDFGYQTKA
+1393 AD
-1408 NAQLWVR
+1408 
-1415 PEKAKNGVPF
+1415 
-1425 ADIFEARD
+1425 
-1433 ARDFEAKFSL
+1433 
-1443 EEKQYARVI
+1443 
-1452 NEQLLENRDRILEIE
+1452 
-1467 PVYEL
+1467 
-1472 TGGEFAQGDKKL
+1472 
-1484 SDAVMEE
+1484 
-1491 FEKFGGEV
+1491 
-1499 EREGF
+1499 
-1504 GAIKFSKKR
+1504 
-1513 IKNDIMHGIGR
+1513 
-1524 MKAMTFAAV
+1524 
-1533 PSVIQNGVEIG
+1533 
-1544 SEANWKGRGYDTYV
+1544 
-1558 FAAPAKFGET
+1558 
-1568 NLLIGAVVTRD
+1568 
-1579 NRENKFYLHEVVDSE
+1579 
-1594 GNAIKIDRETG
+1594 
-1605 EIKTSSAV
+1605 
-1613 ADGWASTPDALSK
+1613 
-1626 DRIAQT
+1626 
-1632 EGEVKQRFSL
+1632 VKQRFSL

-1734 KRAFERSIRDLSG
+1734 KRAFERSIRDLSW

-1947 YNNEDRYTSRGDR
+1947 YNNEGRYTSRGDR
-1960 RSFEQTHWEL
+1960 RSFEKTHWEL

-2144 DAGLRVIRYTG
+2144 DAGLRVIRYTDNA
-2155 QKDRIRVANELPGV
+2155 DRIRVANELPGV

-2191 SEREETQPEDV
+2191 SDREETQPEDV
-2202 LGYADDMGEPV
+2202 LGYADDMGEQV

-2332 KDSFRA
+2332 KDRFRA

-2592 VATELDLNAAES
+2592 VATDLDLNAAES

-2896 RSKRSIAQATAEFA
+2896 RSKRSIAQAALEFS

-2920 SDFITGKK
+2920 SDFITGKR

-2953 TMMST
+2953 TTMST

-3070 LYGGTP
+3070 IYGGTP
-3076 APFDIIGMCMNFI
+3076 APFDIIGMSMNFI

-3095 TTNDWIRYMLNKASN
+3095 TTNDWIRYMFNKASN

-3181 GLISPESGEAL
+3181 GLLSPESGEAL

-3303 LTTDQAQRD
+3303 LTSDQAQRD
-3312 IRDAINNSSLT
+3312 IRDAINNSGLT

-3350 AMFETLMDE
+3350 AMFEALMDE

-3428 EVFANM
+3428 EAFANM

-3473 DQHNIKGKKREAIR
+3473 DQHNIKGKKREAIQ

-3574 SGGIGAKIWMQYWK
+3574 SGGIGAKIWMQYWR

-3632 EGYAERDLYKAPWH
+3632 EGYAERDLYRAPWH

>member
-119 EWQGLGVDAGIRQG
+119 EWQGMGVDAGIQQG
-133 YQARVPVRGGS
+133 YRPKLPVRTGS

-225 LYYLAYSQSMSSDEY
+225 LYYLAYSQSMSADEY

-288 KAQQNAMLAAAG
+288 KAQQDAMLSAAG
-300 GIPTDRNTFG
+300 GIPEDRNTFG

-374 RYMQALDR
+374 RYMQVLDR
-382 YVKNAPA
+382 YAKNAPA

-415 GLRANEKG
+415 GLRANEQA

-456 KYPAGLEQLLVR
+456 KYPAGLEQLLVH

-488 NDLGDYFAAGGEE
+488 NDLGDYFAEGGEK

-538 AEQIPALPTAALEMA
+538 AEQISGLTTAALEMA
-553 AASTIAGAATGTME
+553 AASTIAGAATGTMAN
-567 SFAGGARQ
+567 FAGGSRQ

-580 TSAATKAEKF
+580 TNAATKAEKF

-760 ELNLQMGKYAVE
+760 ELNLQMEKYAVE
-772 FLAGDEDMML
+772 FLAGDEDLML

-790 RSAAKKS
+790 RSTAKKS

-845 GVDAKTFSAETLEE
+845 GVDSKTFSAETLEE

-867 WDSAEENATNFAMT
+867 WDSAEENAANFAMT

-892 RIAESYLDKAV
+892 RTAESYLDKAV

-927 TATLQAYL
+927 TANLQAYL

-944 QTETRQ
+944 QVETQQ
-950 EPVQEATQDVNVIR
+950 ETVQEAAQGVNTIR

-994 RDAGLGTGEQTG
+994 RDAGLGTGEQAG

-1012 AAAEGERRNAYAGAG
+1012 AAAEGKRRNTYTGAG

-1069 DAVTLAVIPESMY
+1069 DAVTLAVVPESMY
-1082 DDGMREAKQAGT
+1082 DDGMREAKQAG
-1094 ALGVDVVFVRGSM
+1094 AELGVDVVFVRGSM

-1130 VSATDIQYDGGK
+1130 VSATDIQYDGGQ

-1207 GMNRFRAGATHFTEA
+1207 GMNRFRAGATQFTEA
-1222 VQSEVQQSERASE
+1222 VQSEVQQSERVSE

-1261 KTFWEKMR
+1261 RTFWEKMR
-1269 AWKEG
+1269 SWKEG
-1274 GAPDA
+1274 GEPDA
-1279 AMEPSRTLQQA
+1279 DIEPSRTLQQA
-1290 GINELISLSS
+1290 GLNEPISLNS
-1300 MLEKADGKSQ
+1300 MLGKADGKSQ

-1330 MAVGKKGD
+1330 MAVGRKGD

-1443 EEKQYARVI
+1443 AGQKARTANSQTLQLAEQMEQEGASSEEIWQETGWTRTMDGQSWRFEIDNSEAEYRGGGDAQFREDHADYAEYQDLLQKMFEGTISESEMQRMEQLDDIWSGEYARLRERVESGNATLADVLEHDSLYEAYPELRNVKVRLESDTGSKNGSYDPSTNTITISEDKPGDGAKVGTMLHEIQHAIQQIEGWESGASPEYWAAREYESGDTASDRAQELYSRILTSLDKADQNKVIRYNELDREMEATFTADPESEAGKRYAKYEAEQDKLYEELYKNEWFRRLLDLQRKMENPQSAYYEMYLNTAGEIEARNVSERYRMAQEERRKTAPKGADENTLFRGGGGISAEI
-1452 NEQLLENRDRILEIE
+1452 NEQYKSDLERWDRGGRNGNERLILGTTGPVLQNLGAEDGNIYLNGWKISKIMRTHKEMSLQTIEALPQVLENPAIVLASRAVDTENANTRL
-1467 PVYEL
+1467 VM
-1472 TGGEFAQGDKKL
+1472 FGDVRAENGK
-1484 SDAVMEE
+1484 AVQ
-1491 FEKFGGEV
+1491 V
-1499 EREGF
+1499 VL
-1504 GAIKFSKKR
+1504 
-1513 IKNDIMHGIGR
+1513 D
-1524 MKAMTFAAV
+1524 
-1533 PSVIQNGVEIG
+1533 
-1544 SEANWKGRGYDTYV
+1544 
-1558 FAAPAKFGET
+1558 
-1568 NLLIGAVVTRD
+1568 LL
-1579 NRENKFYLHEVVDSE
+1579 
-1594 GNAIKIDRETG
+1594 
-1605 EIKTSSAV
+1605 
-1613 ADGWASTPDALSK
+1613 P
-1626 DRIAQT
+1626 T
-1632 EGEVKQRFSL
+1632 EGGYRFEGMQKVNSAYTKDGGRLSL
-1642 SEPVERAGNLIAE
+1642 E
-1655 HNLTQEKLEKAL
+1655 
-1667 EIGAFPSP
+1667 
-1675 SIAIVQAEQGH
+1675 
-1686 TNYGDYSVVFPAS
+1686 
-1699 TIDPEADSR
+1699 DSD
-1708 NRVYGADA
+1708 VLY
-1716 WTPTS
+1716 T
-1721 SNATVEYRVDADA
+1721 DA
-1734 KRAFERSIRDLSG
+1734 KRAAQVLRSLGYQSG
-1747 QVADGIFRGDSTL
+1747 SPDGSHKDGYIGSIAYDDDGVKISGEKF
-1760 GKAGIEEETTKTS
+1760 TS
-1773 REIAEQIAQYP
+1773 
-1784 EVKAAY
+1784 
-1790 LADKGEN
+1790 
-1797 ISPVYKDREYD
+1797 
-1808 NIGNAALQRYTDN
+1808 
-1821 VGVQNLARIIVQ
+1821 
-1833 MYVGDANSVAQA
+1833 
-1845 ELQRVRQA
+1845 
-1853 IGEEY
+1853 
-1858 AERFARI
+1858 
-1865 LDRKPERKAERVS
+1865 
-1878 EYAENKM
+1878 
-1885 YSGTRAEDFIRHA
+1885 
-1898 WEMVQDGGQNRG
+1898 
-1910 EADKMAMQDELD
+1910 
-1922 RKAPTQKVAA
+1922 
-1932 WAEKRLQDVIGEGGI
+1932 VIG
-1947 YNNEDRYTSRGDR
+1947 
-1960 RSFEQTHWEL
+1960 
-1970 NAENLVRAMAQAEE
+1970 
-1984 RGANIMWYDAGG
+1984 
-1996 LLAAATPEY
+1996 P
-2005 RSISEIHADEG
+2005 
-2016 RLQTLEQEA
+2016 LQ
-2025 YEGKVM
+2025 
-2031 ELQQSLDNV
+2031 
-2040 VERILQETRHKAY
+2040 
-2053 GYQDESQL
+2053 
-2061 ITEALIKTAQG
+2061 
-2072 GDSLQSIREGMAA
+2072 
-2085 EEYDIDR
+2085 
-2092 ATAMQI
+2092 
-2098 QELFQQAK
+2098 
-2106 EIPTSYFEAKPQ
+2106 
-2118 RVVGFDEAV
+2118 
-2127 ALLAPAS
+2127 
-2134 APADLMARAE
+2134 
-2144 DAGLRVIRYTG
+2144 
-2155 QKDRIRVANELPGV
+2155 

-2191 SEREETQPEDV
+2191 SDREETQPEDV
-2202 LGYADDMGEPV
+2202 LGYADDRGEPI

-2592 VATELDLNAAES
+2592 VATDLDLNAAES

-2920 SDFITGKK
+2920 SDFITGKR

-2953 TMMST
+2953 TTMST

-3076 APFDIIGMCMNFI
+3076 APFDIIGMSMNFI

-3095 TTNDWIRYMLNKASN
+3095 TTNDWIRYMFNKASN
-3110 AMFGVDLFDDVPTP
+3110 AMFGVDLFDNVPMP

-3181 GLISPESGEAL
+3181 GLLSPESGEAL

-3303 LTTDQAQRD
+3303 LTSDQAQRD
-3312 IRDAINNSSLT
+3312 IRDAINNSGLT

-3350 AMFETLMDE
+3350 AMFEALMDE

-3428 EVFANM
+3428 EAFANM

-3473 DQHNIKGKKREAIR
+3473 DQHNIKGKKREAIQ

-3574 SGGIGAKIWMQYWK
+3574 SGGIGAKIWMQYWR

-3632 EGYAERDLYKAPWH
+3632 EGYAERDLYRAPWH

>member
-91 EQGKYAVRNVGAL
+91 EQGKYAVRNVGSL

-119 EWQGLGVDAGIRQG
+119 EWQGMGVDAGIQQG
-133 YQARVPVRGGS
+133 YRPKLPVRTGS

-211 AAAAKEKWDDVASR
+211 AAVAKEKWDDVASR
-225 LYYLAYSQSMSSDEY
+225 LYYLAYSQSMSADEY
-240 NKLVSEVYDAYDA
+240 NKLVSEVYDTYDA

-382 YVKNAPA
+382 YAKNAPA

-488 NDLGDYFAAGGEE
+488 NDLGDYFAEGGEE

-538 AEQIPALPTAALEMA
+538 AEQISGLTTAALEMA
-553 AASTIAGAATGTME
+553 ASATIAGAATGTMAN
-567 SFAGGARQ
+567 FAGAGRQ
-575 VSPLV
+575 ISPLV

-590 AQMAKQ
+590 AQMAKR

-649 AGDTGKVTELVY
+649 AGDTGKVTEFCY
-661 KMTNNETIRKIVSSA
+661 KLFKNETIRKIISSEF
-676 AFDRIGEGLEEVA
+676 FDRIGEGLEEVA

-760 ELNLQMGKYAVE
+760 ELNLQMEKYAVE
-772 FLAGDEDMML
+772 FLAGDEDLML

-790 RSAAKKS
+790 RSTAKKS

-845 GVDAKTFSAETLEE
+845 GVDAKTFSEETLEE

-867 WDSAEENATNFAMT
+867 WDSAEENAKNFAMT

-892 RIAESYLDKAV
+892 RTAESYLDKAV

-927 TATLQAYL
+927 TANLQAYL

-944 QTETRQ
+944 KAETRQ
-950 EPVQEATQDVNVIR
+950 EPVQEAAQGVNTIR

-994 RDAGLGTGEQTG
+994 RDAGLGAGEQTG

-1012 AAAEGERRNAYAGAG
+1012 AAAEAERRNTYAGAG

-1082 DDGMREAKQAGT
+1082 DDGMREAKQAG
-1094 ALGVDVVFVRGSM
+1094 AELGVDVVFVRGSM

-1130 VSATDIQYDGGK
+1130 VSTTDIQYDGGK

-1207 GMNRFRAGATHFTEA
+1207 GMNRFRAGATQFAEA

-1244 GSPPANVEERSG
+1244 GSPEGRFSLAGQKARTANSQTLQIAEQMEQEGASREEIWQETGWTRTMDGKNWRFEIDNSEAEYRGGGDAQFREAHADYAEYQDLLQKMFEGTISESEMQRMEQLDDIWSGEYARLRERVESG
-1256 NPEKG
+1256 NATLADVLQHDSLYEAYPELRDVKVRLESDTG
-1261 KTFWEKMR
+1261 SKN
-1269 AWKEG
+1269 G
-1274 GAPDA
+1274 SYDP
-1279 AMEPSRTLQQA
+1279 RTNT
-1290 GINELISLSS
+1290 ITISEDKPGDSAKVGT
-1300 MLEKADGKSQ
+1300 MLHEIQ
-1310 TMREAIYDNL
+1310 
-1320 KYLQDDLIRP
+1320 
-1330 MAVGKKGD
+1330 
-1338 TLYCVV
+1338 
-1344 PARTSMDMPRVVEM
+1344 
-1358 RKTNAG
+1358 
-1364 YEVEKVSSL
+1364 
-1373 SNAAIIK
+1373 
-1380 TLEGSDLLSANVQ
+1380 
-1393 ALDHAIQDFGYQTKA
+1393 HAIQQIEGWESGASPEYWAAREYESGDTASDRAQELYSRILNSLDKA
-1408 NAQLWVR
+1408 DQNKVIRYNELDREMEATFSAD
-1415 PEKAKNGVPF
+1415 PESEAGKRYAKYEAEQDKLYEELYKNEWFRRLLDLQRQMENPQSAYYEMYLNTAGE
-1425 ADIFEARD
+1425 IEARNVSERYRM
-1433 ARDFEAKFSL
+1433 AQ
-1443 EEKQYARVI
+1443 EERRKTAPKGADENTLFRGGGGISAEI
-1452 NEQLLENRDRILEIE
+1452 NEQYKSELERWDREGRNGNERLILGTTGPILQNLGAENGNIYLNGWKISKIMHTHKEMSMQTFEALPQVLENPSLVLASRAVRTRGANTRL
-1467 PVYEL
+1467 VM
-1472 TGGEFAQGDKKL
+1472 FGDVRAENGK
-1484 SDAVMEE
+1484 AVQ
-1491 FEKFGGEV
+1491 V
-1499 EREGF
+1499 VL
-1504 GAIKFSKKR
+1504 
-1513 IKNDIMHGIGR
+1513 D
-1524 MKAMTFAAV
+1524 
-1533 PSVIQNGVEIG
+1533 
-1544 SEANWKGRGYDTYV
+1544 
-1558 FAAPAKFGET
+1558 
-1568 NLLIGAVVTRD
+1568 LL
-1579 NRENKFYLHEVVDSE
+1579 
-1594 GNAIKIDRETG
+1594 
-1605 EIKTSSAV
+1605 
-1613 ADGWASTPDALSK
+1613 P
-1626 DRIAQT
+1626 T
-1632 EGEVKQRFSL
+1632 EGGYRLDGMQKVNSAYTKDGGRLSL
-1642 SEPVERAGNLIAE
+1642 E
-1655 HNLTQEKLEKAL
+1655 
-1667 EIGAFPSP
+1667 
-1675 SIAIVQAEQGH
+1675 
-1686 TNYGDYSVVFPAS
+1686 
-1699 TIDPEADSR
+1699 DSD
-1708 NRVYGADA
+1708 VLY
-1716 WTPTS
+1716 T
-1721 SNATVEYRVDADA
+1721 DA
-1734 KRAFERSIRDLSG
+1734 KRAAQVLRSLGYRSG
-1747 QVADGIFRGDSTL
+1747 SPDGLHKDGYIGSIAYDDDGVKISGEKF
-1760 GKAGIEEETTKTS
+1760 TS
-1773 REIAEQIAQYP
+1773 
-1784 EVKAAY
+1784 
-1790 LADKGEN
+1790 
-1797 ISPVYKDREYD
+1797 
-1808 NIGNAALQRYTDN
+1808 
-1821 VGVQNLARIIVQ
+1821 
-1833 MYVGDANSVAQA
+1833 
-1845 ELQRVRQA
+1845 
-1853 IGEEY
+1853 
-1858 AERFARI
+1858 
-1865 LDRKPERKAERVS
+1865 
-1878 EYAENKM
+1878 
-1885 YSGTRAEDFIRHA
+1885 
-1898 WEMVQDGGQNRG
+1898 
-1910 EADKMAMQDELD
+1910 
-1922 RKAPTQKVAA
+1922 
-1932 WAEKRLQDVIGEGGI
+1932 VIG
-1947 YNNEDRYTSRGDR
+1947 
-1960 RSFEQTHWEL
+1960 
-1970 NAENLVRAMAQAEE
+1970 
-1984 RGANIMWYDAGG
+1984 
-1996 LLAAATPEY
+1996 P
-2005 RSISEIHADEG
+2005 
-2016 RLQTLEQEA
+2016 LQ
-2025 YEGKVM
+2025 
-2031 ELQQSLDNV
+2031 
-2040 VERILQETRHKAY
+2040 
-2053 GYQDESQL
+2053 
-2061 ITEALIKTAQG
+2061 
-2072 GDSLQSIREGMAA
+2072 
-2085 EEYDIDR
+2085 
-2092 ATAMQI
+2092 
-2098 QELFQQAK
+2098 
-2106 EIPTSYFEAKPQ
+2106 
-2118 RVVGFDEAV
+2118 
-2127 ALLAPAS
+2127 
-2134 APADLMARAE
+2134 
-2144 DAGLRVIRYTG
+2144 
-2155 QKDRIRVANELPGV
+2155 

-2191 SEREETQPEDV
+2191 SDREETQPEDV

-2527 DKVKGLNKAESAYV
+2527 DKAKGLNKAESAYV

-2592 VATELDLNAAES
+2592 VAKDLDLNAAES

-2615 QKDGIKGEIDE
+2615 QKDGVKGEIDE

-2953 TMMST
+2953 TTMST

-2972 KTHEEAMRAADAYAR
+2972 KTHEEAMRSADAYAR

-2994 KGAKPLMFHSK
+2994 RGAKPLMFHSK

-3076 APFDIIGMCMNFI
+3076 APFDIIGMSMNFI

-3095 TTNDWIRYMLNKASN
+3095 TTNDWIRYMFNKASN

-3124 QEGFDWGNAVEDTL
+3124 QEGFDWGNAAEDTL

-3181 GLISPESGEAL
+3181 GLLSPESGEAL

-3263 LSSLSTKDTQTWQTL
+3263 LSSLSAKDTQTWQTL

-3303 LTTDQAQRD
+3303 LTSDQAQRD
-3312 IRDAINNSSLT
+3312 IRDAINNSGLT

-3428 EVFANM
+3428 EAFANM

-3460 SSSQQASEFAYWL
+3460 SSSQQASEFAYWI
-3473 DQHNIKGKKREAIR
+3473 DQHNIKGKKREAIQ

-3574 SGGIGAKIWMQYWK
+3574 SGGIGAKIWMQYWR

-3632 EGYAERDLYKAPWH
+3632 EGYAERDLYRAPWH

>member
-1 MPRDAMAEWLAK
+1 MARIAIKEWLAQQD
-13 RNAEKAAQ
+13 AERAKQ

-35 KVDQILEQAKKTT
+35 KVDQILEQSKKALEPFGIRQKQQSSKPTRQKRETT
-48 TALTGVKTGK
+48 GRLAVK
-58 TEKSSTPVR
+58 
-67 QEEGRDAMAE
+67 E
-77 WLAARKESKVQQIA
+77 WLEEQDKAKVQQIA
-91 EQGKYAVRNVGAL
+91 EQGKYAARNMGSL
-104 YKAATGMWGELRKAN
+104 YRAATGMWGELRKAN
-119 EWQGLGVDAGIRQG
+119 EWQGMGVDAGIQQG
-133 YQARVPVRGGS
+133 YRPKLPVRTGS

-169 RGESLEKLFTDSL
+169 RGKSLEKLFTDSL

-211 AAAAKEKWDDVASR
+211 AASAKEKWDDVASR
-225 LYYLAYSQSMSSDEY
+225 LYYLAYSQSMGADEY
-240 NKLVSEVYDAYDA
+240 NKLVSEVYDTYDA

-288 KAQQNAMLAAAG
+288 KEQQNAMLAAAG

-374 RYMQALDR
+374 RYIQALDR
-382 YVKNAPA
+382 YAKNAPA

-488 NDLGDYFAAGGEE
+488 NDLGDYFAEGGEE

-538 AEQIPALPTAALEMA
+538 AEQISGLTTAALEMA
-553 AASTIAGAATGTME
+553 AASTIAGAATGTMAN
-567 SFAGGARQ
+567 FAGGSRQ
-575 VSPLV
+575 VSPLA
-580 TSAATKAEKF
+580 TNAATKAEKF

-760 ELNLQMGKYAVE
+760 ELNLQMEKYAVE
-772 FLAGDEDMML
+772 FLAGDEDLML

-790 RSAAKKS
+790 RSTAKKS

-824 GKAYRGTDAER
+824 GKEYRGTDAER

-845 GVDAKTFSAETLEE
+845 GVDSKTFSAETLEE

-881 GRMDAEIAKMA
+881 GNMDAEIAKMA

-927 TATLQAYL
+927 TANLQAYL

-950 EPVQEATQDVNVIR
+950 EPVQEAAQGVNTIR

-1055 QSDTSLAQLVRGGS
+1055 QSDTSLAQLVQGGS

-1082 DDGMREAKQAGT
+1082 DDGMRAAKQAGA

-1130 VSATDIQYDGGK
+1130 VSATDIQYDGGQ

-1164 QKVRETFGEEA
+1164 RKVRETFGEEA

-1201 LADAYA
+1201 LADAYV
-1207 GMNRFRAGATHFTEA
+1207 GMNRFRAGATQFTEA

-1244 GSPPANVEERSG
+1244 GSPEGRFSLAGQKARTANSQ
-1256 NPEKG
+1256 
-1261 KTFWEKMR
+1261 
-1269 AWKEG
+1269 
-1274 GAPDA
+1274 
-1279 AMEPSRTLQQA
+1279 TLQLAEQMEQEGA
-1290 GINELISLSS
+1290 S
-1300 MLEKADGKSQ
+1300 
-1310 TMREAIYDNL
+1310 REEIW
-1320 KYLQDDLIRP
+1320 QETGWTR
-1330 MAVGKKGD
+1330 
-1338 TLYCVV
+1338 
-1344 PARTSMDMPRVVEM
+1344 SMDGQSWRFEIDNSEAEYRGGGDAQF
-1358 RKTNAG
+1358 RKDHAD
-1364 YEVEKVSSL
+1364 YAEYQ
-1373 SNAAIIK
+1373 
-1380 TLEGSDLLSANVQ
+1380 DLLQKMFEGTISESEMQRMEQLDDIWSREYARLRERVERGNATLADVLQHDSLYEAYPELRDVKVRLESDTGSKNGSYDPSTNTITISEDKPGDSAKVGTMLHEIQ
-1393 ALDHAIQDFGYQTKA
+1393 HAIQQIEGWESGASPEYWAEREYESGDTESDRAQELYSRILNSLDKA
-1408 NAQLWVR
+1408 DQNKVIRYNELDREMEATFSAD
-1415 PEKAKNGVPF
+1415 PESEAGKRYAKYEAEQDKLYEELYKNEWFRRLLDLQRKMENPQSAYYEMYLNTAGE
-1425 ADIFEARD
+1425 IEARNVSERYRM
-1433 ARDFEAKFSL
+1433 AQ
-1443 EEKQYARVI
+1443 EERRKTAPKGADENTLFRGAGGISAEI
-1452 NEQLLENRDRILEIE
+1452 NEQYKSDLERWDRGGRNGNERLILGTTGPVLQNLGAEDGNIYLNGWKISKIMRTHKEMSLQTIETLPQVLENPAIVLASRAVDTENANTRL
-1467 PVYEL
+1467 VM
-1472 TGGEFAQGDKKL
+1472 FGDVRAENGK
-1484 SDAVMEE
+1484 AVQ
-1491 FEKFGGEV
+1491 V
-1499 EREGF
+1499 VL
-1504 GAIKFSKKR
+1504 
-1513 IKNDIMHGIGR
+1513 D
-1524 MKAMTFAAV
+1524 
-1533 PSVIQNGVEIG
+1533 
-1544 SEANWKGRGYDTYV
+1544 
-1558 FAAPAKFGET
+1558 
-1568 NLLIGAVVTRD
+1568 LL
-1579 NRENKFYLHEVVDSE
+1579 
-1594 GNAIKIDRETG
+1594 
-1605 EIKTSSAV
+1605 
-1613 ADGWASTPDALSK
+1613 P
-1626 DRIAQT
+1626 T
-1632 EGEVKQRFSL
+1632 EGGYRFEGMQKVNSAYTKDGGRLSL
-1642 SEPVERAGNLIAE
+1642 E
-1655 HNLTQEKLEKAL
+1655 
-1667 EIGAFPSP
+1667 
-1675 SIAIVQAEQGH
+1675 
-1686 TNYGDYSVVFPAS
+1686 
-1699 TIDPEADSR
+1699 DSD
-1708 NRVYGADA
+1708 VLY
-1716 WTPTS
+1716 T
-1721 SNATVEYRVDADA
+1721 DA
-1734 KRAFERSIRDLSG
+1734 KRAAQVLRSLGYQSG
-1747 QVADGIFRGDSTL
+1747 SPDGSHKDGYIGSIAYDADGVKISGEKF
-1760 GKAGIEEETTKTS
+1760 TS
-1773 REIAEQIAQYP
+1773 
-1784 EVKAAY
+1784 
-1790 LADKGEN
+1790 
-1797 ISPVYKDREYD
+1797 
-1808 NIGNAALQRYTDN
+1808 
-1821 VGVQNLARIIVQ
+1821 
-1833 MYVGDANSVAQA
+1833 
-1845 ELQRVRQA
+1845 
-1853 IGEEY
+1853 
-1858 AERFARI
+1858 
-1865 LDRKPERKAERVS
+1865 
-1878 EYAENKM
+1878 
-1885 YSGTRAEDFIRHA
+1885 
-1898 WEMVQDGGQNRG
+1898 
-1910 EADKMAMQDELD
+1910 
-1922 RKAPTQKVAA
+1922 
-1932 WAEKRLQDVIGEGGI
+1932 VIG
-1947 YNNEDRYTSRGDR
+1947 
-1960 RSFEQTHWEL
+1960 
-1970 NAENLVRAMAQAEE
+1970 
-1984 RGANIMWYDAGG
+1984 
-1996 LLAAATPEY
+1996 P
-2005 RSISEIHADEG
+2005 
-2016 RLQTLEQEA
+2016 LQ
-2025 YEGKVM
+2025 
-2031 ELQQSLDNV
+2031 
-2040 VERILQETRHKAY
+2040 
-2053 GYQDESQL
+2053 
-2061 ITEALIKTAQG
+2061 
-2072 GDSLQSIREGMAA
+2072 
-2085 EEYDIDR
+2085 
-2092 ATAMQI
+2092 
-2098 QELFQQAK
+2098 
-2106 EIPTSYFEAKPQ
+2106 
-2118 RVVGFDEAV
+2118 
-2127 ALLAPAS
+2127 
-2134 APADLMARAE
+2134 
-2144 DAGLRVIRYTG
+2144 
-2155 QKDRIRVANELPGV
+2155 

-2175 ELQDIRENGIR
+2175 DLQDIRENGIR

-2191 SEREETQPEDV
+2191 SDREETQPEDV
-2202 LGYADDMGEPV
+2202 LGYADDRGEPV

-2220 DWVQQQTNAM
+2220 DWVQQKTNAM

-2302 KKARADADAAAYRN
+2302 KKARADADAAAYRS

-2527 DKVKGLNKAESAYV
+2527 DKAKGLNKAESAYV

-2592 VATELDLNAAES
+2592 VATDLDLNAAES

-2758 RLGGKNDFKNSLAEA
+2758 RLGGRNDFKNSLAEA

-2854 RGGRG
+2854 KGGRG

-2953 TMMST
+2953 TTMST

-3076 APFDIIGMCMNFI
+3076 APFDIIGMSMNFI

-3110 AMFGVDLFDDVPTP
+3110 AMFGTDLFDDVPTP
-3124 QEGFDWGNAVEDTL
+3124 QEAFDWGNAAEDTL

-3145 PFLSNLSGM
+3145 PFLSNISGM

-3163 MPDLFGKGKD
+3163 MPDLYGKGKD

-3250 NATPQANAYWASG
+3250 NATPEANAYWASG

-3303 LTTDQAQRD
+3303 LTSDQAQRD
-3312 IRDAINNSSLT
+3312 IRDAINNSGLT

-3329 LFRQEFGRRNKET
+3329 LFRQEFGKKNKET

-3359 GVSWDGVTQFYN
+3359 GMSWDGVTQFYN

-3620 LTAEQKDLLYRA
+3620 LTTEQKDLLYRA

>member
-91 EQGKYAVRNVGAL
+91 EQGKYAVRNVGSL

-119 EWQGLGVDAGIRQG
+119 EWQGMGVDAGIQQG
-133 YQARVPVRGGS
+133 YRPKLPVRTGS

-169 RGESLEKLFTDSL
+169 RGGSLEKLFTDSL

-225 LYYLAYSQSMSSDEY
+225 LYYLAYSQSMSADEY
-240 NKLVSEVYDAYDA
+240 NKLVSEVYDTYDA

-374 RYMQALDR
+374 RYMQVLDR
-382 YVKNAPA
+382 YAKNAPA

-408 RQQREAN
+408 RQQRETN
-415 GLRANEKG
+415 GLRANEQG

-481 NGFGAFE
+481 NGLGAFE
-488 NDLGDYFAAGGEE
+488 NDLGDYFAEGGEE
-501 NINYQN
+501 NINYRN

-538 AEQIPALPTAALEMA
+538 AEQISGLTTAALEMA
-553 AASTIAGAATGTME
+553 ASATIAGAATGTMA
-567 SFAGGARQ
+567 SFAGGGRQ

-590 AQMAKQ
+590 AQMAKR

-649 AGDTGKVTELVY
+649 AGDTGKVTEFCY
-661 KMTNNETIRKIVSSA
+661 KLFKNETIRKIISSEF
-676 AFDRIGEGLEEVA
+676 FDRIGEGLEEVA

-760 ELNLQMGKYAVE
+760 ELNLQMEKYAVE
-772 FLAGDEDMML
+772 FLAGDEDLML

-790 RSAAKKS
+790 RSTAKKS

-845 GVDAKTFSAETLEE
+845 GVDAKTFSEETLEE

-867 WDSAEENATNFAMT
+867 WDSAEENAKNFAMT

-892 RIAESYLDKAV
+892 RTAESYLDKAV

-927 TATLQAYL
+927 TANLQAYL

-944 QTETRQ
+944 KAETRQ
-950 EPVQEATQDVNVIR
+950 EPVQEAAQGVNTIR

-994 RDAGLGTGEQTG
+994 RDAGLGAGEQTG

-1012 AAAEGERRNAYAGAG
+1012 AAAEAERRNTYAGAG

-1082 DDGMREAKQAGT
+1082 DDGMREAKQAG
-1094 ALGVDVVFVRGSM
+1094 AELGVDVVFVRGSM

-1130 VSATDIQYDGGK
+1130 VSTTDIQYDGGK

-1207 GMNRFRAGATHFTEA
+1207 GMNRFRAGATQFAEA

-1244 GSPPANVEERSG
+1244 GSPEGRFSLAGQKARTANSQTLQIAEQMEQEGASREEIWQETGWTRTMDGKNWRFEIDNSEAEYRGGGDAQFREAHADYAEYQDLLQKMFEGTISESEMQRMEQLDDIWSGEYARMRERVESG
-1256 NPEKG
+1256 NATLADVLQHDSLYEAYPELRDVKVRLESDTG
-1261 KTFWEKMR
+1261 SKN
-1269 AWKEG
+1269 G
-1274 GAPDA
+1274 SYDP
-1279 AMEPSRTLQQA
+1279 RTNT
-1290 GINELISLSS
+1290 ITISEDKPGDSAKVGT
-1300 MLEKADGKSQ
+1300 MLHEIQ
-1310 TMREAIYDNL
+1310 
-1320 KYLQDDLIRP
+1320 
-1330 MAVGKKGD
+1330 
-1338 TLYCVV
+1338 
-1344 PARTSMDMPRVVEM
+1344 
-1358 RKTNAG
+1358 
-1364 YEVEKVSSL
+1364 
-1373 SNAAIIK
+1373 
-1380 TLEGSDLLSANVQ
+1380 
-1393 ALDHAIQDFGYQTKA
+1393 HAIQQIEGWESGASPEYWAAREYESGDTASDRAQELYSRILNSLDKA
-1408 NAQLWVR
+1408 DQNKVIRYNELDREMEATFSAD
-1415 PEKAKNGVPF
+1415 PESEAGKRYAKYEAEQDKLYEELYKNEWFRRLLDLQRQMENPQSAYYEMYLNTAGE
-1425 ADIFEARD
+1425 IEARNVSERYRM
-1433 ARDFEAKFSL
+1433 AQ
-1443 EEKQYARVI
+1443 EERRKTAPKGADENTLFRGGGGISAEI
-1452 NEQLLENRDRILEIE
+1452 NEQYKSELERWDREGRNGNERLILGTTGPILQNLGAENGNIYLNGWKISKIMHTHKEMSMQTFEALPQVLENPSLVLASRAVRTRGANTRL
-1467 PVYEL
+1467 VM
-1472 TGGEFAQGDKKL
+1472 FGDVRAENGK
-1484 SDAVMEE
+1484 AVQ
-1491 FEKFGGEV
+1491 V
-1499 EREGF
+1499 VL
-1504 GAIKFSKKR
+1504 
-1513 IKNDIMHGIGR
+1513 D
-1524 MKAMTFAAV
+1524 
-1533 PSVIQNGVEIG
+1533 
-1544 SEANWKGRGYDTYV
+1544 
-1558 FAAPAKFGET
+1558 
-1568 NLLIGAVVTRD
+1568 LL
-1579 NRENKFYLHEVVDSE
+1579 
-1594 GNAIKIDRETG
+1594 
-1605 EIKTSSAV
+1605 
-1613 ADGWASTPDALSK
+1613 P
-1626 DRIAQT
+1626 T
-1632 EGEVKQRFSL
+1632 EGGYRLDGMQKVNSAYTKDGGRLSL
-1642 SEPVERAGNLIAE
+1642 E
-1655 HNLTQEKLEKAL
+1655 
-1667 EIGAFPSP
+1667 
-1675 SIAIVQAEQGH
+1675 
-1686 TNYGDYSVVFPAS
+1686 
-1699 TIDPEADSR
+1699 DSD
-1708 NRVYGADA
+1708 VLY
-1716 WTPTS
+1716 T
-1721 SNATVEYRVDADA
+1721 DA
-1734 KRAFERSIRDLSG
+1734 KRAAQVLRSLGYRSG
-1747 QVADGIFRGDSTL
+1747 SPDGLHKDGYIGSIAYDDDGVKISGEKF
-1760 GKAGIEEETTKTS
+1760 TS
-1773 REIAEQIAQYP
+1773 
-1784 EVKAAY
+1784 
-1790 LADKGEN
+1790 
-1797 ISPVYKDREYD
+1797 
-1808 NIGNAALQRYTDN
+1808 
-1821 VGVQNLARIIVQ
+1821 
-1833 MYVGDANSVAQA
+1833 
-1845 ELQRVRQA
+1845 
-1853 IGEEY
+1853 
-1858 AERFARI
+1858 
-1865 LDRKPERKAERVS
+1865 
-1878 EYAENKM
+1878 
-1885 YSGTRAEDFIRHA
+1885 
-1898 WEMVQDGGQNRG
+1898 
-1910 EADKMAMQDELD
+1910 
-1922 RKAPTQKVAA
+1922 
-1932 WAEKRLQDVIGEGGI
+1932 VIG
-1947 YNNEDRYTSRGDR
+1947 
-1960 RSFEQTHWEL
+1960 
-1970 NAENLVRAMAQAEE
+1970 
-1984 RGANIMWYDAGG
+1984 
-1996 LLAAATPEY
+1996 P
-2005 RSISEIHADEG
+2005 
-2016 RLQTLEQEA
+2016 LQ
-2025 YEGKVM
+2025 
-2031 ELQQSLDNV
+2031 
-2040 VERILQETRHKAY
+2040 
-2053 GYQDESQL
+2053 
-2061 ITEALIKTAQG
+2061 
-2072 GDSLQSIREGMAA
+2072 
-2085 EEYDIDR
+2085 
-2092 ATAMQI
+2092 
-2098 QELFQQAK
+2098 
-2106 EIPTSYFEAKPQ
+2106 
-2118 RVVGFDEAV
+2118 
-2127 ALLAPAS
+2127 
-2134 APADLMARAE
+2134 
-2144 DAGLRVIRYTG
+2144 
-2155 QKDRIRVANELPGV
+2155 

-2191 SEREETQPEDV
+2191 SDREETQPEDV

-2279 ETDFAAKQGMYTPQ
+2279 ETDFAAKQGMYTQQ

-2527 DKVKGLNKAESAYV
+2527 DKAKGLNKAESAYV

-2592 VATELDLNAAES
+2592 VATDLDLNAAES

-2896 RSKRSIAQATAEFA
+2896 RSKRSIAQAALEFS

-2965 LDAIRDG
+2965 LDALRDG

-3076 APFDIIGMCMNFI
+3076 APFDIIGMSMNFI

-3181 GLISPESGEAL
+3181 GVISPESGEAL

-3428 EVFANM
+3428 EAFANM

-3473 DQHNIKGKKREAIR
+3473 DQHNIKGKKREAIQ

>member
-21 RATPE
+21 RATPG

-35 KVDQILEQAKKTT
+35 KVDQILEQARKTT

-91 EQGKYAVRNVGAL
+91 EQGKYAVRNVGSL

-160 PYRQRLTRV
+160 PYRQRLTRS

-225 LYYLAYSQSMSSDEY
+225 LYYLAYSQSMSADEY
-240 NKLVSEVYDAYDA
+240 NKLVSEVYDAYNA

-288 KAQQNAMLAAAG
+288 KAQQDAMLAAAG
-300 GIPTDRNTFG
+300 GIPEDRNTFG

-315 NQSTT
+315 NQGTT

-382 YVKNAPA
+382 YAKNAPA

-397 TSDVVS
+397 TSDVVG

-415 GLRANEKG
+415 GLRANEQA

-456 KYPAGLEQLLVR
+456 KYPAGLEQLLVH

-488 NDLGDYFAAGGEE
+488 NDLGDYFAEGGEK

-538 AEQIPALPTAALEMA
+538 AEQISGLTTAALEMA
-553 AASTIAGAATGTME
+553 AASTIAGAATGTMAN
-567 SFAGGARQ
+567 FAGGSRQ

-580 TSAATKAEKF
+580 TNAATKAEKF

-760 ELNLQMGKYAVE
+760 ELNLQMEKYAVE
-772 FLAGDEDMML
+772 FLAGDEDLML
-782 ANGWDHVQ
+782 ANGWDHLQ
-790 RSAAKKS
+790 RSEAKKS

-845 GVDAKTFSAETLEE
+845 GVDSKTFSAETLEE

-867 WDSAEENATNFAMT
+867 WDSAVENAENFAMT

-892 RIAESYLDKAV
+892 RTAESYLDKAV

-927 TATLQAYL
+927 TANLQAYL

-944 QTETRQ
+944 QVETQ
-950 EPVQEATQDVNVIR
+950 KETVQEAAQGVNTIR

-994 RDAGLGTGEQTG
+994 RDAGLGTREQTG

-1012 AAAEGERRNAYAGAG
+1012 AAAEAERRNAYAGAG

-1082 DDGMREAKQAGT
+1082 DDGMRAAKQAG
-1094 ALGVDVVFVRGSM
+1094 AELDVDVVFVRGSM

-1130 VSATDIQYDGGK
+1130 VSATDIQYDGGQ

-1207 GMNRFRAGATHFTEA
+1207 GMNRFRAGATQFTET
-1222 VQSEVQQSERASE
+1222 VQGEVQQSERASE

-1244 GSPPANVEERSG
+1244 GSPEGRFSLAGQKARTANSQTLQFAEQMEQEGASREEIWQETGWTRAMDGQSWRFEIDNSEAEYRGGGDAQFRKDHADYAEYQDLLQKMFEGTISESEMQRMEQLDDIWSGEYARLRERVESG
-1256 NPEKG
+1256 NATLADVLQHDSLYEAYPELRDVKVRLESDTG
-1261 KTFWEKMR
+1261 SKNGSYDPNTN
-1269 AWKEG
+1269 
-1274 GAPDA
+1274 
-1279 AMEPSRTLQQA
+1279 T
-1290 GINELISLSS
+1290 ITISEDKPEDSAKVGT
-1300 MLEKADGKSQ
+1300 MLHEIQ
-1310 TMREAIYDNL
+1310 
-1320 KYLQDDLIRP
+1320 
-1330 MAVGKKGD
+1330 
-1338 TLYCVV
+1338 
-1344 PARTSMDMPRVVEM
+1344 
-1358 RKTNAG
+1358 
-1364 YEVEKVSSL
+1364 
-1373 SNAAIIK
+1373 
-1380 TLEGSDLLSANVQ
+1380 
-1393 ALDHAIQDFGYQTKA
+1393 HAIQQIEGWESGASPEYWAAREYENGDTASDRAQELYSRILNSLDKA
-1408 NAQLWVR
+1408 DQNKVIRYNELDREMEATFSAD
-1415 PEKAKNGVPF
+1415 PESEAGKRYAKYEAEQDKLYEELYKNEWFRRLLGLQRKMENPQS
-1425 ADIFEARD
+1425 AYYEMYLNTAGEIEARNVSERYRM
-1433 ARDFEAKFSL
+1433 AQ
-1443 EEKQYARVI
+1443 EERRKTAPKGADENTLYRGAGGISAEI
-1452 NEQLLENRDRILEIE
+1452 NEQYKSDLERWDRGGRNGNERLILGTTGPILQNLGAEDGNIYLNGWKISKIMRTHKEMSLQTIEALPQVLENPAIVLASRAVDTENANTRL
-1467 PVYEL
+1467 VM
-1472 TGGEFAQGDKKL
+1472 FGDVRAENGK
-1484 SDAVMEE
+1484 AVQ
-1491 FEKFGGEV
+1491 V
-1499 EREGF
+1499 VL
-1504 GAIKFSKKR
+1504 
-1513 IKNDIMHGIGR
+1513 D
-1524 MKAMTFAAV
+1524 
-1533 PSVIQNGVEIG
+1533 
-1544 SEANWKGRGYDTYV
+1544 
-1558 FAAPAKFGET
+1558 
-1568 NLLIGAVVTRD
+1568 LL
-1579 NRENKFYLHEVVDSE
+1579 
-1594 GNAIKIDRETG
+1594 
-1605 EIKTSSAV
+1605 
-1613 ADGWASTPDALSK
+1613 P
-1626 DRIAQT
+1626 T
-1632 EGEVKQRFSL
+1632 EGGYRFEGMQKVNSAYTKDGGRLSL
-1642 SEPVERAGNLIAE
+1642 E
-1655 HNLTQEKLEKAL
+1655 
-1667 EIGAFPSP
+1667 
-1675 SIAIVQAEQGH
+1675 
-1686 TNYGDYSVVFPAS
+1686 
-1699 TIDPEADSR
+1699 DSD
-1708 NRVYGADA
+1708 VLY
-1716 WTPTS
+1716 T
-1721 SNATVEYRVDADA
+1721 DA
-1734 KRAFERSIRDLSG
+1734 KRAAQVLRSLGYQSG
-1747 QVADGIFRGDSTL
+1747 SPDGSHKGGYIGSIAYDADGVKISGEKF
-1760 GKAGIEEETTKTS
+1760 TS
-1773 REIAEQIAQYP
+1773 
-1784 EVKAAY
+1784 
-1790 LADKGEN
+1790 
-1797 ISPVYKDREYD
+1797 
-1808 NIGNAALQRYTDN
+1808 
-1821 VGVQNLARIIVQ
+1821 
-1833 MYVGDANSVAQA
+1833 
-1845 ELQRVRQA
+1845 
-1853 IGEEY
+1853 
-1858 AERFARI
+1858 
-1865 LDRKPERKAERVS
+1865 
-1878 EYAENKM
+1878 
-1885 YSGTRAEDFIRHA
+1885 
-1898 WEMVQDGGQNRG
+1898 
-1910 EADKMAMQDELD
+1910 
-1922 RKAPTQKVAA
+1922 
-1932 WAEKRLQDVIGEGGI
+1932 VIG
-1947 YNNEDRYTSRGDR
+1947 T
-1960 RSFEQTHWEL
+1960 
-1970 NAENLVRAMAQAEE
+1970 
-1984 RGANIMWYDAGG
+1984 
-1996 LLAAATPEY
+1996 
-2005 RSISEIHADEG
+2005 
-2016 RLQTLEQEA
+2016 LQ
-2025 YEGKVM
+2025 
-2031 ELQQSLDNV
+2031 
-2040 VERILQETRHKAY
+2040 
-2053 GYQDESQL
+2053 
-2061 ITEALIKTAQG
+2061 
-2072 GDSLQSIREGMAA
+2072 
-2085 EEYDIDR
+2085 
-2092 ATAMQI
+2092 
-2098 QELFQQAK
+2098 
-2106 EIPTSYFEAKPQ
+2106 
-2118 RVVGFDEAV
+2118 
-2127 ALLAPAS
+2127 
-2134 APADLMARAE
+2134 
-2144 DAGLRVIRYTG
+2144 
-2155 QKDRIRVANELPGV
+2155 

-2191 SEREETQPEDV
+2191 SDREETQPEDV
-2202 LGYADDMGEPV
+2202 LGYADDTGTLYAQFAREKVYDNLGNAVLQKYTDSVGVERLAWIAAQMDMGDARSVAATELQNIRQVVKEDYAERFGEKLDQKPNLKEQRV
-2213 LSESYFR
+2213 NEYADRVMGDSSRAESFLRHAWEMVQGVGRTVAAEQRGTVQQTPPESYFR

-2332 KDSFRA
+2332 KDRFRA

-2527 DKVKGLNKAESAYV
+2527 DKAKGLNKAESAYV

-2592 VATELDLNAAES
+2592 VATDLDLNAAES

-2953 TMMST
+2953 TTMST

-2972 KTHEEAMRAADAYAR
+2972 KTHEEAMRSADAYAR

-3076 APFDIIGMCMNFI
+3076 APFDIIGMSMNFI

-3095 TTNDWIRYMLNKASN
+3095 TTNDWIRYMFNKASN

-3124 QEGFDWGNAVEDTL
+3124 QEGFDWGNAAEDTL

-3181 GLISPESGEAL
+3181 GLLSPESGEAL

-3303 LTTDQAQRD
+3303 LTSDQAQRD
-3312 IRDAINNSSLT
+3312 IRDAINNSGLT

-3350 AMFETLMDE
+3350 AMFEALMDE

-3428 EVFANM
+3428 EAFANM

-3473 DQHNIKGKKREAIR
+3473 DQHNIKGKKREAIQ

-3574 SGGIGAKIWMQYWK
+3574 SGGIGAKIWMQYWR

-3632 EGYAERDLYKAPWH
+3632 EGYAERDLYRAPWH

>member
-1 MPRDAMAEWLAK
+1 MPRDAMAEWLEK

-21 RATPE
+21 RATPG

-35 KVDQILEQAKKTT
+35 KVDQILEQARKTT

-91 EQGKYAVRNVGAL
+91 EQGKYAVRNVGSL

-169 RGESLEKLFTDSL
+169 RGESLEKLFTDSM

-211 AAAAKEKWDDVASR
+211 AASAKEKWDDVASR
-225 LYYLAYSQSMSSDEY
+225 LYYLAYSQSMSADEY

-288 KAQQNAMLAAAG
+288 KAQQDAMLAAAG
-300 GIPTDRNTFG
+300 GIPEDRNTFG

-382 YVKNAPA
+382 YAKNAPA

-488 NDLGDYFAAGGEE
+488 NDLGDYFAEGGEK

-538 AEQIPALPTAALEMA
+538 AEQISGLTTAALEMA
-553 AASTIAGAATGTME
+553 AASTIAGAATGTMAN
-567 SFAGGARQ
+567 FAGGSRQ

-580 TSAATKAEKF
+580 TNAATKAEKF

-729 PDTAEVLAKNDHEG
+729 PDTAEVLAKNDYEG

-760 ELNLQMGKYAVE
+760 ELNLQMEKYAVE
-772 FLAGDEDMML
+772 FLAGDEDLML

-790 RSAAKKS
+790 RSTAKKS

-816 AYWAKTGE
+816 AYWAKTGA
-824 GKAYRGTDAER
+824 GKAYQGTDAER

-845 GVDAKTFSAETLEE
+845 GVDSKTFSAETLEE

-867 WDSAEENATNFAMT
+867 WDSAEENAANFAMT
-881 GRMDAEIAKMA
+881 GRRDAEIAKMA
-892 RIAESYLDKAV
+892 RTAESYLDKAV

-927 TATLQAYL
+927 TANLQAYL

-944 QTETRQ
+944 QAETQQ
-950 EPVQEATQDVNVIR
+950 ETVQEAAQGVNTIR

-982 NGRTEIFDGGSQ
+982 NGRTEIFDGGSK

-1012 AAAEGERRNAYAGAG
+1012 AAAEAERRNAYAGAG

-1048 LNRYASL
+1048 LNRYARL

-1082 DDGMREAKQAGT
+1082 DDGMRAAKQAG
-1094 ALGVDVVFVRGSM
+1094 AELGVDVVFVRGSM

-1207 GMNRFRAGATHFTEA
+1207 GMNRFRAGATQFTET
-1222 VQSEVQQSERASE
+1222 VQGEAKQSERASE

-1244 GSPPANVEERSG
+1244 GSPEGRFSLAGQKARTANSQTLQLAEQMEQEGASREEIWQETGWTRTMDGQSWRFEIDNSEAEYRGGGDAQFRKNHADYAEYQDLLQKMFEGTISESEMQRMEQLDDIWSGEYARLRERVESG
-1256 NPEKG
+1256 NATLADVLQHDSLYEAYPELRDVKVRLESDTG
-1261 KTFWEKMR
+1261 SKN
-1269 AWKEG
+1269 G
-1274 GAPDA
+1274 SYD
-1279 AMEPSRTLQQA
+1279 PSTNT
-1290 GINELISLSS
+1290 ITISEDKPGDSAKVGT
-1300 MLEKADGKSQ
+1300 MLHEIQ
-1310 TMREAIYDNL
+1310 
-1320 KYLQDDLIRP
+1320 
-1330 MAVGKKGD
+1330 
-1338 TLYCVV
+1338 
-1344 PARTSMDMPRVVEM
+1344 
-1358 RKTNAG
+1358 
-1364 YEVEKVSSL
+1364 
-1373 SNAAIIK
+1373 
-1380 TLEGSDLLSANVQ
+1380 
-1393 ALDHAIQDFGYQTKA
+1393 HAIQQIEGWESGASPEYWAAREYENGDTASDRAQELYSRILNSLDKA
-1408 NAQLWVR
+1408 DQNKVIRYNELDREMEATFSAD
-1415 PEKAKNGVPF
+1415 PESEAGKRYAKYEAEQDKLYEELYKNEWFRRLLDLQRQMENPQSAYYEMYLNTAGE
-1425 ADIFEARD
+1425 IEARNVSERYRM
-1433 ARDFEAKFSL
+1433 AQ
-1443 EEKQYARVI
+1443 EERRKTAPKGADENTLFRGAGGISAEI
-1452 NEQLLENRDRILEIE
+1452 NEQYKSELERWDREGRNGNERLILGTTGPILQNLGAENGNIYLNGWKISKIMRTHKEMSLRTFEALPQVLENPSLVLASRAVRTRGANTRL
-1467 PVYEL
+1467 VM
-1472 TGGEFAQGDKKL
+1472 FGDVRAENGK
-1484 SDAVMEE
+1484 AVQ
-1491 FEKFGGEV
+1491 V
-1499 EREGF
+1499 VL
-1504 GAIKFSKKR
+1504 
-1513 IKNDIMHGIGR
+1513 D
-1524 MKAMTFAAV
+1524 
-1533 PSVIQNGVEIG
+1533 
-1544 SEANWKGRGYDTYV
+1544 
-1558 FAAPAKFGET
+1558 
-1568 NLLIGAVVTRD
+1568 LL
-1579 NRENKFYLHEVVDSE
+1579 
-1594 GNAIKIDRETG
+1594 
-1605 EIKTSSAV
+1605 
-1613 ADGWASTPDALSK
+1613 P
-1626 DRIAQT
+1626 T
-1632 EGEVKQRFSL
+1632 EGGYRLDGMQKVNSAYTKDGGRLSL
-1642 SEPVERAGNLIAE
+1642 E
-1655 HNLTQEKLEKAL
+1655 
-1667 EIGAFPSP
+1667 
-1675 SIAIVQAEQGH
+1675 
-1686 TNYGDYSVVFPAS
+1686 
-1699 TIDPEADSR
+1699 DS
-1708 NRVYGADA
+1708 NVLY
-1716 WTPTS
+1716 T
-1721 SNATVEYRVDADA
+1721 DA
-1734 KRAFERSIRDLSG
+1734 KRAAQVLRSLGYRSG
-1747 QVADGIFRGDSTL
+1747 SPDGLHKDGYIGSIAYDADGVKISGEKF
-1760 GKAGIEEETTKTS
+1760 TS
-1773 REIAEQIAQYP
+1773 
-1784 EVKAAY
+1784 
-1790 LADKGEN
+1790 
-1797 ISPVYKDREYD
+1797 
-1808 NIGNAALQRYTDN
+1808 
-1821 VGVQNLARIIVQ
+1821 
-1833 MYVGDANSVAQA
+1833 
-1845 ELQRVRQA
+1845 
-1853 IGEEY
+1853 
-1858 AERFARI
+1858 
-1865 LDRKPERKAERVS
+1865 
-1878 EYAENKM
+1878 
-1885 YSGTRAEDFIRHA
+1885 
-1898 WEMVQDGGQNRG
+1898 
-1910 EADKMAMQDELD
+1910 
-1922 RKAPTQKVAA
+1922 
-1932 WAEKRLQDVIGEGGI
+1932 VIG
-1947 YNNEDRYTSRGDR
+1947 
-1960 RSFEQTHWEL
+1960 
-1970 NAENLVRAMAQAEE
+1970 
-1984 RGANIMWYDAGG
+1984 
-1996 LLAAATPEY
+1996 P
-2005 RSISEIHADEG
+2005 
-2016 RLQTLEQEA
+2016 LQ
-2025 YEGKVM
+2025 
-2031 ELQQSLDNV
+2031 
-2040 VERILQETRHKAY
+2040 
-2053 GYQDESQL
+2053 
-2061 ITEALIKTAQG
+2061 
-2072 GDSLQSIREGMAA
+2072 
-2085 EEYDIDR
+2085 
-2092 ATAMQI
+2092 
-2098 QELFQQAK
+2098 
-2106 EIPTSYFEAKPQ
+2106 
-2118 RVVGFDEAV
+2118 
-2127 ALLAPAS
+2127 
-2134 APADLMARAE
+2134 
-2144 DAGLRVIRYTG
+2144 
-2155 QKDRIRVANELPGV
+2155 

-2175 ELQDIRENGIR
+2175 ELQDIRKNGIR

-2191 SEREETQPEDV
+2191 GDREETQPEDV
-2202 LGYADDMGEPV
+2202 LGYADDRGEPI

-2546 IEATVQRINQSP
+2546 IEATAQRINQSP

-2592 VATELDLNAAES
+2592 VATDLDLNAAES

-2615 QKDGIKGEIDE
+2615 QKDGLKGEIDE

-2819 AEKNNTRYSDLA
+2819 SEKNNTRYSDLA

-2953 TMMST
+2953 TTMST

-3076 APFDIIGMCMNFI
+3076 APFDIIGMSMNFI

-3110 AMFGVDLFDDVPTP
+3110 AMFGVDLFDNVPTP
-3124 QEGFDWGNAVEDTL
+3124 QEGFDWGNAAEDTL

-3181 GLISPESGEAL
+3181 GLLSPESGEAL

-3250 NATPQANAYWASG
+3250 NATPEANAYWASG

-3303 LTTDQAQRD
+3303 LTSDQAQRD
-3312 IRDAINNSSLT
+3312 IRDAINNSGLT

-3350 AMFETLMDE
+3350 AMFEALMDE

-3473 DQHNIKGKKREAIR
+3473 DQHNIKGKKREAIQ

-3503 TNLTEAGLSATDAKK
+3503 TNLTEAGLSAADAKK

-3567 DKLTEAR
+3567 NKLTEAR
-3574 SGGIGAKIWMQYWK
+3574 SGGIGAKIWMQYWR

-3632 EGYAERDLYKAPWH
+3632 EGYAERDLYRAPWH

>member
-91 EQGKYAVRNVGAL
+91 EQGKYAVRNVGSL

-160 PYRQRLTRV
+160 PYRQRLTRI
-169 RGESLEKLFTDSL
+169 RGESIEKLFTDSL
-182 NQNQTAEQHGQT
+182 NQNQTPEQHGQT

-211 AAAAKEKWDDVASR
+211 AASAKEKWDDVASR
-225 LYYLAYSQSMSSDEY
+225 LYYLAYSQSMSADEY

-374 RYMQALDR
+374 RYMQVLDR
-382 YVKNAPA
+382 YAKNAPA

-488 NDLGDYFAAGGEE
+488 NDLGDYFAEGGEE

-538 AEQIPALPTAALEMA
+538 AEQISGLTTAALEMA
-553 AASTIAGAATGTME
+553 AASTIAGAATGTMAN
-567 SFAGGARQ
+567 FAGGSRQ

-702 GEADLSWDELRDE
+702 GEANLSWDELRDE

-760 ELNLQMGKYAVE
+760 ELNLQMEKYAVE
-772 FLAGDEDMML
+772 FLAGDEDLML

-816 AYWAKTGE
+816 AYWSKTGA

-845 GVDAKTFSAETLEE
+845 GVDAKTFSEETLEE

-867 WDSAEENATNFAMT
+867 WDSAEENAANFAMT

-892 RIAESYLDKAV
+892 RTAESYLDKAV

-927 TATLQAYL
+927 TANLQAYL

-944 QTETRQ
+944 QTETEQ
-950 EPVQEATQDVNVIR
+950 ETVQEAAQGVNTIR
-964 AEAENNAAVNA
+964 AEAETNAAVNA

-1082 DDGMREAKQAGT
+1082 DDGMRAAKQAG
-1094 ALGVDVVFVRGSM
+1094 AELGVDVVFVRGSM

-1117 INGVYDAAAKRAV
+1117 INGVYDAAVKRAV
-1130 VSATDIQYDGGK
+1130 VSATDIQYDGGQ

-1150 VRANKDPALVQQAL
+1150 VRGNKDPALVQQAL

-1207 GMNRFRAGATHFTEA
+1207 GMNRFRAGATQFTEA

-1244 GSPPANVEERSG
+1244 GSPEGRFSLAGQKARTANSQTLQLAEQMEQEGASSEEIWQETGWTRTMDGQSWRFEIDNSEAEYRGGGDAQFREDHADYAEYQDLLQKMFEGTISESEMQRMEKLDDIWSGEYARLRERVESGNATLADVLEHDSLYEAYPELRNVKVRLESDTGSKNGSYDPSTNTITISEDKPGDSAKVGTMLHEIQHALQQIEGWESGASPEYWAAREYESGDTASDRAQELYSRILTSLDKADQNKVIRYNELDREMEATFTADPESEAGKRYAKYEAEQDKLYEELYKNEWFRRLLDLQRKMENPQPAYYEMYLNTAGEIEARNVSERYRMAQEER
-1256 NPEKG
+1256 
-1261 KTFWEKMR
+1261 
-1269 AWKEG
+1269 
-1274 GAPDA
+1274 
-1279 AMEPSRTLQQA
+1279 
-1290 GINELISLSS
+1290 
-1300 MLEKADGKSQ
+1300 
-1310 TMREAIYDNL
+1310 
-1320 KYLQDDLIRP
+1320 
-1330 MAVGKKGD
+1330 
-1338 TLYCVV
+1338 
-1344 PARTSMDMPRVVEM
+1344 
-1358 RKTNAG
+1358 RKTAPKGADEN
-1364 YEVEKVSSL
+1364 
-1373 SNAAIIK
+1373 
-1380 TLEGSDLLSANVQ
+1380 TLFRGGGGISA
-1393 ALDHAIQDFGYQTKA
+1393 
-1408 NAQLWVR
+1408 
-1415 PEKAKNGVPF
+1415 E
-1425 ADIFEARD
+1425 
-1433 ARDFEAKFSL
+1433 
-1443 EEKQYARVI
+1443 I
-1452 NEQLLENRDRILEIE
+1452 NEQYKSDLERWDRGGRNGNERLILGTTGPVLQNLGAEDGNIYLNGWKISKIMRTHKEMSLQTIEALPQVLENPAIVLASRAVDTENANTRL
-1467 PVYEL
+1467 VM
-1472 TGGEFAQGDKKL
+1472 FGDVRAENGK
-1484 SDAVMEE
+1484 AVQ
-1491 FEKFGGEV
+1491 V
-1499 EREGF
+1499 VL
-1504 GAIKFSKKR
+1504 
-1513 IKNDIMHGIGR
+1513 D
-1524 MKAMTFAAV
+1524 
-1533 PSVIQNGVEIG
+1533 
-1544 SEANWKGRGYDTYV
+1544 
-1558 FAAPAKFGET
+1558 
-1568 NLLIGAVVTRD
+1568 LL
-1579 NRENKFYLHEVVDSE
+1579 
-1594 GNAIKIDRETG
+1594 
-1605 EIKTSSAV
+1605 
-1613 ADGWASTPDALSK
+1613 P
-1626 DRIAQT
+1626 T
-1632 EGEVKQRFSL
+1632 EGGYRFEGMQKVNSAYTKDGGRLSL
-1642 SEPVERAGNLIAE
+1642 E
-1655 HNLTQEKLEKAL
+1655 
-1667 EIGAFPSP
+1667 
-1675 SIAIVQAEQGH
+1675 
-1686 TNYGDYSVVFPAS
+1686 
-1699 TIDPEADSR
+1699 DS
-1708 NRVYGADA
+1708 NVLY
-1716 WTPTS
+1716 T
-1721 SNATVEYRVDADA
+1721 DA
-1734 KRAFERSIRDLSG
+1734 KRAAQVLRSLGYRSG
-1747 QVADGIFRGDSTL
+1747 SPDGSHKDGYIGSIAYDADGVKISGEKF
-1760 GKAGIEEETTKTS
+1760 TS
-1773 REIAEQIAQYP
+1773 
-1784 EVKAAY
+1784 
-1790 LADKGEN
+1790 
-1797 ISPVYKDREYD
+1797 
-1808 NIGNAALQRYTDN
+1808 
-1821 VGVQNLARIIVQ
+1821 
-1833 MYVGDANSVAQA
+1833 
-1845 ELQRVRQA
+1845 
-1853 IGEEY
+1853 
-1858 AERFARI
+1858 
-1865 LDRKPERKAERVS
+1865 
-1878 EYAENKM
+1878 
-1885 YSGTRAEDFIRHA
+1885 
-1898 WEMVQDGGQNRG
+1898 
-1910 EADKMAMQDELD
+1910 
-1922 RKAPTQKVAA
+1922 
-1932 WAEKRLQDVIGEGGI
+1932 VIG
-1947 YNNEDRYTSRGDR
+1947 
-1960 RSFEQTHWEL
+1960 
-1970 NAENLVRAMAQAEE
+1970 
-1984 RGANIMWYDAGG
+1984 
-1996 LLAAATPEY
+1996 P
-2005 RSISEIHADEG
+2005 
-2016 RLQTLEQEA
+2016 LQ
-2025 YEGKVM
+2025 
-2031 ELQQSLDNV
+2031 
-2040 VERILQETRHKAY
+2040 
-2053 GYQDESQL
+2053 
-2061 ITEALIKTAQG
+2061 
-2072 GDSLQSIREGMAA
+2072 
-2085 EEYDIDR
+2085 
-2092 ATAMQI
+2092 
-2098 QELFQQAK
+2098 
-2106 EIPTSYFEAKPQ
+2106 
-2118 RVVGFDEAV
+2118 
-2127 ALLAPAS
+2127 
-2134 APADLMARAE
+2134 
-2144 DAGLRVIRYTG
+2144 
-2155 QKDRIRVANELPGV
+2155 

-2175 ELQDIRENGIR
+2175 DLQDIRENGIR

-2191 SEREETQPEDV
+2191 SDREETQPEDV
-2202 LGYADDMGEPV
+2202 LGYADDRGEPV

-3076 APFDIIGMCMNFI
+3076 APFDIIGMSMNFI

-3110 AMFGVDLFDDVPTP
+3110 AMFGTDLFDDVPTP

-3303 LTTDQAQRD
+3303 LTSDQAQRD
-3312 IRDAINNSSLT
+3312 IRDAINNSGLT

-3405 AYTYA
+3405 AYIYA
-3410 EVFGVT
+3410 EVFGVA

-3555 KALSTV
+3555 RALSTV

-3574 SGGIGAKIWMQYWK
+3574 SGGIGAKIWMQYWQ

-3632 EGYAERDLYKAPWH
+3632 EGYAERDLYRAPWH

>member
-21 RATPE
+21 RATPG

-35 KVDQILEQAKKTT
+35 KVDQILEQARKTT

-91 EQGKYAVRNVGAL
+91 EQGKYAVRNVGSL

-225 LYYLAYSQSMSSDEY
+225 LYYLAYSQSMSADEY

-275 GPVMGD
+275 GPVLGD

-288 KAQQNAMLAAAG
+288 KAQQDAMLAAAG
-300 GIPTDRNTFG
+300 GIPEDRNTFG

-382 YVKNAPA
+382 YAKNAPA

-397 TSDVVS
+397 TSDVVG

-415 GLRANEKG
+415 GLRANEQA

-456 KYPAGLEQLLVR
+456 KYPAGLEQLLVH

-488 NDLGDYFAAGGEE
+488 NDLGDYFAEGGEK

-538 AEQIPALPTAALEMA
+538 AEQISGLTTAALEMA
-553 AASTIAGAATGTME
+553 AASTIAGAATGTMAN
-567 SFAGGARQ
+567 FAGGSRQ

-580 TSAATKAEKF
+580 TNAATKAEKF

-729 PDTAEVLAKNDHEG
+729 PDTAEVLAKNDYEG

-760 ELNLQMGKYAVE
+760 ELNLQMEKYAVE
-772 FLAGDEDMML
+772 FLAGDEDLML

-797 WAQAV
+797 WAQAM

-845 GVDAKTFSAETLEE
+845 GVDSKTFSAETLEE

-867 WDSAEENATNFAMT
+867 WDSAEENAANFAMT

-892 RIAESYLDKAV
+892 RTAESYLDKAV

-927 TATLQAYL
+927 TANLQAYL

-950 EPVQEATQDVNVIR
+950 EPVQEAAQGVNTIR

-994 RDAGLGTGEQTG
+994 RDAGLGAGEQTG

-1012 AAAEGERRNAYAGAG
+1012 AAAEAERRNTYAGAG

-1082 DDGMREAKQAGT
+1082 DDGMREAKQAG
-1094 ALGVDVVFVRGSM
+1094 AKLGVDVVFVRGSM

-1130 VSATDIQYDGGK
+1130 VSATDIQYDGGQ

-1207 GMNRFRAGATHFTEA
+1207 GMNRFRAGATQFTEA
-1222 VQSEVQQSERASE
+1222 VQSEVQQSERVSE

-1244 GSPPANVEERSG
+1244 GSPEGRFSIQELENGERIAVIEDGQDEFDRAKPSQYAAIAKRVIMR
-1256 NPEKG
+1256 EFAG
-1261 KTFWEKMR
+1261 KTLPLSTEDLARVNRNTAGEYAYPSNRLEAGTTEYNAKMR
-1269 AWKEG
+1269 ASTELADLLAVSEFSHWAEDHKNH
-1274 GAPDA
+1274 DA
-1279 AMEPSRTLQQA
+1279 AELGFDYYTTKFEVDGHLFEGLINIANSNSGRTLYDVTKIREIPATSRKPATLMAQSAPTFGNLSEESISQDQA
-1290 GINELISLSS
+1290 
-1300 MLEKADGKSQ
+1300 D
-1310 TMREAIYDNL
+1310 
-1320 KYLQDDLIRP
+1320 
-1330 MAVGKKGD
+1330 
-1338 TLYCVV
+1338 
-1344 PARTSMDMPRVVEM
+1344 
-1358 RKTNAG
+1358 
-1364 YEVEKVSSL
+1364 
-1373 SNAAIIK
+1373 
-1380 TLEGSDLLSANVQ
+1380 
-1393 ALDHAIQDFGYQTKA
+1393 
-1408 NAQLWVR
+1408 
-1415 PEKAKNGVPF
+1415 
-1425 ADIFEARD
+1425 
-1433 ARDFEAKFSL
+1433 
-1443 EEKQYARVI
+1443 
-1452 NEQLLENRDRILEIE
+1452 
-1467 PVYEL
+1467 
-1472 TGGEFAQGDKKL
+1472 
-1484 SDAVMEE
+1484 
-1491 FEKFGGEV
+1491 
-1499 EREGF
+1499 
-1504 GAIKFSKKR
+1504 
-1513 IKNDIMHGIGR
+1513 
-1524 MKAMTFAAV
+1524 
-1533 PSVIQNGVEIG
+1533 
-1544 SEANWKGRGYDTYV
+1544 
-1558 FAAPAKFGET
+1558 
-1568 NLLIGAVVTRD
+1568 
-1579 NRENKFYLHEVVDSE
+1579 
-1594 GNAIKIDRETG
+1594 
-1605 EIKTSSAV
+1605 
-1613 ADGWASTPDALSK
+1613 
-1626 DRIAQT
+1626 
-1632 EGEVKQRFSL
+1632 VKQRFSL

-1885 YSGTRAEDFIRHA
+1885 YSSMRAEDFIRHA
-1898 WEMVQDGGQNRG
+1898 WEMVQEGGQNRG
-1910 EADKMAMQDELD
+1910 DVDKMAMQDELD
-1922 RKAPTQKVAA
+1922 RKAPTQDVAV
-1932 WAEKRLQDVIGEGGI
+1932 WAEKQLQDVIGEGGI

-2040 VERILQETRHKAY
+2040 VERILQETKHKAY
-2053 GYQDESQL
+2053 GYQDESQI

-2127 ALLAPAS
+2127 ALLAPES
-2134 APADLMARAE
+2134 APADLMERAE

-2155 QKDRIRVANELPGV
+2155 QEDRIRVANELPGV

-2191 SEREETQPEDV
+2191 SDREETQPEDV
-2202 LGYADDMGEPV
+2202 LGYADDRGEPI

-2527 DKVKGLNKAESAYV
+2527 DKAKGLNKAESAYV

-2592 VATELDLNAAES
+2592 VATDLDLNAAES

-3076 APFDIIGMCMNFI
+3076 APFDIIGMSMNFI

-3173 LWDAATEH
+3173 LWDAATER

>member
-91 EQGKYAVRNVGAL
+91 EQGKYAVRNVGSL

-225 LYYLAYSQSMSSDEY
+225 LYYLAYSQSMSADEY
-240 NKLVSEVYDAYDA
+240 NKLVSEVYDTYDA

-288 KAQQNAMLAAAG
+288 KAQQDAMLAAAG
-300 GIPTDRNTFG
+300 GIPEDRNTFG

-374 RYMQALDR
+374 RYMQVLDR
-382 YVKNAPA
+382 YAKNAPA

-488 NDLGDYFAAGGEE
+488 NDLGDYFAEGGEE

-538 AEQIPALPTAALEMA
+538 AEQISGLTTAALEMA
-553 AASTIAGAATGTME
+553 AASTIAGAATGTMAN
-567 SFAGGARQ
+567 FAGGSRQ

-702 GEADLSWDELRDE
+702 GEANLSWDELRDE

-760 ELNLQMGKYAVE
+760 ELNLQMEKYAVE
-772 FLAGDEDMML
+772 FLAGDEDLML

-816 AYWAKTGE
+816 AYWSKTGA

-845 GVDAKTFSAETLEE
+845 GVDAKTFSEETLEE

-867 WDSAEENATNFAMT
+867 WDSAEENAANFAMT

-892 RIAESYLDKAV
+892 RTAESYLDKAV

-927 TATLQAYL
+927 TANLQAYL

-944 QTETRQ
+944 QTETEQ
-950 EPVQEATQDVNVIR
+950 ETVQEAAQGVNTIR
-964 AEAENNAAVNA
+964 AEAETNAAVNA

-1027 ENGPAN
+1027 ENGLAN

-1082 DDGMREAKQAGT
+1082 DDGMRAAKQAG
-1094 ALGVDVVFVRGSM
+1094 AELGVDVVFVRGSM

-1117 INGVYDAAAKRAV
+1117 INGVYDAAVKRAV
-1130 VSATDIQYDGGK
+1130 VSATDIQYDGGQ

-1150 VRANKDPALVQQAL
+1150 VRGNKDPALVQQAL

-1207 GMNRFRAGATHFTEA
+1207 GMNRFRAGATQFTEA

-1244 GSPPANVEERSG
+1244 GSPEGKFSIQELENGERIAVIEDGQDEFDRAKPSQYAAIAKRVIKR
-1256 NPEKG
+1256 EFVG
-1261 KTFWEKMR
+1261 KTLPLGSEDLAMIPPDAAGEYAYPAQRLITKNANNAKMR
-1269 AWKEG
+1269 ASAELNNLLEVSEFSHWARDLKKHPEATLGFDYYTTKFEVGGHLFEGLINIANSEKGRVFYDITKIKEIPG
-1274 GAPDA
+1274 
-1279 AMEPSRTLQQA
+1279 T
-1290 GINELISLSS
+1290 I
-1300 MLEKADGKSQ
+1300 EKRA
-1310 TMREAIYDNL
+1310 T
-1320 KYLQDDLIRP
+1320 P
-1330 MAVGKKGD
+1330 MAQSASDSGD
-1338 TLYCVV
+1338 L
-1344 PARTSMDMPRVVEM
+1344 SGES
-1358 RKTNAG
+1358 
-1364 YEVEKVSSL
+1364 VSQ
-1373 SNAAIIK
+1373 N
-1380 TLEGSDLLSANVQ
+1380 Q
-1393 ALDHAIQDFGYQTKA
+1393 AD
-1408 NAQLWVR
+1408 
-1415 PEKAKNGVPF
+1415 
-1425 ADIFEARD
+1425 
-1433 ARDFEAKFSL
+1433 
-1443 EEKQYARVI
+1443 
-1452 NEQLLENRDRILEIE
+1452 
-1467 PVYEL
+1467 
-1472 TGGEFAQGDKKL
+1472 
-1484 SDAVMEE
+1484 
-1491 FEKFGGEV
+1491 
-1499 EREGF
+1499 
-1504 GAIKFSKKR
+1504 
-1513 IKNDIMHGIGR
+1513 
-1524 MKAMTFAAV
+1524 
-1533 PSVIQNGVEIG
+1533 
-1544 SEANWKGRGYDTYV
+1544 
-1558 FAAPAKFGET
+1558 
-1568 NLLIGAVVTRD
+1568 
-1579 NRENKFYLHEVVDSE
+1579 
-1594 GNAIKIDRETG
+1594 
-1605 EIKTSSAV
+1605 
-1613 ADGWASTPDALSK
+1613 
-1626 DRIAQT
+1626 
-1632 EGEVKQRFSL
+1632 VKQRFSL

-1721 SNATVEYRVDADA
+1721 SNATVEYRVDAEA

-1773 REIAEQIAQYP
+1773 REIAEQIAKYP

-1885 YSGTRAEDFIRHA
+1885 YSSMRAEDFIRHA

-1910 EADKMAMQDELD
+1910 DVDKMAMQDELD

-2127 ALLAPAS
+2127 ALLAPES
-2134 APADLMARAE
+2134 APADLMERAE

-2155 QKDRIRVANELPGV
+2155 QEDRIRVANELPGV

-2191 SEREETQPEDV
+2191 SDREETQPEDV
-2202 LGYADDMGEPV
+2202 LGYADDRGEPI

-2316 GEAPARATT
+2316 GVAPARATT

-2592 VATELDLNAAES
+2592 VATDLDLNAAES

-2773 IELSRSGQRDEK
+2773 IELSRSGKRDEK

-2953 TMMST
+2953 TTMST

-2972 KTHEEAMRAADAYAR
+2972 KTHKEAMRAADAYAR

-3076 APFDIIGMCMNFI
+3076 APFDIIGMSMNFI

-3110 AMFGVDLFDDVPTP
+3110 AMFGTDLFDDVPTP
-3124 QEGFDWGNAVEDTL
+3124 QEGFDWGNAAEDTL

-3181 GLISPESGEAL
+3181 GLLSPESGEAL

-3250 NATPQANAYWASG
+3250 NATPEANAYWASG
-3263 LSSLSTKDTQTWQTL
+3263 LSSLSAKDTQTWQTL

-3303 LTTDQAQRD
+3303 LTSDQAQRD
-3312 IRDAINNSSLT
+3312 IRDAINNSGLT

-3350 AMFETLMDE
+3350 AMFEALMDE

-3380 NLSTNDKNRQKRT
+3380 NLSNNDKNRQKRT

-3473 DQHNIKGKKREAIR
+3473 DQHNIKGKKREAIQ

-3574 SGGIGAKIWMQYWK
+3574 SGGIGAKIWMQYWR

-3632 EGYAERDLYKAPWH
+3632 EGYAERDLYRAPWH

>member
-21 RATPE
+21 RATPG

-35 KVDQILEQAKKTT
+35 KVDQILEQARKTT

-91 EQGKYAVRNVGAL
+91 EQGKYAVRNVGSL

-160 PYRQRLTRV
+160 PYRQRLTRS

-225 LYYLAYSQSMSSDEY
+225 LYYLAYSQSMSADEY
-240 NKLVSEVYDAYDA
+240 NKLVSEVYDAYNA

-288 KAQQNAMLAAAG
+288 KAQQDAMLAAAG
-300 GIPTDRNTFG
+300 GIPEDRNTFG

-315 NQSTT
+315 NQGTT

-382 YVKNAPA
+382 YAKNAPA

-397 TSDVVS
+397 TSDVVG

-415 GLRANEKG
+415 GLRANEQA

-456 KYPAGLEQLLVR
+456 KYPAGLEQLLVH

-488 NDLGDYFAAGGEE
+488 NDLGDYFAEGGEK

-538 AEQIPALPTAALEMA
+538 AEQISGLTTAALEMA
-553 AASTIAGAATGTME
+553 AASTIAGAATGTMAN
-567 SFAGGARQ
+567 FAGGSRQ

-580 TSAATKAEKF
+580 TNADTKAEKF

-760 ELNLQMGKYAVE
+760 ELNLQMEKYAVE
-772 FLAGDEDMML
+772 FLAGDEDLML
-782 ANGWDHVQ
+782 ANGWDHLQ
-790 RSAAKKS
+790 RSEAKKS

-845 GVDAKTFSAETLEE
+845 GVDSKTFSAETLEE

-867 WDSAEENATNFAMT
+867 WDSAVENAENFAMT

-892 RIAESYLDKAV
+892 RTAESYLDKAV

-927 TATLQAYL
+927 TANLQAYL

-944 QTETRQ
+944 QVETQ
-950 EPVQEATQDVNVIR
+950 KETVQEAAQGVNTIR

-994 RDAGLGTGEQTG
+994 RDAGLGTREQTG

-1012 AAAEGERRNAYAGAG
+1012 AAAEAERRNAYAGAG

-1082 DDGMREAKQAGT
+1082 DDGMRAAKQAG
-1094 ALGVDVVFVRGSM
+1094 AELDVDVVFVRGSM

-1130 VSATDIQYDGGK
+1130 VSATDIQYDGGQ

-1207 GMNRFRAGATHFTEA
+1207 GMNRFRAGATQFTET
-1222 VQSEVQQSERASE
+1222 VQGEVQQSERASE

-1244 GSPPANVEERSG
+1244 GSPEGRFSLAGQKARTANSQTLQFAEQMEQEGASREEIWQETGWTRAMDGQSWRFEIDNSEAEYRGGGDAQFRKDHADYAEYQDLLQKMFEGTISESEMQRMEQLDDIWSGEYARLRERVESG
-1256 NPEKG
+1256 NATLADVLQHDSLYEAYPELRDVKVRLESDTG
-1261 KTFWEKMR
+1261 SKNGSYDPNTN
-1269 AWKEG
+1269 
-1274 GAPDA
+1274 
-1279 AMEPSRTLQQA
+1279 T
-1290 GINELISLSS
+1290 ITISEDKPGDSAKVGT
-1300 MLEKADGKSQ
+1300 MLHEIQ
-1310 TMREAIYDNL
+1310 
-1320 KYLQDDLIRP
+1320 
-1330 MAVGKKGD
+1330 
-1338 TLYCVV
+1338 
-1344 PARTSMDMPRVVEM
+1344 
-1358 RKTNAG
+1358 
-1364 YEVEKVSSL
+1364 
-1373 SNAAIIK
+1373 
-1380 TLEGSDLLSANVQ
+1380 
-1393 ALDHAIQDFGYQTKA
+1393 HAIQQIEGWESGASPEYWAAREYENGDTASDRAQELYSRILNSLDKA
-1408 NAQLWVR
+1408 DQNKVIRYNELDREMEATFSAD
-1415 PEKAKNGVPF
+1415 PESEAGKRYAKYEAEQDKLYEELYKNEWFRRLLGLQRKMENPQS
-1425 ADIFEARD
+1425 AYYEMYLNTAGEIEARNVSERYRM
-1433 ARDFEAKFSL
+1433 AQ
-1443 EEKQYARVI
+1443 EERRKTAPKGADENTLYRGAGGISAEI
-1452 NEQLLENRDRILEIE
+1452 NEQYKSDLERWDRGGRNGNERLILGTTGPILQNLGAEDGNIYLNGWKISKIMRTHKEMSLQTIEALPQVLENPAIVLASRAVDTENANTRL
-1467 PVYEL
+1467 VM
-1472 TGGEFAQGDKKL
+1472 FGDVRAENGK
-1484 SDAVMEE
+1484 AVQ
-1491 FEKFGGEV
+1491 V
-1499 EREGF
+1499 VL
-1504 GAIKFSKKR
+1504 
-1513 IKNDIMHGIGR
+1513 D
-1524 MKAMTFAAV
+1524 
-1533 PSVIQNGVEIG
+1533 
-1544 SEANWKGRGYDTYV
+1544 
-1558 FAAPAKFGET
+1558 
-1568 NLLIGAVVTRD
+1568 LL
-1579 NRENKFYLHEVVDSE
+1579 
-1594 GNAIKIDRETG
+1594 
-1605 EIKTSSAV
+1605 
-1613 ADGWASTPDALSK
+1613 P
-1626 DRIAQT
+1626 T
-1632 EGEVKQRFSL
+1632 EGGYRFEGMQKVNSAYTKDGGRLSL
-1642 SEPVERAGNLIAE
+1642 E
-1655 HNLTQEKLEKAL
+1655 
-1667 EIGAFPSP
+1667 
-1675 SIAIVQAEQGH
+1675 
-1686 TNYGDYSVVFPAS
+1686 
-1699 TIDPEADSR
+1699 DSD
-1708 NRVYGADA
+1708 VLY
-1716 WTPTS
+1716 T
-1721 SNATVEYRVDADA
+1721 DA
-1734 KRAFERSIRDLSG
+1734 KRAAQVLRSLGYQSG
-1747 QVADGIFRGDSTL
+1747 SPDGSHKGGYIGSIAYDADGVKISGEKF
-1760 GKAGIEEETTKTS
+1760 TS
-1773 REIAEQIAQYP
+1773 
-1784 EVKAAY
+1784 
-1790 LADKGEN
+1790 
-1797 ISPVYKDREYD
+1797 
-1808 NIGNAALQRYTDN
+1808 
-1821 VGVQNLARIIVQ
+1821 
-1833 MYVGDANSVAQA
+1833 
-1845 ELQRVRQA
+1845 
-1853 IGEEY
+1853 
-1858 AERFARI
+1858 
-1865 LDRKPERKAERVS
+1865 
-1878 EYAENKM
+1878 
-1885 YSGTRAEDFIRHA
+1885 
-1898 WEMVQDGGQNRG
+1898 
-1910 EADKMAMQDELD
+1910 
-1922 RKAPTQKVAA
+1922 
-1932 WAEKRLQDVIGEGGI
+1932 VIG
-1947 YNNEDRYTSRGDR
+1947 T
-1960 RSFEQTHWEL
+1960 
-1970 NAENLVRAMAQAEE
+1970 
-1984 RGANIMWYDAGG
+1984 
-1996 LLAAATPEY
+1996 
-2005 RSISEIHADEG
+2005 
-2016 RLQTLEQEA
+2016 LQ
-2025 YEGKVM
+2025 
-2031 ELQQSLDNV
+2031 
-2040 VERILQETRHKAY
+2040 
-2053 GYQDESQL
+2053 
-2061 ITEALIKTAQG
+2061 
-2072 GDSLQSIREGMAA
+2072 
-2085 EEYDIDR
+2085 
-2092 ATAMQI
+2092 
-2098 QELFQQAK
+2098 
-2106 EIPTSYFEAKPQ
+2106 
-2118 RVVGFDEAV
+2118 
-2127 ALLAPAS
+2127 
-2134 APADLMARAE
+2134 
-2144 DAGLRVIRYTG
+2144 
-2155 QKDRIRVANELPGV
+2155 

-2191 SEREETQPEDV
+2191 SDREETQPEDV
-2202 LGYADDMGEPV
+2202 LGYADDTGTLYAQFAREKVYDNLGNAVLQKYTDSVGVERLAWIAAQMDMGDARSVAATELQNIRQVVKEDYAERFGEKLDQKPNLKEQRV
-2213 LSESYFR
+2213 NEYADRVMGDSSRAESFLRHAWEMVQGVGRTVAAEQRGTVQQTPPESYFR

-2332 KDSFRA
+2332 KDRFRA

-2527 DKVKGLNKAESAYV
+2527 DKAKGLNKAESAYV

-2592 VATELDLNAAES
+2592 VATDLDLNAAES

-2953 TMMST
+2953 TTMST

-2972 KTHEEAMRAADAYAR
+2972 KTHEEAMRSADAYAR

-3076 APFDIIGMCMNFI
+3076 APFDIIGMSMNFI

-3095 TTNDWIRYMLNKASN
+3095 TTNDWIRYMFNKASN

-3124 QEGFDWGNAVEDTL
+3124 QEGFDWGNAAEDTL

-3181 GLISPESGEAL
+3181 GLLSPESGEAL

-3303 LTTDQAQRD
+3303 LTSDQAQRD
-3312 IRDAINNSSLT
+3312 IRDAINNSGLT

-3350 AMFETLMDE
+3350 AMFEALMDE

-3428 EVFANM
+3428 EAFANM

-3473 DQHNIKGKKREAIR
+3473 DQHNIKGKKREAIQ

-3574 SGGIGAKIWMQYWK
+3574 SGGIGAKIWMQYWR

-3632 EGYAERDLYKAPWH
+3632 EGYAERDLYRAPWH

>member
-21 RATPE
+21 RATPG

-35 KVDQILEQAKKTT
+35 KVDQILEQARKTT

-91 EQGKYAVRNVGAL
+91 EQGKYAVRNVGSL

-225 LYYLAYSQSMSSDEY
+225 LYYLAYSQSMSADEY

-288 KAQQNAMLAAAG
+288 KAQQDAMLAAAG
-300 GIPTDRNTFG
+300 GIPEDRNTFG

-382 YVKNAPA
+382 YAKNAPA

-397 TSDVVS
+397 TSDVVG

-488 NDLGDYFAAGGEE
+488 NDLGDYFAEGGEE
-501 NINYQN
+501 NISYQN

-538 AEQIPALPTAALEMA
+538 AEQISGLTTAALEMA
-553 AASTIAGAATGTME
+553 AASTIAGAATGTMAN
-567 SFAGGARQ
+567 FAGGSRQ

-580 TSAATKAEKF
+580 TNAATKAEKF

-760 ELNLQMGKYAVE
+760 ELNLQMEKYAVE
-772 FLAGDEDMML
+772 FLAGDEDLML

-790 RSAAKKS
+790 RSTAKKS

-816 AYWAKTGE
+816 AYWAKAGE

-845 GVDAKTFSAETLEE
+845 GVDSKTFSAETLEE

-867 WDSAEENATNFAMT
+867 WDSAEENAANFAMT

-892 RIAESYLDKAV
+892 RTAESYLDKAV

-927 TATLQAYL
+927 TANLQAYL

-944 QTETRQ
+944 QVETQQ
-950 EPVQEATQDVNVIR
+950 ETVQEAAQGVNTIR

-994 RDAGLGTGEQTG
+994 RDAGLGTGEQAG

-1012 AAAEGERRNAYAGAG
+1012 AAAEGERRNTYTGAG

-1069 DAVTLAVIPESMY
+1069 DAVTLAVVPESMY
-1082 DDGMREAKQAGT
+1082 DDGMREAKKAG
-1094 ALGVDVVFVRGSM
+1094 AELGVDVVFVRGSM

-1207 GMNRFRAGATHFTEA
+1207 GMNRFRAGATQFTET
-1222 VQSEVQQSERASE
+1222 VQGEVQQSERASE

-1244 GSPPANVEERSG
+1244 GSPEGRFSLAGQKARTANSQTLQLAEQMEQEGASREEIWQETGWTRTMDGQSWRFEIDNSEAEYRGGGDAQFRKNHADYAEYQDLLQKMFEGTISESEMQRMEQLDDIWSGEYARLRERVESG
-1256 NPEKG
+1256 NATLADVLQHDSLYEAYPELRDVKVRLESDTG
-1261 KTFWEKMR
+1261 SKN
-1269 AWKEG
+1269 G
-1274 GAPDA
+1274 SYD
-1279 AMEPSRTLQQA
+1279 PSTNT
-1290 GINELISLSS
+1290 ITISEDKPGDSAKVGT
-1300 MLEKADGKSQ
+1300 MLHEIQ
-1310 TMREAIYDNL
+1310 
-1320 KYLQDDLIRP
+1320 
-1330 MAVGKKGD
+1330 
-1338 TLYCVV
+1338 
-1344 PARTSMDMPRVVEM
+1344 
-1358 RKTNAG
+1358 
-1364 YEVEKVSSL
+1364 
-1373 SNAAIIK
+1373 
-1380 TLEGSDLLSANVQ
+1380 
-1393 ALDHAIQDFGYQTKA
+1393 HAIQQIEGWESGASPEYWAAREYENGDTASDRAQELYSRILNSLDKA
-1408 NAQLWVR
+1408 DQNKVIRYNELDREMEATFSAD
-1415 PEKAKNGVPF
+1415 PESEAGKRYAKYEAEQDKLYEELYKNEWFRRLLDLQRKMENPQSAYYEMYLNTAGE
-1425 ADIFEARD
+1425 IEARNVSERYRM
-1433 ARDFEAKFSL
+1433 AQ
-1443 EEKQYARVI
+1443 EERRKTAPKGADENTLYRGAGGISAEI
-1452 NEQLLENRDRILEIE
+1452 NEQYKSDLERWDRGGRNGNERLILGTTGPILQNLGAEDGNIYLNGWKISKIMRTHKEMSLQTIEALPQVLENPAIVLASRAVDTENANTRL
-1467 PVYEL
+1467 VM
-1472 TGGEFAQGDKKL
+1472 FGDVRAENGK
-1484 SDAVMEE
+1484 AVQ
-1491 FEKFGGEV
+1491 V
-1499 EREGF
+1499 VL
-1504 GAIKFSKKR
+1504 
-1513 IKNDIMHGIGR
+1513 D
-1524 MKAMTFAAV
+1524 
-1533 PSVIQNGVEIG
+1533 
-1544 SEANWKGRGYDTYV
+1544 
-1558 FAAPAKFGET
+1558 
-1568 NLLIGAVVTRD
+1568 LL
-1579 NRENKFYLHEVVDSE
+1579 
-1594 GNAIKIDRETG
+1594 
-1605 EIKTSSAV
+1605 
-1613 ADGWASTPDALSK
+1613 P
-1626 DRIAQT
+1626 T
-1632 EGEVKQRFSL
+1632 EGGYRFEGMQKVNSAYTKDGGRLSL
-1642 SEPVERAGNLIAE
+1642 E
-1655 HNLTQEKLEKAL
+1655 
-1667 EIGAFPSP
+1667 
-1675 SIAIVQAEQGH
+1675 
-1686 TNYGDYSVVFPAS
+1686 
-1699 TIDPEADSR
+1699 DSD
-1708 NRVYGADA
+1708 VLY
-1716 WTPTS
+1716 T
-1721 SNATVEYRVDADA
+1721 DA
-1734 KRAFERSIRDLSG
+1734 KRAAQVLRSLGYQSG
-1747 QVADGIFRGDSTL
+1747 SPDGSHKGGYIGSIAYDADGVKISGEKF
-1760 GKAGIEEETTKTS
+1760 TS
-1773 REIAEQIAQYP
+1773 
-1784 EVKAAY
+1784 
-1790 LADKGEN
+1790 
-1797 ISPVYKDREYD
+1797 
-1808 NIGNAALQRYTDN
+1808 
-1821 VGVQNLARIIVQ
+1821 
-1833 MYVGDANSVAQA
+1833 
-1845 ELQRVRQA
+1845 
-1853 IGEEY
+1853 
-1858 AERFARI
+1858 
-1865 LDRKPERKAERVS
+1865 
-1878 EYAENKM
+1878 
-1885 YSGTRAEDFIRHA
+1885 
-1898 WEMVQDGGQNRG
+1898 
-1910 EADKMAMQDELD
+1910 
-1922 RKAPTQKVAA
+1922 
-1932 WAEKRLQDVIGEGGI
+1932 VIG
-1947 YNNEDRYTSRGDR
+1947 T
-1960 RSFEQTHWEL
+1960 
-1970 NAENLVRAMAQAEE
+1970 
-1984 RGANIMWYDAGG
+1984 
-1996 LLAAATPEY
+1996 
-2005 RSISEIHADEG
+2005 
-2016 RLQTLEQEA
+2016 LQ
-2025 YEGKVM
+2025 
-2031 ELQQSLDNV
+2031 
-2040 VERILQETRHKAY
+2040 
-2053 GYQDESQL
+2053 
-2061 ITEALIKTAQG
+2061 
-2072 GDSLQSIREGMAA
+2072 
-2085 EEYDIDR
+2085 
-2092 ATAMQI
+2092 
-2098 QELFQQAK
+2098 
-2106 EIPTSYFEAKPQ
+2106 
-2118 RVVGFDEAV
+2118 
-2127 ALLAPAS
+2127 
-2134 APADLMARAE
+2134 
-2144 DAGLRVIRYTG
+2144 
-2155 QKDRIRVANELPGV
+2155 

-2191 SEREETQPEDV
+2191 SDREETQPEDV
-2202 LGYADDMGEPV
+2202 LGYADDTGTLYAQFAREKVYDNLGNAVLQKYTDSVGVERLAWIAAQMDMGDARSVAATELQNIRQVVKEDYAERFGEKLDQKPNLKEQRV
-2213 LSESYFR
+2213 NEYADRVMGDSFRAESFLRHAWEMVQGVGRTVAAEQRGTVQQTPQESYFR

-2332 KDSFRA
+2332 KDRFRA

-2573 ETAQKAS
+2573 ETAQKDS

-2592 VATELDLNAAES
+2592 VATDLNLNAAES
-2604 KWAQQYAQFLT
+2604 KWAQQYAQFLA

-2953 TMMST
+2953 TTMST

-2972 KTHEEAMRAADAYAR
+2972 KTHEEAMRSADAYAR

-3076 APFDIIGMCMNFI
+3076 APFDIIGMSMNFI

-3095 TTNDWIRYMLNKASN
+3095 TTNDWIRYMFNKASN

-3124 QEGFDWGNAVEDTL
+3124 QEGFGWGNAAEDTL

-3181 GLISPESGEAL
+3181 GLLSPESGEAL

-3303 LTTDQAQRD
+3303 LTSDQAQRD
-3312 IRDAINNSSLT
+3312 IRDAINNSGLT

-3350 AMFETLMDE
+3350 AMFEALMDE

-3428 EVFANM
+3428 EAFANM

-3473 DQHNIKGKKREAIR
+3473 DQHNIKGKKREAIQ

-3574 SGGIGAKIWMQYWK
+3574 SGGIGAKIWMQYWR

-3632 EGYAERDLYKAPWH
+3632 EGYAERDLYRAPWH

>member
-91 EQGKYAVRNVGAL
+91 EQGKYAVRNVGSL

-225 LYYLAYSQSMSSDEY
+225 LYYLAYSQSMSADEY
-240 NKLVSEVYDAYDA
+240 NKLVSDVYDAYDA

-382 YVKNAPA
+382 YAKNAPA

-488 NDLGDYFAAGGEE
+488 NDLGDYFAEGGEK

-538 AEQIPALPTAALEMA
+538 AEQISGLTTAALEMA
-553 AASTIAGAATGTME
+553 AASTIAGAATGTMAN
-567 SFAGGARQ
+567 FAGGSRQ

-580 TSAATKAEKF
+580 TNAATKAEKF

-760 ELNLQMGKYAVE
+760 ELNLQMEKYAVE
-772 FLAGDEDMML
+772 FLAGDEDLML

-816 AYWAKTGE
+816 AYWAKTGA

-845 GVDAKTFSAETLEE
+845 GVDSKTFSAETLEE

-881 GRMDAEIAKMA
+881 GNMDAEIAKMA

-914 NLRNELSM
+914 NLRNELNM

-927 TATLQAYL
+927 TANLQAYL

-944 QTETRQ
+944 QAETQQ
-950 EPVQEATQDVNVIR
+950 ETVQEAAQGVNTIR

-1012 AAAEGERRNAYAGAG
+1012 EAAEGERRNTYAGAG

-1082 DDGMREAKQAGT
+1082 DDGMRAAKQAG
-1094 ALGVDVVFVRGSM
+1094 AELGVDVVFVRGSM

-1130 VSATDIQYDGGK
+1130 VSATDIQYDGGQ

-1207 GMNRFRAGATHFTEA
+1207 GMNRFRAGATQFTET
-1222 VQSEVQQSERASE
+1222 VQGEVQQSERASE

-1244 GSPPANVEERSG
+1244 GSPEGRFSLAGQKARTANSQTLQLAEQMEQEGASREEIWQETGWTRTMDGQSWRFEIDNSEAEYRGGGDAQFRKNHADYAEYQDLLQKMFEGTISESEMQRMEQLDDIWSGEYARLRERVESG
-1256 NPEKG
+1256 NATLADVLQHDSLYEAYPELRDVKVRLESDTG
-1261 KTFWEKMR
+1261 SKN
-1269 AWKEG
+1269 G
-1274 GAPDA
+1274 SYD
-1279 AMEPSRTLQQA
+1279 PSTNT
-1290 GINELISLSS
+1290 ITISEDKPGDSAKVGT
-1300 MLEKADGKSQ
+1300 MLHEIQ
-1310 TMREAIYDNL
+1310 
-1320 KYLQDDLIRP
+1320 
-1330 MAVGKKGD
+1330 
-1338 TLYCVV
+1338 
-1344 PARTSMDMPRVVEM
+1344 
-1358 RKTNAG
+1358 
-1364 YEVEKVSSL
+1364 
-1373 SNAAIIK
+1373 
-1380 TLEGSDLLSANVQ
+1380 
-1393 ALDHAIQDFGYQTKA
+1393 HAIQQIEGWESGASPEYWAAREYENGDTASDRAQELYSRILNSLDKA
-1408 NAQLWVR
+1408 DQNKVIRYNELDREMEATFSAD
-1415 PEKAKNGVPF
+1415 PESEAGKRYAKYEAEQDKLYEELYKNEWFRRLLDLQRKMENPQSAYYEMYLNTAGE
-1425 ADIFEARD
+1425 IEARNVSERYRM
-1433 ARDFEAKFSL
+1433 AQ
-1443 EEKQYARVI
+1443 EERRKTAPKGADENTLYRGAGGISAEI
-1452 NEQLLENRDRILEIE
+1452 NEQYKSDLERWDRGGRNGNERLILGTTGPILQNLGAEDGNIYLNGWKISKIMRTHKEMSLQTIEALPQVLENPAIVLASRAVDTENANTRL
-1467 PVYEL
+1467 VM
-1472 TGGEFAQGDKKL
+1472 FGDVRAENGK
-1484 SDAVMEE
+1484 AVQ
-1491 FEKFGGEV
+1491 V
-1499 EREGF
+1499 VL
-1504 GAIKFSKKR
+1504 
-1513 IKNDIMHGIGR
+1513 D
-1524 MKAMTFAAV
+1524 
-1533 PSVIQNGVEIG
+1533 
-1544 SEANWKGRGYDTYV
+1544 
-1558 FAAPAKFGET
+1558 
-1568 NLLIGAVVTRD
+1568 LL
-1579 NRENKFYLHEVVDSE
+1579 
-1594 GNAIKIDRETG
+1594 
-1605 EIKTSSAV
+1605 
-1613 ADGWASTPDALSK
+1613 P
-1626 DRIAQT
+1626 T
-1632 EGEVKQRFSL
+1632 EGGYRFEGMQKVNSAYTKDGGRLSL
-1642 SEPVERAGNLIAE
+1642 E
-1655 HNLTQEKLEKAL
+1655 
-1667 EIGAFPSP
+1667 
-1675 SIAIVQAEQGH
+1675 
-1686 TNYGDYSVVFPAS
+1686 
-1699 TIDPEADSR
+1699 DSD
-1708 NRVYGADA
+1708 VLY
-1716 WTPTS
+1716 T
-1721 SNATVEYRVDADA
+1721 DA
-1734 KRAFERSIRDLSG
+1734 KRAAQVLRSLGYQSG
-1747 QVADGIFRGDSTL
+1747 SPDGSHKGGYIGSIAYDADGVKISGEKF
-1760 GKAGIEEETTKTS
+1760 TS
-1773 REIAEQIAQYP
+1773 
-1784 EVKAAY
+1784 
-1790 LADKGEN
+1790 
-1797 ISPVYKDREYD
+1797 
-1808 NIGNAALQRYTDN
+1808 
-1821 VGVQNLARIIVQ
+1821 
-1833 MYVGDANSVAQA
+1833 
-1845 ELQRVRQA
+1845 
-1853 IGEEY
+1853 
-1858 AERFARI
+1858 
-1865 LDRKPERKAERVS
+1865 
-1878 EYAENKM
+1878 
-1885 YSGTRAEDFIRHA
+1885 
-1898 WEMVQDGGQNRG
+1898 
-1910 EADKMAMQDELD
+1910 
-1922 RKAPTQKVAA
+1922 
-1932 WAEKRLQDVIGEGGI
+1932 VIG
-1947 YNNEDRYTSRGDR
+1947 T
-1960 RSFEQTHWEL
+1960 
-1970 NAENLVRAMAQAEE
+1970 
-1984 RGANIMWYDAGG
+1984 
-1996 LLAAATPEY
+1996 
-2005 RSISEIHADEG
+2005 
-2016 RLQTLEQEA
+2016 LQ
-2025 YEGKVM
+2025 
-2031 ELQQSLDNV
+2031 
-2040 VERILQETRHKAY
+2040 
-2053 GYQDESQL
+2053 
-2061 ITEALIKTAQG
+2061 
-2072 GDSLQSIREGMAA
+2072 
-2085 EEYDIDR
+2085 
-2092 ATAMQI
+2092 
-2098 QELFQQAK
+2098 
-2106 EIPTSYFEAKPQ
+2106 
-2118 RVVGFDEAV
+2118 
-2127 ALLAPAS
+2127 
-2134 APADLMARAE
+2134 
-2144 DAGLRVIRYTG
+2144 
-2155 QKDRIRVANELPGV
+2155 

-2191 SEREETQPEDV
+2191 SDREETQPEDV
-2202 LGYADDMGEPV
+2202 LGYADDTGTLYAQFAREKVYDNLGNAVLQKYTDSVGVERLAWIAAQMDMGDARSVAATELQNIRQVVKEDYAERFGEKLDQKPNLKEQRV
-2213 LSESYFR
+2213 NEYADRVMGDSFRAESFLRHAWEMVQGVGRTVAAEQRGTVQQTPQESYFR

-2332 KDSFRA
+2332 KDRFRA

-2592 VATELDLNAAES
+2592 VATDLDLNAAES

-2920 SDFITGKK
+2920 SDFITGKR

-2953 TMMST
+2953 TTMST

-3076 APFDIIGMCMNFI
+3076 APFDIIGMSMNFI

-3095 TTNDWIRYMLNKASN
+3095 TTNDWIRYMFNKASN
-3110 AMFGVDLFDDVPTP
+3110 AMFGVDLFDNVPTP

-3181 GLISPESGEAL
+3181 GLLSPESGEAL

-3303 LTTDQAQRD
+3303 LTSDQAQRD
-3312 IRDAINNSSLT
+3312 IRDAINNSGLT

-3350 AMFETLMDE
+3350 AMFEALMDE

-3380 NLSTNDKNRQKRT
+3380 NLSTNDKNRKKRT

-3473 DQHNIKGKKREAIR
+3473 DQHNIKGKKREAIQ

-3574 SGGIGAKIWMQYWK
+3574 SGGIGAKIWMQYWR

-3632 EGYAERDLYKAPWH
+3632 EGYAERDLYRAPWH

>member
-21 RATPE
+21 RATPG

-35 KVDQILEQAKKTT
+35 KVDQILEQARKTT

-91 EQGKYAVRNVGAL
+91 EQGKYAVRNVGSL

-225 LYYLAYSQSMSSDEY
+225 LYYLAYSQSMSADEY

-288 KAQQNAMLAAAG
+288 KAQQDAMLAAAG
-300 GIPTDRNTFG
+300 GIPEDRNTFG

-382 YVKNAPA
+382 YAKNAPA

-397 TSDVVS
+397 TSDVVG

-415 GLRANEKG
+415 GLRANEQA

-456 KYPAGLEQLLVR
+456 KYPAGLEQLLVH

-488 NDLGDYFAAGGEE
+488 NDLGDYFAEGGEK

-538 AEQIPALPTAALEMA
+538 AEQISGLTTAALEMA
-553 AASTIAGAATGTME
+553 AASTIAGAATGTMAN
-567 SFAGGARQ
+567 FAGGSRQ

-580 TSAATKAEKF
+580 TNAATKAEKF

-649 AGDTGKVTELVY
+649 AGDTGKVTEFCY
-661 KMTNNETIRKIVSSA
+661 KLFKNETIRKIISSEF
-676 AFDRIGEGLEEVA
+676 FDRIGEGLEEVA

-760 ELNLQMGKYAVE
+760 ELNLQMEKYAVE
-772 FLAGDEDMML
+772 FLAGDEDLML

-790 RSAAKKS
+790 RSTAKKS

-845 GVDAKTFSAETLEE
+845 GVDSKTFSAETLEE
-859 NVRQIRQA
+859 NVRQIRKA
-867 WDSAEENATNFAMT
+867 WDSAVENAENFAMT

-892 RIAESYLDKAV
+892 RTAESYLDKAV

-927 TATLQAYL
+927 TANLQAYL

-944 QTETRQ
+944 QAETQQ
-950 EPVQEATQDVNVIR
+950 ETVQEAAQGVNTIR

-1012 AAAEGERRNAYAGAG
+1012 EAAEGERRNTYAGAG

-1069 DAVTLAVIPESMY
+1069 DAVTLAVVPESMY
-1082 DDGMREAKQAGT
+1082 DDGMRAAKQAG
-1094 ALGVDVVFVRGSM
+1094 AELGVDVVFVRGSM

-1130 VSATDIQYDGGK
+1130 VSATDIQYDGGQ

-1164 QKVRETFGEEA
+1164 QKVREMFGAEA

-1207 GMNRFRAGATHFTEA
+1207 GMNRFRAGATQFTET
-1222 VQSEVQQSERASE
+1222 VQGEVQQSERASE

-1244 GSPPANVEERSG
+1244 GSPPANAEERSG

-1330 MAVGKKGD
+1330 MAIGRKGE

-1358 RKTNAG
+1358 RKINAG
-1364 YEVEKVSSL
+1364 YEVEAVSSL

-1408 NAQLWVR
+1408 NTQLWVR

-1443 EEKQYARVI
+1443 AGQKARTANSQTLQLAEQMEQEGASREEIWQKTGWTRTMDGQSWRFEIDNSEAEYRGGGDAQFRKDHADYAEYQDLLQKMFEGTISESEMQRMEQLDDIWSGEYARLRERVESGNATLADVLQHDSLYEAYPELRDVKVRLESDTGSKNGSYDPSTNTITISEDKPGDSAKVGTMLHEIQHAIQQIEGWESGASPEYWAAREYESGDTASDRAQELYSRILNSLDKADQNKVIRYNELDREMEATFSADPESEAGKRYAKYEAEQDKLYEELYKNEWFRRLLDLQRKMENPQSAYYEMYLNTAGEIEARNVSERYRMAQEERRKTAPKGADENTLFRGGGGISAEI
-1452 NEQLLENRDRILEIE
+1452 NEQYKSELKRWDKEGRNGNERLILGTTGPVLQNLGAEDGNIYLNGWKISKIMHTHKEMSLRTFEALPQVLENPSLVLASRAVRTRGVNTRLVMFGDVRAENGKAVQVVLDLLPAEGGYRLDGMQKVNSAYTKDGGRLSLE
-1467 PVYEL
+1467 
-1472 TGGEFAQGDKKL
+1472 D
-1484 SDAVMEE
+1484 SDVLY
-1491 FEKFGGEV
+1491 
-1499 EREGF
+1499 
-1504 GAIKFSKKR
+1504 
-1513 IKNDIMHGIGR
+1513 
-1524 MKAMTFAAV
+1524 T
-1533 PSVIQNGVEIG
+1533 
-1544 SEANWKGRGYDTYV
+1544 
-1558 FAAPAKFGET
+1558 
-1568 NLLIGAVVTRD
+1568 
-1579 NRENKFYLHEVVDSE
+1579 
-1594 GNAIKIDRETG
+1594 
-1605 EIKTSSAV
+1605 
-1613 ADGWASTPDALSK
+1613 
-1626 DRIAQT
+1626 
-1632 EGEVKQRFSL
+1632 
-1642 SEPVERAGNLIAE
+1642 
-1655 HNLTQEKLEKAL
+1655 
-1667 EIGAFPSP
+1667 
-1675 SIAIVQAEQGH
+1675 
-1686 TNYGDYSVVFPAS
+1686 
-1699 TIDPEADSR
+1699 
-1708 NRVYGADA
+1708 
-1716 WTPTS
+1716 
-1721 SNATVEYRVDADA
+1721 DA
-1734 KRAFERSIRDLSG
+1734 KRAAQVLRSLGYRSG
-1747 QVADGIFRGDSTL
+1747 SPDGLHKDGYIGSIAYAADGVKISGEKF
-1760 GKAGIEEETTKTS
+1760 TS
-1773 REIAEQIAQYP
+1773 
-1784 EVKAAY
+1784 
-1790 LADKGEN
+1790 
-1797 ISPVYKDREYD
+1797 
-1808 NIGNAALQRYTDN
+1808 
-1821 VGVQNLARIIVQ
+1821 
-1833 MYVGDANSVAQA
+1833 
-1845 ELQRVRQA
+1845 
-1853 IGEEY
+1853 
-1858 AERFARI
+1858 
-1865 LDRKPERKAERVS
+1865 
-1878 EYAENKM
+1878 
-1885 YSGTRAEDFIRHA
+1885 
-1898 WEMVQDGGQNRG
+1898 
-1910 EADKMAMQDELD
+1910 
-1922 RKAPTQKVAA
+1922 
-1932 WAEKRLQDVIGEGGI
+1932 VIG
-1947 YNNEDRYTSRGDR
+1947 T
-1960 RSFEQTHWEL
+1960 
-1970 NAENLVRAMAQAEE
+1970 
-1984 RGANIMWYDAGG
+1984 
-1996 LLAAATPEY
+1996 
-2005 RSISEIHADEG
+2005 
-2016 RLQTLEQEA
+2016 LQ
-2025 YEGKVM
+2025 
-2031 ELQQSLDNV
+2031 
-2040 VERILQETRHKAY
+2040 
-2053 GYQDESQL
+2053 
-2061 ITEALIKTAQG
+2061 
-2072 GDSLQSIREGMAA
+2072 
-2085 EEYDIDR
+2085 
-2092 ATAMQI
+2092 
-2098 QELFQQAK
+2098 
-2106 EIPTSYFEAKPQ
+2106 
-2118 RVVGFDEAV
+2118 
-2127 ALLAPAS
+2127 
-2134 APADLMARAE
+2134 
-2144 DAGLRVIRYTG
+2144 
-2155 QKDRIRVANELPGV
+2155 

-2191 SEREETQPEDV
+2191 SDREETQPEDV
-2202 LGYADDMGEPV
+2202 LGYADDMGEQV

-2220 DWVQQQTNAM
+2220 DWVQQTNAM

-2293 EAANRLNAA
+2293 EAVNRLNAA

-2332 KDSFRA
+2332 KDRFRA

-2481 MLKMFGDKRGEEIN
+2481 MLKMFGNKRGEEIN

-2573 ETAQKAS
+2573 ETAQKDS
-2580 PDAEAREAEIQR
+2580 PDAEEREAEIQR
-2592 VATELDLNAAES
+2592 VATDLDLNAAES
-2604 KWAQQYAQFLT
+2604 KWAQQYAQFLA

-2896 RSKRSIAQATAEFA
+2896 RSKRSIAQAALEFS

-2953 TMMST
+2953 TTMST

-3070 LYGGTP
+3070 IYGGTP
-3076 APFDIIGMCMNFI
+3076 APFDIIGMSMNFI

-3095 TTNDWIRYMLNKASN
+3095 TTNDWIRYMFNKASN

-3181 GLISPESGEAL
+3181 GLLSPESGEAL

-3303 LTTDQAQRD
+3303 LTSDQAQRD
-3312 IRDAINNSSLT
+3312 IRDAINNSGLT

-3428 EVFANM
+3428 EAFANM

-3473 DQHNIKGKKREAIR
+3473 DQHNIKGKKREAIQ

-3574 SGGIGAKIWMQYWK
+3574 SGGIGAKIWMQYWR

-3632 EGYAERDLYKAPWH
+3632 EGYAERDLYRAPWH

>member
-35 KVDQILEQAKKTT
+35 KVDQILEQARKTT

-58 TEKSSTPVR
+58 TGKSSTPVR

-91 EQGKYAVRNVGAL
+91 EQGKYAVRNVGSL

-144 QLQQQAE
+144 QLHQQAE

-225 LYYLAYSQSMSSDEY
+225 LYYLAYSQSMSADEY

-288 KAQQNAMLAAAG
+288 KAQQDAMLAAAG
-300 GIPTDRNTFG
+300 GIPEDRNTFG

-382 YVKNAPA
+382 YAKNAPA

-397 TSDVVS
+397 TSDVVG

-415 GLRANEKG
+415 GLRANEQA

-456 KYPAGLEQLLVR
+456 KYPAGLEQLLVH

-488 NDLGDYFAAGGEE
+488 NDLGDYFAEGGEK

-538 AEQIPALPTAALEMA
+538 AEQISGLTTAALEMA
-553 AASTIAGAATGTME
+553 ASFTIAGAATGTMA
-567 SFAGGARQ
+567 SFAGGGRQ

-580 TSAATKAEKF
+580 TNAATKAEKF

-715 FISGFALAMILSIG
+715 FISGFALAMVLSIG
-729 PDTAEVLAKNDHEG
+729 PDAAEVLAKNDHEG

-760 ELNLQMGKYAVE
+760 ELNLQMEKYAVE
-772 FLAGDEDMML
+772 FLAGDEDLML

-790 RSAAKKS
+790 RSTAKKS

-845 GVDAKTFSAETLEE
+845 GVDSKTFSAETLEE

-867 WDSAEENATNFAMT
+867 WDSAEENAANFAMT

-892 RIAESYLDKAV
+892 RTAESYLDKAV

-914 NLRNELSM
+914 NLRNELNM

-927 TATLQAYL
+927 TANLQAYL

-944 QTETRQ
+944 QAETQQ
-950 EPVQEATQDVNVIR
+950 ETVQEAAQGVNTIR

-994 RDAGLGTGEQTG
+994 RDAGLGTGEQAG

-1012 AAAEGERRNAYAGAG
+1012 AAAEGERRNTYTGAG

-1033 RRANLRPEDAARAER
+1033 RRANLRPEDEARAER

-1082 DDGMREAKQAGT
+1082 DDGMRAAKQAG
-1094 ALGVDVVFVRGSM
+1094 AELGVDVVFVRGSM

-1207 GMNRFRAGATHFTEA
+1207 GMNRFRAGATQFTEA

-1244 GSPPANVEERSG
+1244 GSPEGRFSLAGQKARTANSQTLQLAEQMEQEGASREEIWQETGWTRTMDGQSWRFEIDNSEAEYRGGGDAQFRKNHADYAEYQDLLQKMFEGTISESEMQRMEQLDDIWSGEYARLRERVESG
-1256 NPEKG
+1256 NATLADVLQHDSLYEAYPELRDVKVRLESDTG
-1261 KTFWEKMR
+1261 SKN
-1269 AWKEG
+1269 G
-1274 GAPDA
+1274 SYD
-1279 AMEPSRTLQQA
+1279 PSTNT
-1290 GINELISLSS
+1290 ITISEDKPGDSAKVGT
-1300 MLEKADGKSQ
+1300 MLHEIQ
-1310 TMREAIYDNL
+1310 
-1320 KYLQDDLIRP
+1320 
-1330 MAVGKKGD
+1330 
-1338 TLYCVV
+1338 
-1344 PARTSMDMPRVVEM
+1344 
-1358 RKTNAG
+1358 
-1364 YEVEKVSSL
+1364 
-1373 SNAAIIK
+1373 
-1380 TLEGSDLLSANVQ
+1380 
-1393 ALDHAIQDFGYQTKA
+1393 HAIQQIEGWESGASPEYWAAREYENGDTASDRAQELYSRILNSLDKA
-1408 NAQLWVR
+1408 DQNKVIRYNELDREMEATFSAD
-1415 PEKAKNGVPF
+1415 PESEAGKRYAKYEAEQDKLYEELYKNEWFRRLLDLQRKMENPQSAYYEMYLNTAGE
-1425 ADIFEARD
+1425 IEARNVSERYRM
-1433 ARDFEAKFSL
+1433 AQ
-1443 EEKQYARVI
+1443 EERRKTAPKGADENTLFRGAGGISAEI
-1452 NEQLLENRDRILEIE
+1452 NEQYKSDLERWDKEGRNGNERLILGTTGPILQNLGAEDGNIYLNGWKISKIMHTHKEMSLRTFEALPQVLENPSLVLASRAVRTRGVNTRLVMFGDVRAENGKAVQVVLDLLPAEGGYRLDGMQKVNSAYTKDGGRLSLE
-1467 PVYEL
+1467 
-1472 TGGEFAQGDKKL
+1472 D
-1484 SDAVMEE
+1484 SDVLY
-1491 FEKFGGEV
+1491 
-1499 EREGF
+1499 
-1504 GAIKFSKKR
+1504 
-1513 IKNDIMHGIGR
+1513 
-1524 MKAMTFAAV
+1524 T
-1533 PSVIQNGVEIG
+1533 
-1544 SEANWKGRGYDTYV
+1544 
-1558 FAAPAKFGET
+1558 
-1568 NLLIGAVVTRD
+1568 
-1579 NRENKFYLHEVVDSE
+1579 
-1594 GNAIKIDRETG
+1594 
-1605 EIKTSSAV
+1605 
-1613 ADGWASTPDALSK
+1613 
-1626 DRIAQT
+1626 
-1632 EGEVKQRFSL
+1632 
-1642 SEPVERAGNLIAE
+1642 
-1655 HNLTQEKLEKAL
+1655 
-1667 EIGAFPSP
+1667 
-1675 SIAIVQAEQGH
+1675 
-1686 TNYGDYSVVFPAS
+1686 
-1699 TIDPEADSR
+1699 
-1708 NRVYGADA
+1708 
-1716 WTPTS
+1716 
-1721 SNATVEYRVDADA
+1721 DA
-1734 KRAFERSIRDLSG
+1734 KRAAQVLRSLGYRSG
-1747 QVADGIFRGDSTL
+1747 SPDGLHKDGYIGSIAYAADGVKISGEKF
-1760 GKAGIEEETTKTS
+1760 TS
-1773 REIAEQIAQYP
+1773 
-1784 EVKAAY
+1784 
-1790 LADKGEN
+1790 
-1797 ISPVYKDREYD
+1797 
-1808 NIGNAALQRYTDN
+1808 
-1821 VGVQNLARIIVQ
+1821 
-1833 MYVGDANSVAQA
+1833 
-1845 ELQRVRQA
+1845 
-1853 IGEEY
+1853 
-1858 AERFARI
+1858 
-1865 LDRKPERKAERVS
+1865 
-1878 EYAENKM
+1878 
-1885 YSGTRAEDFIRHA
+1885 
-1898 WEMVQDGGQNRG
+1898 
-1910 EADKMAMQDELD
+1910 
-1922 RKAPTQKVAA
+1922 
-1932 WAEKRLQDVIGEGGI
+1932 VIG
-1947 YNNEDRYTSRGDR
+1947 T
-1960 RSFEQTHWEL
+1960 
-1970 NAENLVRAMAQAEE
+1970 
-1984 RGANIMWYDAGG
+1984 
-1996 LLAAATPEY
+1996 
-2005 RSISEIHADEG
+2005 
-2016 RLQTLEQEA
+2016 LQ
-2025 YEGKVM
+2025 
-2031 ELQQSLDNV
+2031 
-2040 VERILQETRHKAY
+2040 
-2053 GYQDESQL
+2053 
-2061 ITEALIKTAQG
+2061 
-2072 GDSLQSIREGMAA
+2072 
-2085 EEYDIDR
+2085 
-2092 ATAMQI
+2092 
-2098 QELFQQAK
+2098 
-2106 EIPTSYFEAKPQ
+2106 
-2118 RVVGFDEAV
+2118 
-2127 ALLAPAS
+2127 
-2134 APADLMARAE
+2134 
-2144 DAGLRVIRYTG
+2144 
-2155 QKDRIRVANELPGV
+2155 

-2191 SEREETQPEDV
+2191 SDREETQPEDV
-2202 LGYADDMGEPV
+2202 LGYADDRGEPV

-2302 KKARADADAAAYRN
+2302 KKARADADAAAYRD

-2332 KDSFRA
+2332 KDRFRA

-2592 VATELDLNAAES
+2592 VATDLDLNAAES

-2615 QKDGIKGEIDE
+2615 QKDGLKGEIDE

-2920 SDFITGKK
+2920 SDFITGKR

-2953 TMMST
+2953 TTMST

-3076 APFDIIGMCMNFI
+3076 APFDIIGMSMNFI

-3095 TTNDWIRYMLNKASN
+3095 TTNDWIRYMFNKASN
-3110 AMFGVDLFDDVPTP
+3110 AMFGVDLFDNVPTP

-3181 GLISPESGEAL
+3181 GLLSPESGEAL

-3250 NATPQANAYWASG
+3250 NATPEANAYWASG
-3263 LSSLSTKDTQTWQTL
+3263 LSSLSAKDTQTWQTL

-3303 LTTDQAQRD
+3303 LTSDQAQRD
-3312 IRDAINNSSLT
+3312 IRDAINNSGLT

-3473 DQHNIKGKKREAIR
+3473 DQHNIKGKKREAIQ

-3574 SGGIGAKIWMQYWK
+3574 SGGISAKVWMKYWQQ
-3588 KKAELS
+3588 KAELS

-3632 EGYAERDLYKAPWH
+3632 EGYAERDLYRAPWH

>member
-21 RATPE
+21 RATPG

-35 KVDQILEQAKKTT
+35 KVDQILEQARKTT

-91 EQGKYAVRNVGAL
+91 EQGKYAVRNVGSL

-160 PYRQRLTRV
+160 PYRQRLTRS

-194 IRQELQE
+194 IRQELKE

-225 LYYLAYSQSMSSDEY
+225 LYYLAYSQSMSADEY
-240 NKLVSEVYDAYDA
+240 NKLVSEVYDAYNA

-275 GPVMGD
+275 GPVIGD

-288 KAQQNAMLAAAG
+288 KAQQDAMLAAAG
-300 GIPTDRNTFG
+300 GIPEDRNTFG

-315 NQSTT
+315 NQGTT

-382 YVKNAPA
+382 YAKNAPA

-397 TSDVVS
+397 TSDVVG

-408 RQQREAN
+408 RQQREDN
-415 GLRANEKG
+415 GLRANEQA

-456 KYPAGLEQLLVR
+456 KYPAGLEQLLVH

-488 NDLGDYFAAGGEE
+488 NDLGDYFAEGGEK

-538 AEQIPALPTAALEMA
+538 AEQISGLTTAALEMA
-553 AASTIAGAATGTME
+553 AASTIAGAATGTMAN
-567 SFAGGARQ
+567 FAGGSRQ

-580 TSAATKAEKF
+580 TNAATKAEKF

-760 ELNLQMGKYAVE
+760 ELNLQMEKYAVE
-772 FLAGDEDMML
+772 FLAGDEDLML
-782 ANGWDHVQ
+782 ANGWDHLQ
-790 RSAAKKS
+790 RSEAKKS

-845 GVDAKTFSAETLEE
+845 GVDSKTFSAETLEE

-867 WDSAEENATNFAMT
+867 WDSAEENAANFAMT

-892 RIAESYLDKAV
+892 RTAESYLDKAV

-927 TATLQAYL
+927 TANLQAYL

-944 QTETRQ
+944 QVETQQ
-950 EPVQEATQDVNVIR
+950 ETVQEDAQGVNTIR

-994 RDAGLGTGEQTG
+994 RDAGLGTGEQAG

-1012 AAAEGERRNAYAGAG
+1012 AAAEGERRNTYTGAG

-1069 DAVTLAVIPESMY
+1069 DAVTMAVVPESMY
-1082 DDGMREAKQAGT
+1082 DDGMRAAKQAG
-1094 ALGVDVVFVRGSM
+1094 AELGVDVVFVRGSM

-1130 VSATDIQYDGGK
+1130 VSATDIQYDGGQ

-1207 GMNRFRAGATHFTEA
+1207 GMNRFRAGATQFTET
-1222 VQSEVQQSERASE
+1222 VQGEVQQSERASE

-1244 GSPPANVEERSG
+1244 GSPEGRFSLAGQKARTANSQTLQIAEQMEQEGESREEIWQETGWTRTMD
-1256 NPEKG
+1256 G
-1261 KTFWEKMR
+1261 KNWRFEIDNSEAEYR
-1269 AWKEG
+1269 G
-1274 GAPDA
+1274 GADA
-1279 AMEPSRTLQQA
+1279 QFREDH
-1290 GINELISLSS
+1290 
-1300 MLEKADGKSQ
+1300 ADYAEYQ
-1310 TMREAIYDNL
+1310 
-1320 KYLQDDLIRP
+1320 
-1330 MAVGKKGD
+1330 
-1338 TLYCVV
+1338 
-1344 PARTSMDMPRVVEM
+1344 
-1358 RKTNAG
+1358 
-1364 YEVEKVSSL
+1364 
-1373 SNAAIIK
+1373 
-1380 TLEGSDLLSANVQ
+1380 DLLQKMFEGTISESEMQRMEQLDDIWSGEYARLRERVERGNATLADVLQHDSLYEAYPELRDVKVRLESDTGSKNGSYDPSTNTITISEDKPGDSAKVGTMLHEIQ
-1393 ALDHAIQDFGYQTKA
+1393 HAIQQIEGWESGASPEYWAAREYESGDTASDRAQELYSRILNSLDKA
-1408 NAQLWVR
+1408 DQNKVIRYNELDREMEATFSAD
-1415 PEKAKNGVPF
+1415 PESEAGKRYAKYEEEQDKLYEELYKNEWFRRLLDLQRKMENPQSAYYEMYLNTAGE
-1425 ADIFEARD
+1425 IEARNVSERYRM
-1433 ARDFEAKFSL
+1433 AQ
-1443 EEKQYARVI
+1443 EERRKTAPKGANENTLYRGAGGISAEI
-1452 NEQLLENRDRILEIE
+1452 NEQYKSDLERWDRGGRNGNERLILGTTGPVLQNLGAEDGNIYLNGWKISKIMRTHKEMSLQTIEALPQVLENPAIVLASRAVDTENANTRL
-1467 PVYEL
+1467 VM
-1472 TGGEFAQGDKKL
+1472 FGDVRAENGK
-1484 SDAVMEE
+1484 AVQ
-1491 FEKFGGEV
+1491 V
-1499 EREGF
+1499 VL
-1504 GAIKFSKKR
+1504 
-1513 IKNDIMHGIGR
+1513 D
-1524 MKAMTFAAV
+1524 
-1533 PSVIQNGVEIG
+1533 
-1544 SEANWKGRGYDTYV
+1544 
-1558 FAAPAKFGET
+1558 
-1568 NLLIGAVVTRD
+1568 LL
-1579 NRENKFYLHEVVDSE
+1579 
-1594 GNAIKIDRETG
+1594 
-1605 EIKTSSAV
+1605 
-1613 ADGWASTPDALSK
+1613 P
-1626 DRIAQT
+1626 T
-1632 EGEVKQRFSL
+1632 EGGYRFEGMQKVNSAYTKDGGRLSL
-1642 SEPVERAGNLIAE
+1642 E
-1655 HNLTQEKLEKAL
+1655 
-1667 EIGAFPSP
+1667 
-1675 SIAIVQAEQGH
+1675 
-1686 TNYGDYSVVFPAS
+1686 
-1699 TIDPEADSR
+1699 DSD
-1708 NRVYGADA
+1708 VLY
-1716 WTPTS
+1716 T
-1721 SNATVEYRVDADA
+1721 DA
-1734 KRAFERSIRDLSG
+1734 KRAAQVLRSLGYQSG
-1747 QVADGIFRGDSTL
+1747 SPDGSHKGGYIGSIAYDADGVKISGEKF
-1760 GKAGIEEETTKTS
+1760 TS
-1773 REIAEQIAQYP
+1773 
-1784 EVKAAY
+1784 
-1790 LADKGEN
+1790 
-1797 ISPVYKDREYD
+1797 
-1808 NIGNAALQRYTDN
+1808 
-1821 VGVQNLARIIVQ
+1821 
-1833 MYVGDANSVAQA
+1833 
-1845 ELQRVRQA
+1845 
-1853 IGEEY
+1853 
-1858 AERFARI
+1858 
-1865 LDRKPERKAERVS
+1865 
-1878 EYAENKM
+1878 
-1885 YSGTRAEDFIRHA
+1885 
-1898 WEMVQDGGQNRG
+1898 
-1910 EADKMAMQDELD
+1910 
-1922 RKAPTQKVAA
+1922 
-1932 WAEKRLQDVIGEGGI
+1932 VIG
-1947 YNNEDRYTSRGDR
+1947 T
-1960 RSFEQTHWEL
+1960 
-1970 NAENLVRAMAQAEE
+1970 
-1984 RGANIMWYDAGG
+1984 
-1996 LLAAATPEY
+1996 
-2005 RSISEIHADEG
+2005 
-2016 RLQTLEQEA
+2016 LQ
-2025 YEGKVM
+2025 
-2031 ELQQSLDNV
+2031 
-2040 VERILQETRHKAY
+2040 
-2053 GYQDESQL
+2053 
-2061 ITEALIKTAQG
+2061 
-2072 GDSLQSIREGMAA
+2072 
-2085 EEYDIDR
+2085 
-2092 ATAMQI
+2092 
-2098 QELFQQAK
+2098 
-2106 EIPTSYFEAKPQ
+2106 
-2118 RVVGFDEAV
+2118 
-2127 ALLAPAS
+2127 
-2134 APADLMARAE
+2134 
-2144 DAGLRVIRYTG
+2144 
-2155 QKDRIRVANELPGV
+2155 

-2191 SEREETQPEDV
+2191 SDREETQPEDV
-2202 LGYADDMGEPV
+2202 LGYADDTGTLYAQFAREKVYDNLGNAVLQKYTDSVGVERLAWIAAQMDMGDARSVAATELQNIRQVVKEDYAERFGEKLDQKPNLKEKRV
-2213 LSESYFR
+2213 NEYADRVMGDSSRAESFLRHAWEMVQGVGRTVAAEQRRTVQQTPPESYFR

-2332 KDSFRA
+2332 KDRFRA
-2338 TPALD
+2338 TPAID

-2592 VATELDLNAAES
+2592 VATDLDLNAAES

-2615 QKDGIKGEIDE
+2615 QKDGIRGEIDE

-2953 TMMST
+2953 TTMST

-2972 KTHEEAMRAADAYAR
+2972 KTHEEAMRSADAYAR

-3076 APFDIIGMCMNFI
+3076 APFDIIGMSMNFI

-3095 TTNDWIRYMLNKASN
+3095 TTNDWIRYMFNKASN

-3173 LWDAATEH
+3173 LWEAATEH
-3181 GLISPESGEAL
+3181 GLLSPESGEAL

-3263 LSSLSTKDTQTWQTL
+3263 LSSLSAKDTQTWQTL

-3303 LTTDQAQRD
+3303 LTSDQAQRD
-3312 IRDAINNSSLT
+3312 IRDAINNSGLT

-3350 AMFETLMDE
+3350 AMFEALMDE

-3428 EVFANM
+3428 EAFANM

-3473 DQHNIKGKKREAIR
+3473 DQHNIKGKKREAIQ

-3574 SGGIGAKIWMQYWK
+3574 SGGIGAKIWMQYWR

-3632 EGYAERDLYKAPWH
+3632 EGYAERDLYRAPWH

>member
-91 EQGKYAVRNVGAL
+91 EQGKYAVRNVGSL

-225 LYYLAYSQSMSSDEY
+225 LYYLAYSQSMSADEY
-240 NKLVSEVYDAYDA
+240 NKLVSDVYDAYDA

-374 RYMQALDR
+374 RYMQVLDR
-382 YVKNAPA
+382 YAKNAPA

-415 GLRANEKG
+415 GLRANEQG

-456 KYPAGLEQLLVR
+456 KYPAGLEQLLVH

-488 NDLGDYFAAGGEE
+488 NDLGDYFAEGGEK
-501 NINYQN
+501 NINYRN

-538 AEQIPALPTAALEMA
+538 AEQISGLTTAALEMA
-553 AASTIAGAATGTME
+553 AASTIAGAATGTMAN
-567 SFAGGARQ
+567 FAGGSRQ

-580 TSAATKAEKF
+580 TNAATKAEKF

-760 ELNLQMGKYAVE
+760 ELNLQMEKYAVE
-772 FLAGDEDMML
+772 FLAGDEDLML

-867 WDSAEENATNFAMT
+867 WDSAEENAANFAMT
-881 GRMDAEIAKMA
+881 DRMDAEIAKMA
-892 RIAESYLDKAV
+892 RTAESYLDKAV

-927 TATLQAYL
+927 TANLQAYL

-950 EPVQEATQDVNVIR
+950 EPVQEAAQGVNTIR

-1012 AAAEGERRNAYAGAG
+1012 AAAEAERRNAYAGAG

-1082 DDGMREAKQAGT
+1082 DDGMRAAKQAG
-1094 ALGVDVVFVRGSM
+1094 AELGVDVVFVRGSM

-1117 INGVYDAAAKRAV
+1117 INGVYDVAAKRAV
-1130 VSATDIQYDGGK
+1130 ISATDIQYDGGK

-1207 GMNRFRAGATHFTEA
+1207 GMNRFRAGATQFTEA

-1244 GSPPANVEERSG
+1244 GSPEGKFSIQELENGERIAVIEDGQDEFDRAKPSQYAAIAKRVIKR
-1256 NPEKG
+1256 EFVG
-1261 KTFWEKMR
+1261 KTLPLGSEDLAMIPPDAAGEYAYPAQRLITKNANNAKMR
-1269 AWKEG
+1269 ASAELNNLLEVSEFSHWARDLKKHPEATLGFDYYTTKFEVGGHLFEGLINIANSEKGRVFYDITKIKEIPG
-1274 GAPDA
+1274 
-1279 AMEPSRTLQQA
+1279 T
-1290 GINELISLSS
+1290 I
-1300 MLEKADGKSQ
+1300 EKRA
-1310 TMREAIYDNL
+1310 T
-1320 KYLQDDLIRP
+1320 P
-1330 MAVGKKGD
+1330 MAQSASDSGD
-1338 TLYCVV
+1338 L
-1344 PARTSMDMPRVVEM
+1344 SGES
-1358 RKTNAG
+1358 
-1364 YEVEKVSSL
+1364 VSQ
-1373 SNAAIIK
+1373 N
-1380 TLEGSDLLSANVQ
+1380 Q
-1393 ALDHAIQDFGYQTKA
+1393 AD
-1408 NAQLWVR
+1408 
-1415 PEKAKNGVPF
+1415 
-1425 ADIFEARD
+1425 
-1433 ARDFEAKFSL
+1433 
-1443 EEKQYARVI
+1443 
-1452 NEQLLENRDRILEIE
+1452 
-1467 PVYEL
+1467 
-1472 TGGEFAQGDKKL
+1472 
-1484 SDAVMEE
+1484 
-1491 FEKFGGEV
+1491 
-1499 EREGF
+1499 
-1504 GAIKFSKKR
+1504 
-1513 IKNDIMHGIGR
+1513 
-1524 MKAMTFAAV
+1524 
-1533 PSVIQNGVEIG
+1533 
-1544 SEANWKGRGYDTYV
+1544 
-1558 FAAPAKFGET
+1558 
-1568 NLLIGAVVTRD
+1568 
-1579 NRENKFYLHEVVDSE
+1579 
-1594 GNAIKIDRETG
+1594 
-1605 EIKTSSAV
+1605 
-1613 ADGWASTPDALSK
+1613 
-1626 DRIAQT
+1626 
-1632 EGEVKQRFSL
+1632 VKQRFSL

-1747 QVADGIFRGDSTL
+1747 KVADGIFRGDSTL
-1760 GKAGIEEETTKTS
+1760 GKAGIDEETTKTS

-1790 LADKGEN
+1790 LADKGKDIN
-1797 ISPVYKDREYD
+1797 PVYKDREYD
-1808 NIGNAALQRYTDN
+1808 NLGNAALQRYTDN

-1878 EYAENKM
+1878 EYAKNKM
-1885 YSGTRAEDFIRHA
+1885 YSSMRAEDFIRHA

-1910 EADKMAMQDELD
+1910 DVDKMAMQDELD

-1960 RSFEQTHWEL
+1960 RSFEKTHWEL

-2144 DAGLRVIRYTG
+2144 DAGLRVIRYTDNA
-2155 QKDRIRVANELPGV
+2155 DRIRVANELPGV

-2191 SEREETQPEDV
+2191 SDREETQPEDV
-2202 LGYADDMGEPV
+2202 LGYADDRGEPI

-2325 VAAEGVA
+2325 VEAEGVA

-3076 APFDIIGMCMNFI
+3076 APFDIIGMSMNFI

-3095 TTNDWIRYMLNKASN
+3095 TTNDWIRYMFNKASN
-3110 AMFGVDLFDDVPTP
+3110 AMFGVDLFDNVPTP

-3181 GLISPESGEAL
+3181 GLLSPESGEAL

-3250 NATPQANAYWASG
+3250 NATPEANAYWASG
-3263 LSSLSTKDTQTWQTL
+3263 LSSLSAKDTQTWQTL

-3303 LTTDQAQRD
+3303 LTSDQAQRD
-3312 IRDAINNSSLT
+3312 IRDAINNSGLT

-3329 LFRQEFGRRNKET
+3329 LFRQEFGRRNKDT

-3473 DQHNIKGKKREAIR
+3473 DQHNIKGKKREAIQ

-3574 SGGIGAKIWMQYWK
+3574 SGGIGAKIWMQYWR

>member
-91 EQGKYAVRNVGAL
+91 EQGKYAVRNVGSL

-119 EWQGLGVDAGIRQG
+119 EWQGMGVDAGIQQG
-133 YQARVPVRGGS
+133 YRPKLPVRTGN

-160 PYRQRLTRV
+160 PYRQRLTRS

-225 LYYLAYSQSMSSDEY
+225 LYYLAYSQSMSADEY

-288 KAQQNAMLAAAG
+288 KAQQDAMLAAAG
-300 GIPTDRNTFG
+300 GIPEDRNTFG

-382 YVKNAPA
+382 YAKNAPA

-397 TSDVVS
+397 TSDVVG

-488 NDLGDYFAAGGEE
+488 NDLGDYFAEGGEE

-538 AEQIPALPTAALEMA
+538 AEQISGLTTAALEMA
-553 AASTIAGAATGTME
+553 AASTIAGAATGTMAN
-567 SFAGGARQ
+567 FAGGSRQ

-580 TSAATKAEKF
+580 TNAATKAEKF

-760 ELNLQMGKYAVE
+760 ELNLQMEKYAVE
-772 FLAGDEDMML
+772 FLAGDEDLML

-797 WAQAV
+797 WAQAM

-845 GVDAKTFSAETLEE
+845 GVDSKTFSAETLEE

-867 WDSAEENATNFAMT
+867 WDSAEENAANFAMT

-892 RIAESYLDKAV
+892 RTAESYLDKAV

-927 TATLQAYL
+927 TANLQAYL

-950 EPVQEATQDVNVIR
+950 EPVQEAAQGVNTIR

-994 RDAGLGTGEQTG
+994 RDAGLGAGEQTG

-1012 AAAEGERRNAYAGAG
+1012 AAAEAERRNTYAGAG

-1082 DDGMREAKQAGT
+1082 DDGMREAKQAG
-1094 ALGVDVVFVRGSM
+1094 AKLGVDVVFVRGSM

-1130 VSATDIQYDGGK
+1130 VSATDIQYDGGQ

-1150 VRANKDPALVQQAL
+1150 VRANSDPALVQQAL

-1207 GMNRFRAGATHFTEA
+1207 GMNRFRAGATQFAET

-1244 GSPPANVEERSG
+1244 GSPEGRFSLAGQKARTANSKTLQLAEQMEQEGASREEIWQETGWTRSMDGQSWRFEIDNSEAEYRGGGDAQFRENHADYAEYQDLLQKMFEGTISESEMQRMEQLDDIWSGEYARLRERVESG
-1256 NPEKG
+1256 NATLADVLEHDSLYEAYPELRNVKVRLESDTG
-1261 KTFWEKMR
+1261 SKN
-1269 AWKEG
+1269 G
-1274 GAPDA
+1274 SYD
-1279 AMEPSRTLQQA
+1279 PSTNT
-1290 GINELISLSS
+1290 ITISEDKPGDSAKVGT
-1300 MLEKADGKSQ
+1300 MLHEIQ
-1310 TMREAIYDNL
+1310 
-1320 KYLQDDLIRP
+1320 
-1330 MAVGKKGD
+1330 
-1338 TLYCVV
+1338 
-1344 PARTSMDMPRVVEM
+1344 
-1358 RKTNAG
+1358 
-1364 YEVEKVSSL
+1364 
-1373 SNAAIIK
+1373 
-1380 TLEGSDLLSANVQ
+1380 
-1393 ALDHAIQDFGYQTKA
+1393 HAIQQIEGWESGASPEYWAAREYESGDTASDRAQELYSRILNSLDKA
-1408 NAQLWVR
+1408 DQNKVIRYNELDREMEATFTAD
-1415 PEKAKNGVPF
+1415 PESEAGKRYAKYEAEQDKLYEELYKNEWFRRLLDLQRKMEDPQSAYYEMYLNTAGE
-1425 ADIFEARD
+1425 IEARNVSERYRM
-1433 ARDFEAKFSL
+1433 AQ
-1443 EEKQYARVI
+1443 EERRKTAPKGADENTLFRGGGGISAEI
-1452 NEQLLENRDRILEIE
+1452 NEQYKSELERWDREGRNGNERLILGTTGPILQNLGAENGNIYLNGWKISKIMHTHKEMSMQTFEALPQVLENPSLVLASRAVRTRGANTRL
-1467 PVYEL
+1467 VM
-1472 TGGEFAQGDKKL
+1472 FGDVRAENGK
-1484 SDAVMEE
+1484 AVQ
-1491 FEKFGGEV
+1491 V
-1499 EREGF
+1499 VL
-1504 GAIKFSKKR
+1504 
-1513 IKNDIMHGIGR
+1513 D
-1524 MKAMTFAAV
+1524 
-1533 PSVIQNGVEIG
+1533 
-1544 SEANWKGRGYDTYV
+1544 
-1558 FAAPAKFGET
+1558 
-1568 NLLIGAVVTRD
+1568 LL
-1579 NRENKFYLHEVVDSE
+1579 
-1594 GNAIKIDRETG
+1594 
-1605 EIKTSSAV
+1605 
-1613 ADGWASTPDALSK
+1613 P
-1626 DRIAQT
+1626 T
-1632 EGEVKQRFSL
+1632 EGGYRLDGMQKVNSAYTKDGGRLSL
-1642 SEPVERAGNLIAE
+1642 E
-1655 HNLTQEKLEKAL
+1655 
-1667 EIGAFPSP
+1667 
-1675 SIAIVQAEQGH
+1675 
-1686 TNYGDYSVVFPAS
+1686 
-1699 TIDPEADSR
+1699 DSD
-1708 NRVYGADA
+1708 VLY
-1716 WTPTS
+1716 T
-1721 SNATVEYRVDADA
+1721 DA
-1734 KRAFERSIRDLSG
+1734 KRAAQVLRSLGYRSG
-1747 QVADGIFRGDSTL
+1747 SPDGLHKDGYIGSIAYDDDGVKISGEKF
-1760 GKAGIEEETTKTS
+1760 TS
-1773 REIAEQIAQYP
+1773 
-1784 EVKAAY
+1784 
-1790 LADKGEN
+1790 
-1797 ISPVYKDREYD
+1797 
-1808 NIGNAALQRYTDN
+1808 
-1821 VGVQNLARIIVQ
+1821 
-1833 MYVGDANSVAQA
+1833 
-1845 ELQRVRQA
+1845 
-1853 IGEEY
+1853 
-1858 AERFARI
+1858 
-1865 LDRKPERKAERVS
+1865 
-1878 EYAENKM
+1878 
-1885 YSGTRAEDFIRHA
+1885 
-1898 WEMVQDGGQNRG
+1898 
-1910 EADKMAMQDELD
+1910 
-1922 RKAPTQKVAA
+1922 
-1932 WAEKRLQDVIGEGGI
+1932 VIG
-1947 YNNEDRYTSRGDR
+1947 
-1960 RSFEQTHWEL
+1960 
-1970 NAENLVRAMAQAEE
+1970 
-1984 RGANIMWYDAGG
+1984 
-1996 LLAAATPEY
+1996 P
-2005 RSISEIHADEG
+2005 
-2016 RLQTLEQEA
+2016 LQ
-2025 YEGKVM
+2025 
-2031 ELQQSLDNV
+2031 
-2040 VERILQETRHKAY
+2040 
-2053 GYQDESQL
+2053 
-2061 ITEALIKTAQG
+2061 
-2072 GDSLQSIREGMAA
+2072 
-2085 EEYDIDR
+2085 
-2092 ATAMQI
+2092 
-2098 QELFQQAK
+2098 
-2106 EIPTSYFEAKPQ
+2106 
-2118 RVVGFDEAV
+2118 
-2127 ALLAPAS
+2127 
-2134 APADLMARAE
+2134 
-2144 DAGLRVIRYTG
+2144 
-2155 QKDRIRVANELPGV
+2155 

-2191 SEREETQPEDV
+2191 SDREETQPEDV

-2527 DKVKGLNKAESAYV
+2527 DKAKGLNKAESAYV

-2592 VATELDLNAAES
+2592 VATDLDLNAAES

-2896 RSKRSIAQATAEFA
+2896 RSKRSIAQAALEFS

-2965 LDAIRDG
+2965 LDALRDG

-3076 APFDIIGMCMNFI
+3076 APFDIIGMSMNFI

-3250 NATPQANAYWASG
+3250 NATPEANAYWASG

-3303 LTTDQAQRD
+3303 LTSDQAQRD

-3329 LFRQEFGRRNKET
+3329 LFRQEFGKKNKET

-3359 GVSWDGVTQFYN
+3359 GMSWDGVTQFYN

-3620 LTAEQKDLLYRA
+3620 LTTEQKDLLYRA

>member
-91 EQGKYAVRNVGAL
+91 EQGKYAVRNVGSL

-225 LYYLAYSQSMSSDEY
+225 LYYLAYSQSMSADEY
-240 NKLVSEVYDAYDA
+240 NKLVSDVYDAYDA

-382 YVKNAPA
+382 YAKNAPA

-488 NDLGDYFAAGGEE
+488 NDLGDYFAEGGEK

-538 AEQIPALPTAALEMA
+538 AEQISGLTTAALEMA
-553 AASTIAGAATGTME
+553 AASTIARAATGTMAN
-567 SFAGGARQ
+567 FAGGSRQ

-580 TSAATKAEKF
+580 TNAATKAEKF

-760 ELNLQMGKYAVE
+760 ELNLQMEKYAVE
-772 FLAGDEDMML
+772 FLAGDEDLML

-816 AYWAKTGE
+816 AYWAKTGA

-845 GVDAKTFSAETLEE
+845 GVDSKTFSAETLEE

-881 GRMDAEIAKMA
+881 GNMDAEIAKMA

-914 NLRNELSM
+914 NLRNELNM

-927 TATLQAYL
+927 TANLQAYL

-944 QTETRQ
+944 QAETQQ
-950 EPVQEATQDVNVIR
+950 ETVQEAAQGVNTIR

-1012 AAAEGERRNAYAGAG
+1012 EAAEGERRNTYAGAG

-1082 DDGMREAKQAGT
+1082 DDGMRAAKQAG
-1094 ALGVDVVFVRGSM
+1094 AELGVDVVFVRGSM

-1130 VSATDIQYDGGK
+1130 VSATDIQYDGGQ

-1207 GMNRFRAGATHFTEA
+1207 GMNRFRAGATQFTET
-1222 VQSEVQQSERASE
+1222 VQGEVQQSERASE

-1244 GSPPANVEERSG
+1244 GSPEGRFSLAGQKARTANSQTLQLAEQMEQEGASREEIWQETGWTRTMDGQSWRFEIDNSEAEYRGGGDAQFRKNHADYAEYQDLLQKMFEGTISESEMQRMEQLDDIWSGEYARLRERVESG
-1256 NPEKG
+1256 NATLADVLQHDSLYEAYPELRDVKVRLESDTG
-1261 KTFWEKMR
+1261 SKN
-1269 AWKEG
+1269 G
-1274 GAPDA
+1274 SYD
-1279 AMEPSRTLQQA
+1279 PSTNT
-1290 GINELISLSS
+1290 ITISEDKPGDSAKVGT
-1300 MLEKADGKSQ
+1300 MLHEIQ
-1310 TMREAIYDNL
+1310 
-1320 KYLQDDLIRP
+1320 
-1330 MAVGKKGD
+1330 
-1338 TLYCVV
+1338 
-1344 PARTSMDMPRVVEM
+1344 
-1358 RKTNAG
+1358 
-1364 YEVEKVSSL
+1364 
-1373 SNAAIIK
+1373 
-1380 TLEGSDLLSANVQ
+1380 
-1393 ALDHAIQDFGYQTKA
+1393 HAIQQIEGWESGASPEYWAAREYENGDTASDRAQELYSRILNSLDKA
-1408 NAQLWVR
+1408 DQNKVIRYNELDREMEATFSAD
-1415 PEKAKNGVPF
+1415 PESEAGKRYAKYEAEQDKLYEELYKNEWFRRLLDLQRKMENPQSAYYEMYLNTAGE
-1425 ADIFEARD
+1425 IEARNVSERYRM
-1433 ARDFEAKFSL
+1433 AQ
-1443 EEKQYARVI
+1443 EERRKTAPKGADENTLYRGAGGISAEI
-1452 NEQLLENRDRILEIE
+1452 NEQYKSDLERWDRGGRNGNERLILGTTGPILQNLGAEDGNIYLNGWKISKIMRTHKEMSLQTIEALPQVLENPAIVLASRAVDTENANTRL
-1467 PVYEL
+1467 VM
-1472 TGGEFAQGDKKL
+1472 FGDVRAENGK
-1484 SDAVMEE
+1484 AVQ
-1491 FEKFGGEV
+1491 V
-1499 EREGF
+1499 VL
-1504 GAIKFSKKR
+1504 
-1513 IKNDIMHGIGR
+1513 D
-1524 MKAMTFAAV
+1524 
-1533 PSVIQNGVEIG
+1533 
-1544 SEANWKGRGYDTYV
+1544 
-1558 FAAPAKFGET
+1558 
-1568 NLLIGAVVTRD
+1568 LL
-1579 NRENKFYLHEVVDSE
+1579 
-1594 GNAIKIDRETG
+1594 
-1605 EIKTSSAV
+1605 
-1613 ADGWASTPDALSK
+1613 P
-1626 DRIAQT
+1626 T
-1632 EGEVKQRFSL
+1632 EGGYRFEGMQKVNSAYTKDGGRLSL
-1642 SEPVERAGNLIAE
+1642 E
-1655 HNLTQEKLEKAL
+1655 
-1667 EIGAFPSP
+1667 
-1675 SIAIVQAEQGH
+1675 
-1686 TNYGDYSVVFPAS
+1686 
-1699 TIDPEADSR
+1699 DSD
-1708 NRVYGADA
+1708 VLY
-1716 WTPTS
+1716 T
-1721 SNATVEYRVDADA
+1721 DA
-1734 KRAFERSIRDLSG
+1734 KRAAQVLRSLGYQSG
-1747 QVADGIFRGDSTL
+1747 SPDGSHKGGYIGSIAYDADGVKISGEKF
-1760 GKAGIEEETTKTS
+1760 TS
-1773 REIAEQIAQYP
+1773 
-1784 EVKAAY
+1784 
-1790 LADKGEN
+1790 
-1797 ISPVYKDREYD
+1797 
-1808 NIGNAALQRYTDN
+1808 
-1821 VGVQNLARIIVQ
+1821 
-1833 MYVGDANSVAQA
+1833 
-1845 ELQRVRQA
+1845 
-1853 IGEEY
+1853 
-1858 AERFARI
+1858 
-1865 LDRKPERKAERVS
+1865 
-1878 EYAENKM
+1878 
-1885 YSGTRAEDFIRHA
+1885 
-1898 WEMVQDGGQNRG
+1898 
-1910 EADKMAMQDELD
+1910 
-1922 RKAPTQKVAA
+1922 
-1932 WAEKRLQDVIGEGGI
+1932 VIG
-1947 YNNEDRYTSRGDR
+1947 T
-1960 RSFEQTHWEL
+1960 
-1970 NAENLVRAMAQAEE
+1970 
-1984 RGANIMWYDAGG
+1984 
-1996 LLAAATPEY
+1996 
-2005 RSISEIHADEG
+2005 
-2016 RLQTLEQEA
+2016 LQ
-2025 YEGKVM
+2025 
-2031 ELQQSLDNV
+2031 
-2040 VERILQETRHKAY
+2040 
-2053 GYQDESQL
+2053 
-2061 ITEALIKTAQG
+2061 
-2072 GDSLQSIREGMAA
+2072 
-2085 EEYDIDR
+2085 
-2092 ATAMQI
+2092 
-2098 QELFQQAK
+2098 
-2106 EIPTSYFEAKPQ
+2106 
-2118 RVVGFDEAV
+2118 
-2127 ALLAPAS
+2127 
-2134 APADLMARAE
+2134 
-2144 DAGLRVIRYTG
+2144 
-2155 QKDRIRVANELPGV
+2155 

-2191 SEREETQPEDV
+2191 SDREETQPEDV
-2202 LGYADDMGEPV
+2202 LGYADDTGTLYAQFAREKVYDNLGNAVLQKYTDSVGVERLAWIAAQMDMGDARSVAATELQNIRQVVKEDYAERFGEKLDQKPNLKEQRV
-2213 LSESYFR
+2213 NEYADRVMGDSFRAESFLRHAWEMVQGVGRTVAAEQRGTVQQTPQESYFR

-2332 KDSFRA
+2332 KDRFRA

-2592 VATELDLNAAES
+2592 VATDLDLNAAES

-2920 SDFITGKK
+2920 SDFITGKR

-2953 TMMST
+2953 TTMST

-3076 APFDIIGMCMNFI
+3076 APFDIIGMSMNFI

-3095 TTNDWIRYMLNKASN
+3095 TTNDWIRYMFNKASN
-3110 AMFGVDLFDDVPTP
+3110 AMFGVDLFDNVPTP

-3181 GLISPESGEAL
+3181 GLLSPESGEAL

-3303 LTTDQAQRD
+3303 LTSDQAQRD
-3312 IRDAINNSSLT
+3312 IRDAINNSGLT

-3350 AMFETLMDE
+3350 AMFEALMDE

-3473 DQHNIKGKKREAIR
+3473 DQHNIKGKKREAIQ

-3574 SGGIGAKIWMQYWK
+3574 SGGIGAKIWMQYWR

-3632 EGYAERDLYKAPWH
+3632 EGYAERDLYRAPWH